1 MRKRVISWLLT
12 VVMVVSM
19 LPTSVLADTLAADQ
33 EQQTQQEQIAPADTE
48 NTVPAGNEE
57 TQEQQEPA
65 EEVPVSRS
73 ARSGGAAPMLAA
85 AGAVQNIGTAEEF
98 AAMEPGGNYQ
108 LTADITVT
116 APYANE
122 FTDFSGTFD
131 GNGHTVTLA
140 ISGDSDYQALF
151 AKLAAGAVVKN
162 VMVDGEVTG
171 TDNIGGIAG
180 IATNATIIACANK
193 ATVAATGRYVGGL
206 VGKGTGL
213 TMTSCYNQGAV
224 SSTRTRPINM
234 GGIAGYVDGGAS
246 VENCYNTGSI
256 TGSGS
261 NTAAVVGWDAAT
273 VKNCYYLESTYKV
286 GACGNDGYTD
296 PTVSKTDAEMRS
308 GDIVALLGSAF
319 MVKSGDYPAL
329 SWETPTAAVKFTVSP
344 ANAVVEINGVK
355 YTGSCTV
362 GLPVGDYT
370 YTVSCPGYTQ
380 QTGSVTVTGE
390 DNPVANPNSV
400 SVTLEK
406 DAAKWVTVT
415 FTVTPE
421 NATLTLKDGETQVT
435 PTEGTTYKLLKG
447 VTYTYTAVSDDE
459 GYEPASGEVTPTADG
474 TQTVALKKVQSIAV
488 KNGSTHKTEFEQG
501 DALDTT
507 GLTVTVTYSDNSTK
521 DITEGFT
528 VTGFNS
534 VNVAENQTLTVH
546 YKGAETTYSVKINK
560 KLFPSK
566 AFNALEGYATV
577 EYSHTG
583 KYTAGDGKEFV
594 DDAQEGALR
603 SNSAGMNSTTVT
615 VTITFL
621 ENAPKM
627 LLSFDYKVSSESNY
641 DKLLVAQN
649 RETKLTKSGTVAW
662 TADNSLTVKG
672 GDIVTLTYS
681 KDRSTASGSDC
692 IWLKNFTVS
701 PLYTLT
707 IAPNQTDATVTLKDK
722 EGKTVSGSN
731 GVFAVK
737 AAADYTYTVTKKGY
751 EPATG
756 KVTMS
761 AENQTVNVTLVKL
774 PVITLQFTPDDAAV
788 TLKQGNTTVYK
799 ESAASST
806 GKNVYIAAK
815 NTDYTYTVSKFG
827 YETATGM
834 ISVATGDVNKT
845 VTLTEAA
852 KYSVTF
858 QITKPEGVSASPTVT
873 VEYNGTKVYEGSG
886 ANCTLP
892 AGDYTYKATLK
903 DCDDLSGSF
912 TVAAAAVTVNLPFEK
927 KLTFADIFQG
937 VEGITASNGTKG
949 FKPIKSAAGNYLES
963 NKSYYG
969 TTSLTLTATKP
980 CVISFE
986 YFAQGHEDNWDE
998 DDSAFFTVK
1007 KGTTTLLTVYEEN
1020 GWKTF
1025 STALN
1030 TGETLTLSFN
1040 ENGNSYYVR
1049 LKNFA
1054 VSPAYTITLTT
1065 TPTADKVELKDES
1078 GNKLTGSGG
1087 KYAVA
1092 PGTYTY
1098 TVSKKDYETATG
1110 EITVTDADVTQ
1121 PVKLTAKP
1129 VITLTA
1135 TPADATVKLEKGSL
1149 PASPKTTDK
1158 ETGVYTY
1165 VVEKGAEYTYTV
1177 SKFGYETETG
1187 SITVNADVN
1196 KTVTLSEL
1204 ASCTLTFAVTPA
1216 ENAKVTVTHPVGGT
1230 IKPEA
1235 DGGYKLY
1242 LGETYA
1248 YTVAKADYITVS
1260 GSFTAAKNDTITVTL
1275 TYAGAGWDGTTK
1287 TAPTQDKSGVYLID
1301 TAAKLAWFA
1310 DAVNGGQ
1317 KAINGKLTANINL
1330 NGKPWT
1336 AIGTSSNKFA
1346 GTLDGDNYTVSGLV
1360 TTGLVGELAEGGV
1373 VENLRVNCAI
1383 VSTSSLLG
1391 GVANSSAGTIRNCMV
1406 SGSITFSSE
1415 GHNGASAI
1423 GGIAGRTTGNGVI
1436 SGCVSRAV
1444 VKDAYDNSTYGT
1456 SAPLGGIAGY
1466 AYGVVENCYFT
1477 GTLAVKKTQPN
1488 KIIQQKRGGLVG
1500 ELNANA
1506 ELKGSYVAGEFAI
1519 ADESKFGAVVGKVN
1533 SGATITNCAYLD
1545 TVAPQAAADGTTS
1558 GMTAHTADYMRSAEF
1573 AVDMGMNQDDG
1584 TLNGGFP
1591 VLPWQGG
1598 TVLSADDLKA
1608 AAAAANALELRGMS
1622 AADAAKK
1629 AKADWYAET
1638 VLGLYD
1644 LTDYNDKADLCEK
1657 YGIEAPGEAVT
1668 NLHDYF
1674 LNALQKHFYKELGLD
1689 AENAD
1694 RLKADATGVYQLRG
1708 LTPVSGDP
1716 EEEEETAQTYTA
1728 CLTLPASVTVPV
1740 EGSGEK
1746 IVSLTWTADNALV
1759 NTATGA
1765 LTAPAADKVTVTLT
1779 ATLQSGAA
1787 TKTKTFTL
1795 CLWSENAE
1803 KVQTLEDIAAE
1814 FARKNTAVQPLQGMG
1829 LYDETNITQAFR
1841 RLLAEQGYADVADN
1855 SEITYVN
1862 GSAKA
1867 NGFDGTKV
1875 QYIADNGKITY
1886 FTGDG
1891 TARQTVQYT
1900 GLKFNITYA
1909 GVTKEITLRATV
1921 GRSADAVQKLLES
1934 AAESLNWEL
1943 IRGENTNGATQSEV
1957 AGWTLYTVNDRITS
1971 NLTLPSSIAGRYDV
1985 KVQWGTRNTE
1995 WLYITNGTNGTGV
2008 GTVNRPLQPADG
2020 TALPEKSGKF
2030 RLIARVTY
2038 DAFDDYTLAHITGD
2052 NGVEVYADVFFDAT
2066 VAPFD
2071 SSVTS
2076 EMQNALAEKY
2086 QGLLRDFVD
2095 KTKPVDLTAVSD
2107 DMQMPRPALL
2117 EEKGIMSDSYNQKV
2131 TMVSL
2136 TPDVLDFNGYHAMVY
2151 RPLPGEKPVE
2161 AKYVVTIT
2169 TRSSGLLLARQEFSF
2184 TIQPFT
2190 QPELD
2195 GAAAF
2200 MTEAL
2205 TGDVYWDGIKNKNTV
2220 KTKVTSD
2227 LYPFAEICKNEDG
2240 TLKYVRG
2247 TVNMT
2252 FDGIEADDIPGWL
2265 DTEKYRCFRSSRPSV
2280 IENELLRVHQPEYNT
2295 TVTLDSVLTYTKY
2308 AQYWEKFGINGTEES
2323 KERYKDFAQFYKQPI
2338 HIDLTVIGEK
2348 NAADPNENQTLT
2360 VKVKVDG
2367 YNKNGHTFQGIS
2379 DFTFT
2384 GKANEDPTA
2393 WDAVKA
2399 CLDSAKYTYTG
2410 SGAYIKSIT
2419 DAAGHTLKEKGDG
2432 KSSGWMFG
2440 IAVKGGNETL
2450 PKTTLDNTY
2459 LKDGDTLR
2467 LFFTDTYIPLDPTD
2481 PMVPGAEVPG
2491 FDEAYAGAKAYIQSA
2506 VSAPVVSYLFG
2517 EWAVLGQAR
2526 AKVPLSEAYIAAYY
2540 EKVVAYVKANIGS
2553 DGILRKP
2560 DDKNTPVI
2568 TDNER
2573 IILALTAIGKDPTNV
2588 GDKNLLTALQDKD
2601 IMKVTDTSK
2610 TDING
2615 LVMGLLAL
2623 NSRNYTSDTS
2633 WLVQAVLEQQN
2644 KDGSWSASADTK
2656 PVGDVDMTAM
2666 ALQALA
2672 PYHKDGGNE
2681 TVNTAVE
2688 KALNWLS
2695 GKYRSGYDSSE
2706 SCAQVVIALSAL
2718 NLDANTDA
2726 RFTKTVEGKTL
2737 SVLGNLLQYRVAENG
2752 GFKHQF
2758 ADKAVN
2764 EMATEQALCAM
2775 AAYAR
2780 FTEKA
2785 NALYDMTDAACAH
2798 RFGEWK
2804 VTVAATCTKDG
2815 VSRRIC
2821 SICGVVEEK
2830 PVPATGHKFSAWT
2843 VTKAATCTESG
2854 ISTRKCSVCG
2864 TKETMIVP
2872 SLGHS
2877 MTATAGKAATC
2888 TEAGNSAYWTCSR
2901 CHKYFSDAAGKT
2913 EIAKDSWIIAAL
2925 GHDEATRAAV
2935 AATCYAS
2942 GHEADT
2948 YCKRCGIVIT
2958 AGATIP
2964 ATGKH
2969 TYVDGVC
2976 TTCGTRNP
2984 AGGIKGDDLK
2994 VDSKDN
3000 TIVTG
3005 GGLTIKTDKPVT
3017 DEKLA
3022 EIKAAVENG
3031 SIVITVNNTPILQL
3045 TKEDKESDGGKKAL
3059 MQAGAAASGEL
3070 KKELDKLAEKLDAL
3084 RGDKSRKN
3092 AQLEKVVDVTVALVK
3107 TEGNEI
3113 KTVAQLIE
3121 LPHSVTLT
3129 IPITDELYAALQ
3141 GKHVC
3146 VVRSHTDS
3154 SGNVTTAELSAT
3166 LGGTKGNYVLTF
3178 QTDKASAFAI
3188 VSYETVSSGYYYGGS
3203 GTADSGKK
3211 DSANTADDSQM
3222 VLWLGSAV
3230 LAAAAVVVLT
3240 RKKRVSK

>member
-1 MRKRVISWLLT
+1 MKKRVISWLLT
-12 VVMVVSM
+12 VVMVVSL

-33 EQQTQQEQIAPADTE
+33 EQQTQQEQIAPVDTE

-65 EEVPVSRS
+65 PETPVSQM

-85 AGAVQNIGTAEEF
+85 AGAVQDIGTAEAF

-108 LTADITVT
+108 LTANITVT
-116 APYANE
+116 APYAND
-122 FTDFSGTFD
+122 FTGTFD
-131 GNGHTVTLA
+131 GNGHTVTLDITA
-140 ISGDSDYQALF
+140 STANVGLF
-151 AKLAAGAVVKN
+151 SKLAGGAVVKN
-162 VMVDGEVTG
+162 VITAGSISSTEKYVGGIAGFANTYSGDVTIENCKNTAAVQGGNGVGGIFGYCSGSAHSVTITGCANTGTISGARNSGGICGTLENAHFIKNCYNSGAVTG
-171 TDNIGGIAG
+171 SNIGGIL
-180 IATNATIIACANK
+180 
-193 ATVAATGRYVGGL
+193 GRGA
-206 VGKGTGL
+206 KGVL
-213 TMTSCYNQGAV
+213 
-224 SSTRTRPINM
+224 I
-234 GGIAGYVDGGAS
+234 
-246 VENCYNTGSI
+246 ENCYNLENI
-256 TGSGS
+256 S
-261 NTAAVVGWDAAT
+261 NGNAILAFAYKQGNPIE
-273 VKNCYYLESTYKV
+273 VKNCYALKGSASLLV
-286 GACGNDGYTD
+286 PADNV
-296 PTVSKTDAEMRS
+296 TVDRASGFKTETEMKS
-308 GDIVALLGSAF
+308 PAFAALLGDGF

-329 SWETPTAAVKFTVSP
+329 KWETPTAAVRFTIAP
-344 ANAVVEINGVK
+344 ANATLEINGGT
-355 YTGSCTV
+355 YTGSTTV
-362 GLPVGDYT
+362 ALPAADAPYS

-380 QTGSVTVTGE
+380 QTGSVTVTNK
-390 DNPVANPNSV
+390 DNPVATPD
-400 SVTLEK
+400 SVTVTLAE
-406 DAAKWVTVT
+406 DAAQWVTVT

-421 NATLTLKDGETQVT
+421 NATLTLKDGETQVA
-435 PTEGTTYKLLKG
+435 PTEGTTYQLLKG
-447 VTYTYTAVSDDE
+447 HAYTYTAETTEE
-459 GYEPASGEVTPTADG
+459 GYEPAVGTVTPTENS

-488 KNGSTHKTEFEQG
+488 TKAPTKTEYYKG
-501 DALDTT
+501 DAELDLT
-507 GLTVTVTYSDNSTK
+507 GMVLTVNYDGTDETRTITDGYDAAGVTYEGFSTENPTDSQTVTVKYRGKTAAFTIKVNDKLRFADFFTAISESITATDDTTSPFTPVQKPEGNYLESSNTSNYSSSKITLKATK
-521 DITEGFT
+521 N
-528 VTGFNS
+528 VT
-534 VNVAENQTLTVH
+534 
-546 YKGAETTYSVKINK
+546 
-560 KLFPSK
+560 
-566 AFNALEGYATV
+566 
-577 EYSHTG
+577 
-583 KYTAGDGKEFV
+583 
-594 DDAQEGALR
+594 
-603 SNSAGMNSTTVT
+603 
-615 VTITFL
+615 
-621 ENAPKM
+621 
-627 LLSFDYKVSSESNY
+627 LSFDYLGSASS
-641 DKLLVAQN
+641 
-649 RETKLTKSGTVAW
+649 
-662 TADNSLTVKG
+662 NSYYCFTVKKG
-672 GDIVTLTYS
+672 SSTLLTSYSSSAWKSFSVDMAAGDTVTLKFEHPYS
-681 KDRSTASGSDC
+681 YGSHYSVK
-692 IWLKNFTVS
+692 LKNFAVS
-701 PLYTLT
+701 PMYTLT
-707 IAPNQTDATVTLKDK
+707 IAPDQTDATVTLKDK

-799 ESAASST
+799 ESADSEK

-827 YETATGM
+827 YETATGT
-834 ISVATGDVNKT
+834 IKVETGDVNKT

-858 QITKPEGVSASPTVT
+858 NITKPEGVNAEPTIT
-873 VEYNGTKVYEGSG
+873 VESGSTQVYTGNGAACRLPEG
-886 ANCTLP
+886 T
-892 AGDYTYKATLK
+892 YTYTAKLDGCDTLF
-903 DCDDLSGSF
+903 GSF
-912 TVAAAAVTVNLPFEK
+912 VVQAAKTIGLEFVK
-927 KLTFADIFQG
+927 SLTFDDFFAGLD
-937 VEGITASNGTKG
+937 GITATNGTSG
-949 FKPIKSAAGNYLES
+949 FKPVKDAAGNYLES
-963 NKSYYG
+963 NRNYSG
-969 TTSLTLTATKP
+969 TTSLTLTATESRL
-980 CVISFE
+980 VSFR
-986 YFAQGHEDNWDE
+986 YLAKGNKAEDYWE
-998 DDSAFFTVK
+998 SDSVFSVK
-1007 KGTTTLLTVYEEN
+1007 KGTSTLLTAYEEN

-1025 STALN
+1025 STVLN
-1030 TGETLTLSFN
+1030 KDEKLTLSFS
-1040 ENGNSYYVR
+1040 ESGSSYYVR
-1049 LKNFA
+1049 LKDFA
-1054 VSPAYTITLTT
+1054 AAAAHTLTLNTPDGATVVLKDRSGAEITGKNGAYT
-1065 TPTADKVELKDES
+1065 
-1078 GNKLTGSGG
+1078 
-1087 KYAVA
+1087 VA
-1092 PGTYTY
+1092 AGT
-1098 TVSKKDYETATG
+1098 
-1110 EITVTDADVTQ
+1110 
-1121 PVKLTAKP
+1121 
-1129 VITLTA
+1129 
-1135 TPADATVKLEKGSL
+1135 
-1149 PASPKTTDK
+1149 
-1158 ETGVYTY
+1158 
-1165 VVEKGAEYTYTV
+1165 YTYTV
-1177 SKFGYETETG
+1177 SKFGYETKTG
-1187 SITVNADVN
+1187 NITVSADVN
-1196 KTVTLSEL
+1196 ETVTLSEL
-1204 ASCTLTFAVTPA
+1204 ATRTLTFAVTPA
-1216 ENAKVTVTHPVGGT
+1216 DATVTVTHPVGGT

-1488 KIIQQKRGGLVG
+1488 KIIQRKRGGLVG

-1545 TVAPQAAADGTTS
+1545 TIAPQAAADGTTS

-1638 VLGLYD
+1638 VLRFYD

-1657 YGIEAPGEAVT
+1657 YGIEEPGEAVT
-1668 NLHDYF
+1668 DLHDYF
-1674 LNALQKHFYKELGLD
+1674 LTALQKHFYKELGLD

-1694 RLKADATGVYQLRG
+1694 LLKADATGVYQLRG
-1708 LTPVSGDP
+1708 LTPVSSDP
-1716 EEEEETAQTYTA
+1716 EEEEEIAQTHTA

-1740 EGSGEK
+1740 DGEEK
-1746 IVSLTWTADNALV
+1746 TVSLTWTADNALV

-1814 FARKNTAVQPLQGMG
+1814 FTRKNTAVQPLEGVG

-1867 NGFDGTKV
+1867 NGFDDTKV
-1875 QYIADNGKITY
+1875 KYIADNGKITY

-1934 AAESLNWEL
+1934 AAGSLNWEL

-1971 NLTLPSSIAGRYDV
+1971 NLTLPSGIAGRYDV

-2020 TALPEKSGKF
+2020 TALPEKAGKF

-2095 KTKPVDLTAVSD
+2095 KTKPVDLTAVGD

-2190 QPELD
+2190 QQELN

-2200 MTEAL
+2200 MTEAR
-2205 TGDVYWDGIKNKNTV
+2205 TENAYWNGIKNENTV
-2220 KTKVTSD
+2220 KTEVTSD

-2308 AQYWEKFGINGTEES
+2308 AQYWEKFGINGTEET

-2338 HIDLTVIGEK
+2338 QIDLTVPGTTGQ
-2348 NAADPNENQTLT
+2348 NDPNENQTLT

-2367 YNKNGHTFQGIS
+2367 YNKNGHTFTGIS
-2379 DFTFT
+2379 GFTFT

-2410 SGAYIKSIT
+2410 SGTYIKSIT
-2419 DAAGHTLKEKGDG
+2419 DAAGNTLKEKGDG

-2440 IAVKGGNETL
+2440 LTLQGGTETL

-2540 EKVVAYVKANIGS
+2540 EKVVAYVQKNMGA
-2553 DGILRKP
+2553 DGVLVDPESRNP
-2560 DDKNTPVI
+2560 TV

-2573 IILALTAIGKDPTNV
+2573 IILALTAIGKDPANV
-2588 GDKNLLTALQDKD
+2588 GGKNLLTALQDKD
-2601 IMKVTDTSK
+2601 IMKVTDTSN

-2633 WLVQAVLEQQN
+2633 WLVQAVLAQQN
-2644 KDGSWSASADTK
+2644 EDGSWSASADTK
-2656 PVGDVDMTAM
+2656 SVGDVDMTAM

-2672 PYHKDGGNE
+2672 PYYKDGGNE

-2758 ADKAVN
+2758 TDKAVN

-2798 RFGEWK
+2798 RFGEWQL
-2804 VTVAATCTKDG
+2804 TVAATCTKDG

-2821 SICGVVEEK
+2821 SICGAVEEK
-2830 PVPATGHKFSAWT
+2830 PVPATGHKFGAWT

-2864 TKETMIVP
+2864 TEETMIVP

-2901 CHKYFSDAAGKT
+2901 CHKFFSDAAGKT
-2913 EIAKDSWIIAAL
+2913 EIAKDSWVIAAL

-2969 TYVDGVC
+2969 TYVNGVC
-2976 TTCGTRNP
+2976 TVCGVKNP
-2984 AGGIKGDDLK
+2984 LADVKSDNIK

-3000 TIVTG
+3000 KTAAGDGLVIKADDTITG
-3005 GGLTIKTDKPVT
+3005 EV
-3017 DEKLA
+3017 LA
-3022 EIKAAVENG
+3022 DIKAAVSDG
-3031 SIVITVNNTPILQL
+3031 AITVTVTDTLQL
-3045 TKEDKESDGGKKAL
+3045 TNEQKAADGGKSAL
-3059 MQAGAAASGEL
+3059 TEAAKTAGDEV
-3070 KKELDKLAEKLDAL
+3070 KKELNKLAEKLDAL

-3121 LPHSVTLT
+3121 LPHSVTVT

-3141 GKHVC
+3141 GKRVC

-3230 LAAAAVVVLT
+3230 LAAAAVVALT
-3240 RKKRVSK
+3240 HKRKRVSK

>member
-12 VVMVVSM
+12 VVMVVSL

-33 EQQTQQEQIAPADTE
+33 EQQTQQEQITPVDTE
-48 NTVPAGNEE
+48 NTVLAEDEE

-65 EEVPVSRS
+65 PETSVSRS
-73 ARSGGAAPMLAA
+73 ARSGGTAPMLAE
-85 AGAVQNIGTAEEF
+85 GTVSSAEEF
-98 AAMEPGGNYQ
+98 AAMVAGGSYT
-108 LTADITVT
+108 LTKDIIVT
-116 APYANE
+116 EPYAS
-122 FTDFSGTFD
+122 DFSGTFD
-131 GNGHTVTLA
+131 GDGHTVTLA

-162 VMVDGEVTG
+162 VTVEGKVTG
-171 TDNIGGIAG
+171 KKCVAGIAG
-180 IATNATIIACANK
+180 QATDATITGCANK
-193 ATVAATGRYVGGL
+193 ADILATDRYVGGI
-206 VGKGTGL
+206 VAESKN
-213 TMTSCYNQGAV
+213 TSI
-224 SSTRTRPINM
+224 S
-234 GGIAGYVDGGAS
+234 
-246 VENCYNTGSI
+246 NCYNTGTISSDRSDKGVCLGGIVGNATNNTGGGTTVTNCYSI
-256 TGSGS
+256 GTISATADTS
-261 NTAAVVGWDAAT
+261 NYAAIAGWCYNST
-273 VKNCYYLESTYKV
+273 VTNCYYLDTTASA
-286 GACGNDGYTD
+286 GANGNSQTA
-296 PTVSKTDAEMRS
+296 TSKTADEMKS
-308 GDIVALLGSAF
+308 PAFAALLGDGF

-329 SWETPTAAVKFTVSP
+329 SWETPTAAVLFTIAP
-344 ANAVVEINGVK
+344 ANATLEINGGT
-355 YTGSCTV
+355 YTGSTTV
-362 GLPVGDYT
+362 ALPAADAPYS
-370 YTVSCPGYTQ
+370 YTVSCPGYTTK
-380 QTGSVTVTGE
+380 TGSVTVTDK
-390 DNPVANPNSV
+390 DNPVATPDSV
-400 SVTLEK
+400 TVTLEK

-415 FTVTPE
+415 F
-421 NATLTLKDGETQVT
+421 NVT
-435 PTEGTTYKLLKG
+435 PTGAALTVKRGDTEIEPQSDGSYKLLKG
-447 VTYTYTAVSDDE
+447 VTYTYTAVSTEE
-459 GYEPASGEVTPTADG
+459 GYEPASGEVTPDESS
-474 TQTVALKKVQSIAV
+474 TQTVALKKVQSITL
-488 KNGSTHKTEFEQG
+488 KGSYKTEYEQR
-501 DALDTT
+501 DELDTS
-507 GLTVTVTYSDNSTK
+507 GLTVTVTYTDGTTR

-528 VTGFNS
+528 VTGFDSTNAMES
-534 VNVAENQTLTVH
+534 QTLTVT
-546 YKGAETTYSVKINK
+546 YRGATAPYTIKINE
-560 KLFPSK
+560 KLFPSTV
-566 AFNALEGYATV
+566 FNSLKGYATV
-577 EYSHTG
+577 EYSHNSSYTG
-583 KYTAGDGKEFV
+583 EDGKEFV
-594 DDAQEGALR
+594 DEDGTLV
-603 SNSAGMNSTTVT
+603 SNNKKTKNASVT
-615 VTITFL
+615 ITITFL
-621 ENAPKM
+621 EDIKTSE
-627 LLSFDYKVSSESNY
+627 LTFDYRISSESS
-641 DKLLVAQN
+641 DKVTIKKNSEQLLS
-649 RETKLTKSGTVAW
+649 KGGTVDW
-662 TADNSLTVKG
+662 TNQTIEVKA
-672 GDIVTLTYS
+672 GDEVTITYA
-681 KDRSTASGSDC
+681 KDYSVDTGSDC

-707 IAPNQTDATVTLKDK
+707 IAPDQTDATVTLKDK
-722 EGKTVSGSN
+722 EGKAVSGSN

-827 YETATGM
+827 YETATGT
-834 ISVATGDVNKT
+834 ISVATADVNKT
-845 VTLTEAA
+845 VKLTELA
-852 KYSVTF
+852 KQTVTF
-858 QITKPEGVSASPTVT
+858 NITKPEGVTAEPTIT
-873 VEYNGTKVYEGSG
+873 VKSGSITAYTGSG
-886 ANCTLP
+886 ADCTLP
-892 AGDYTYKATLK
+892 AGDYTYTAKL
-903 DCDDLSGSF
+903 DGCDTLSGSF
-912 TVAAAAVTVNLPFEK
+912 VVKAAKTIGLEFVK
-927 KLTFADIFQG
+927 SLTFDDFFADLD
-937 VEGITASNGTKG
+937 GITAENGTRYG
-949 FKPIKSAAGNYLES
+949 FEPVRAAGGNYLES
-963 NKSYYG
+963 NRRSYG
-969 TTSLTLTATKP
+969 TTSLTLTATESRL
-980 CVISFE
+980 VSFQ
-986 YFAQGHEDNWDE
+986 YLAKGNKADYSWD
-998 DDSAFFTVK
+998 DDSAFSVK
-1007 KGTTTLLTVYEEN
+1007 KGTSTLLTAYEEN

-1025 STALN
+1025 STVLN
-1030 TGETLTLSFN
+1030 TGEKLTLSFS
-1040 ENGNSYYVR
+1040 ESGSSYYVR
-1049 LKNFA
+1049 LKDFA
-1054 VSPAYTITLTT
+1054 AAAAHTLTLNTPDGATVVLKDRSGAEITGKNGAYT
-1065 TPTADKVELKDES
+1065 
-1078 GNKLTGSGG
+1078 
-1087 KYAVA
+1087 VA
-1092 PGTYTY
+1092 AGTYTY
-1098 TVSKKDYETATG
+1098 TVSKYGYETKTG
-1110 EITVTDADVTQ
+1110 TIKVEGGDVSKD
-1121 PVKLTAKP
+1121 VALTA
-1129 VITLTA
+1129 LTA
-1135 TPADATVKLEKGSL
+1135 YQVKFVADPADAS
-1149 PASPKTTDK
+1149 
-1158 ETGVYTY
+1158 
-1165 VVEKGAEYTYTV
+1165 
-1177 SKFGYETETG
+1177 
-1187 SITVNADVN
+1187 
-1196 KTVTLSEL
+1196 VTL
-1204 ASCTLTFAVTPA
+1204 
-1216 ENAKVTVTHPVGGT
+1216 THPVGGT
-1230 IKPEA
+1230 IKPGA

-1598 TVLSADDLKA
+1598 TPVDNADLKA
-1608 AAAAANALELRGMS
+1608 AADAANALQLRGMS

-1638 VLGLYD
+1638 VLGLYE
-1644 LTDYNDKADLCEK
+1644 LTDGNYNKADLCEK
-1657 YGIEAPGEAVT
+1657 YGIEEPGEAVT
-1668 NLHDYF
+1668 DLHDYF
-1674 LNALQKHFYKELGLD
+1674 LTALQKHFYKELGLD

-1694 RLKADATGVYQLRG
+1694 LLKADATGVYQLRG

-1814 FARKNTAVQPLQGMG
+1814 FARKNTAVQPLQGVG

-1841 RLLAEQGYADVADN
+1841 RLLAEQGYADVADKA
-1855 SEITYVN
+1855 EITYVN

-1875 QYIADNGKITY
+1875 QYIADNGDIIY

-1934 AAESLNWEL
+1934 AAGSLNWEL

-1995 WLYITNGTNGTGV
+1995 WLYITNGTNGTNGTGV

-2020 TALPEKSGKF
+2020 TPLPEKAGKF

-2095 KTKPVDLTAVSD
+2095 KTKSVDTTAVSD

-2117 EEKGIMSDSYNQKV
+2117 EKAGIMTDSYNQKV
-2131 TMVSL
+2131 TMVSR

-2151 RPLPGEKPVE
+2151 RPLPGEE
-2161 AKYVVTIT
+2161 AAEARYVVTIT
-2169 TRSSGLLLARQEFSF
+2169 TRSSGLLLARKEFSF

-2190 QPELD
+2190 QQELD
-2195 GAAAF
+2195 GAAVF
-2200 MTEAL
+2200 MTKAL
-2205 TGDVYWDGIKNKNTV
+2205 TGDVYWNGIKNENTD

-2323 KERYKDFAQFYKQPI
+2323 KERYKNFAQFYKQPI
-2338 HIDLTVIGEK
+2338 QIDLTVPGTTGQ
-2348 NAADPNENQTLT
+2348 NDPNENQTLT

-2367 YNKNGHTFQGIS
+2367 YNKNGHTFRGIS

-2399 CLDSAKYTYTG
+2399 CLDSANYTYTG
-2410 SGAYIKSIT
+2410 SGTYIKSIT

-2540 EKVVAYVKANIGS
+2540 EKVVAYVQKNMGA
-2553 DGILRKP
+2553 DGVLVDPESRNP
-2560 DDKNTPVI
+2560 TV

-2573 IILALTAIGKDPTNV
+2573 IILALTAIGKDPANV
-2588 GDKNLLTALQDKD
+2588 GGKNLLTALQDKD
-2601 IMKVTDTSK
+2601 IMQVTDTSN

-2644 KDGSWSASADTK
+2644 KDGSWRVSADTK

-2672 PYHKDGGNE
+2672 PYYKDGGNE

-2798 RFGEWK
+2798 SFGDWQVVSPATCTADGSRQRVCTRCGAVEVQTLPAAGHKFGEW
-2804 VTVAATCTKDG
+2804 TTTK
-2815 VSRRIC
+2815 
-2821 SICGVVEEK
+2821 K
-2830 PVPATGHKFSAWT
+2830 P
-2843 VTKAATCTESG
+2843 TCTETG
-2854 ISTRKCSVCG
+2854 TEKRTCSVCS
-2864 TKETMIVP
+2864 KEETRV
-2872 SLGHS
+2872 
-2877 MTATAGKAATC
+2877 
-2888 TEAGNSAYWTCSR
+2888 
-2901 CHKYFSDAAGKT
+2901 
-2913 EIAKDSWIIAAL
+2913 IAAL
-2925 GHDEATRAAV
+2925 GHTPGTEVSVDKNDHWNICEVCHQPVNKT
-2935 AATCYAS
+2935 
-2942 GHEADT
+2942 
-2948 YCKRCGIVIT
+2948 
-2958 AGATIP
+2958 
-2964 ATGKH
+2964 KH
-2969 TYVDGVC
+2969 TYVNGIQCVCGVRKGAEGDAD
-2976 TTCGTRNP
+2976 TT
-2984 AGGIKGDDLK
+2984 IKRVVVSDEITFALEDNDKLNTPDKVKAELQLQITLK
-2994 VDSKDN
+2994 NSKSNKDN
-3000 TIVTG
+3000 TVFMDVS
-3005 GGLTIKTDKPVT
+3005 LLVF
-3017 DEKLA
+3017 EH
-3022 EIKAAVENG
+3022 NG
-3031 SIVITVNNTPILQL
+3031 WRPA
-3045 TKEDKESDGGKKAL
+3045 TKEDLTAGKITVLLPYPEAV
-3059 MQAGAAASGEL
+3059 AAKYGQYNFTVAHMVAMADCGLDVGTVEFPAVTKTASGL
-3070 KKELDKLAEKLDAL
+3070 L
-3084 RGDKSRKN
+3084 
-3092 AQLEKVVDVTVALVK
+3092 
-3107 TEGNEI
+3107 
-3113 KTVAQLIE
+3113 
-3121 LPHSVTLT
+3121 VTLT
-3129 IPITDELYAALQ
+3129 
-3141 GKHVC
+3141 G
-3146 VVRSHTDS
+3146 
-3154 SGNVTTAELSAT
+3154 LSP
-3166 LGGTKGNYVLTF
+3166 V
-3178 QTDKASAFAI
+3178 AI
-3188 VSYETVSSGYYYGGS
+3188 SWTESTNHYYYNPA
-3203 GTADSGKK
+3203 TTPDKT

-3222 VLWLGSAV
+3222 VLWLGSAA
-3230 LAAAAVVVLT
+3230 LAAAAVVVLA

>member
-33 EQQTQQEQIAPADTE
+33 EQQTQQEQTAPADTE

-73 ARSGGAAPMLAA
+73 ARSGGVALALA
-85 AGAVQNIGTAEEF
+85 EGTVSSAEEF
-98 AAMEPGGNYQ
+98 AEMDASGSYT
-108 LTADITVT
+108 LTKDIIVT
-116 APYANE
+116 EPYAN
-122 FTDFSGTFD
+122 DFSGTFD
-131 GNGHTVTLA
+131 GDGHTVTLNIA
-140 ISGDSDYQALF
+140 ASTPNVGLF
-151 AKLAAGAVVKN
+151 SKLAGGAVVKN
-162 VMVDGEVTG
+162 VITAGSISGKVNNV
-171 TDNIGGIAG
+171 GGIAG
-180 IATNATIIACANK
+180 TADGNVTIENCKNTASIKGGKGAGGILGYSEPGSGFVTISSCANMGSVSGTRK
-193 ATVAATGRYVGGL
+193 QVGGIAGNV
-206 VGKGTGL
+206 VGTHIIRN
-213 TMTSCYNQGAV
+213 CYNQGDISDGA
-224 SSTRTRPINM
+224 
-234 GGIAGYVDGGAS
+234 GILGRGTKGVL
-246 VENCYNTGSI
+246 VENCYTVGSVETNGAI
-256 TGSGS
+256 IAVSSSSYSSDEPCRIVNCYAPSETVTALVPSTVKISNSGTKS
-261 NTAAVVGWDAAT
+261 SAEMQSAEFAAT
-273 VKNCYYLESTYKV
+273 
-286 GACGNDGYTD
+286 
-296 PTVSKTDAEMRS
+296 
-308 GDIVALLGSAF
+308 LGSAF
-319 MVKSGDYPAL
+319 QYNGGGYPTLKDPEPVVEKNVVSISVKSAKTTCYTGDELELSVTVTYDDNSSEVITKGFTVAGFDNTAPGKQTVTVTYKEKTDSIEIEVIKKPEFDDFFAGIVNSVEVTNDATYPYVVDMTDSDGLCLRSSNPVQGNTSSTSTITLKAKANVTLSFKYWGCNYDSSYAALTIVKNNSYNPEMRSWGSTQWKDFTIDLKKGDTLRLNLIKTYVSGDYY
-329 SWETPTAAVKFTVSP
+329 VKLKDFTVSSLYEVKLTAEP
-344 ANAVVEINGVK
+344 EEADAVVALKDSTGAELKGTNGV
-355 YTGSCTV
+355 YIVSAGE
-362 GLPVGDYT
+362 YT
-370 YTVSCPGYTQ
+370 YTVSAYGYDTVTETINVAADVAKTVPLTKSAAYSVAFDISRPAGITADPTVTVKTNGKAVYTGDGTGCSLSNGSYAYTVACDGCDNAGGIFSVNGDKMNITVTLAKKAIFEDFFANCQGITVSGDKGKFTIEGAGKDSYLKTTETTTLALTATKNVKLSFSYIANAVGYVEGDWENDEPDEYYYFTIKKNSTQVKRAYSETSWKDFSVELTQGDVLTISYDGYTR
-380 QTGSVTVTGE
+380 
-390 DNPVANPNSV
+390 DYY
-400 SVTLEK
+400 
-406 DAAKWVTVT
+406 AALKNFAAVP
-415 FTVTPE
+415 FY
-421 NATLTLKDGETQVT
+421 TLTLKT
-435 PTEGTTYKLLKG
+435 PAG
-447 VTYTYTAVSDDE
+447 
-459 GYEPASGEVTPTADG
+459 
-474 TQTVALKKVQSIAV
+474 
-488 KNGSTHKTEFEQG
+488 
-501 DALDTT
+501 
-507 GLTVTVTYSDNSTK
+507 
-521 DITEGFT
+521 
-528 VTGFNS
+528 
-534 VNVAENQTLTVH
+534 
-546 YKGAETTYSVKINK
+546 
-560 KLFPSK
+560 
-566 AFNALEGYATV
+566 ATV
-577 EYSHTG
+577 
-583 KYTAGDGKEFV
+583 V
-594 DDAQEGALR
+594 L
-603 SNSAGMNSTTVT
+603 
-615 VTITFL
+615 
-621 ENAPKM
+621 
-627 LLSFDYKVSSESNY
+627 
-641 DKLLVAQN
+641 
-649 RETKLTKSGTVAW
+649 
-662 TADNSLTVKG
+662 
-672 GDIVTLTYS
+672 
-681 KDRSTASGSDC
+681 KDRSG
-692 IWLKNFTVS
+692 
-701 PLYTLT
+701 
-707 IAPNQTDATVTLKDK
+707 
-722 EGKTVSGSN
+722 
-731 GVFAVK
+731 
-737 AAADYTYTVTKKGY
+737 
-751 EPATG
+751 
-756 KVTMS
+756 
-761 AENQTVNVTLVKL
+761 AE
-774 PVITLQFTPDDAAV
+774 I
-788 TLKQGNTTVYK
+788 
-799 ESAASST
+799 T
-806 GKNVYIAAK
+806 GKN
-815 NTDYTYTVSKFG
+815 
-827 YETATGM
+827 
-834 ISVATGDVNKT
+834 
-845 VTLTEAA
+845 
-852 KYSVTF
+852 
-858 QITKPEGVSASPTVT
+858 
-873 VEYNGTKVYEGSG
+873 G
-886 ANCTLP
+886 A
-892 AGDYTYKATLK
+892 Y
-903 DCDDLSGSF
+903 
-912 TVAAAAVTVNLPFEK
+912 TVAA
-927 KLTFADIFQG
+927 
-937 VEGITASNGTKG
+937 
-949 FKPIKSAAGNYLES
+949 
-963 NKSYYG
+963 
-969 TTSLTLTATKP
+969 
-980 CVISFE
+980 
-986 YFAQGHEDNWDE
+986 
-998 DDSAFFTVK
+998 
-1007 KGTTTLLTVYEEN
+1007 
-1020 GWKTF
+1020 
-1025 STALN
+1025 
-1030 TGETLTLSFN
+1030 
-1040 ENGNSYYVR
+1040 
-1049 LKNFA
+1049 
-1054 VSPAYTITLTT
+1054 
-1065 TPTADKVELKDES
+1065 
-1078 GNKLTGSGG
+1078 
-1087 KYAVA
+1087 
-1092 PGTYTY
+1092 GTY
-1098 TVSKKDYETATG
+1098 A
-1110 EITVTDADVTQ
+1110 
-1121 PVKLTAKP
+1121 
-1129 VITLTA
+1129 
-1135 TPADATVKLEKGSL
+1135 
-1149 PASPKTTDK
+1149 
-1158 ETGVYTY
+1158 
-1165 VVEKGAEYTYTV
+1165 YTV

-1230 IKPEA
+1230 IKPET

-1248 YTVAKADYITVS
+1248 YTVAKAGYIPVH
-1260 GSFTAAKNDTITVTL
+1260 GSITAAEDKTLSFTL
-1275 TYAGAGWDGTTK
+1275 TYAGEGWDGTAK
-1287 TAPTQDKSGVYLID
+1287 TAPTQDKNGVYQIG
-1301 TAAKLAWFA
+1301 TAAELAWFA
-1310 DAVNGGQ
+1310 DAVNKGGTT
-1317 KAINGKLTANINL
+1317 ISGKLTANINL
-1330 NGKPWT
+1330 NGKTWT
-1336 AIGTSSNKFA
+1336 AIGTDSNKFA
-1346 GTLDGDNYTVSGLV
+1346 GTLDGDNYTVSGLAG
-1360 TTGLVGELAEGGV
+1360 TGGLVYYLSANGTVKSLCV
-1373 VENLRVNCAI
+1373 DCAI
-1383 VSTSSLLG
+1383 DGTSN
-1391 GVANSSAGTIRNCMV
+1391 V
-1406 SGSITFSSE
+1406 
-1415 GHNGASAI
+1415 
-1423 GGIAGRTTGNGVI
+1423 GGIADKSEGRIENCLVSGYIKGGDDVIFGVGGIVGHGVAGNVI
-1436 SGCVSRAV
+1436 SGCVSTADILFKYSRYAV
-1444 VKDAYDNSTYGT
+1444 QNGAGGIVGYTYGT
-1456 SAPLGGIAGY
+1456 
-1466 AYGVVENCYFT
+1466 VENCYFAGNVHT
-1477 GTLAVKKTQPN
+1477 NAKSVSAGGF
-1488 KIIQQKRGGLVG
+1488 GGLVG
-1500 ELNANA
+1500 CARSNAVMKDCYTVGA
-1506 ELKGSYVAGEFAI
+1506 VTGP
-1519 ADESKFGAVVGKVN
+1519 ESSFGAVVGKVN

-1558 GMTAHTADYMRSAEF
+1558 GMTARTADYMRTPEF
-1573 AVDMGMNQDDG
+1573 AAEMGMHLDSGNS
-1584 TLNGGFP
+1584 NGGFP

-1598 TVLSADDLKA
+1598 TPVDNADLKA

-1638 VLGLYD
+1638 VLRFYD

-1657 YGIEAPGEAVT
+1657 YGIEEPGEAVT
-1668 NLHDYF
+1668 DLHDYF

-1694 RLKADATGVYQLRG
+1694 LLKADATGVYQLRG
-1708 LTPVSGDP
+1708 LTPVSSDP
-1716 EEEEETAQTYTA
+1716 EEEEEIAQTYTGF
-1728 CLTLPASVTVPV
+1728 LTLPASVTVPV

-1746 IVSLTWTADNALV
+1746 TVSLAWTADNALV

-1803 KVQTLEDIAAE
+1803 KVQTLEDIAVE
-1814 FARKNTAVQPLQGMG
+1814 FTRKNTAVQPLQGVG

-1875 QYIADNGKITY
+1875 QYIADNGDIIY

-1934 AAESLNWEL
+1934 AAGSLNWEL

-2020 TALPEKSGKF
+2020 TALPEKAGKF

-2052 NGVEVYADVFFDAT
+2052 NGVEVYADVLFDAT

-2095 KTKPVDLTAVSD
+2095 KTKPVDTTAVGD

-2117 EEKGIMSDSYNQKV
+2117 EKAGIMTDSYNQKV

-2200 MTEAL
+2200 MTEAR
-2205 TGDVYWDGIKNKNTV
+2205 TEDAYWDGIKNKNTV

-2240 TLKYVRG
+2240 TLKYIRG

-2308 AQYWEKFGINGTEES
+2308 AQYWEKFGLNGTEES

-2338 HIDLTVIGEK
+2338 QIDLTVPGTTGQ
-2348 NAADPNENQTLT
+2348 NDPNENQTLT

-2367 YNKNGHTFQGIS
+2367 YNKNGHTFRGIS

-2440 IAVKGGNETL
+2440 LTLQGGTETL

-2481 PMVPGAEVPG
+2481 PAVPGAEVPG

-2540 EKVVAYVKANIGS
+2540 EKVVAYVQKNMGA
-2553 DGILRKP
+2553 DGVLVDPESRNP
-2560 DDKNTPVI
+2560 TV

-2573 IILALTAIGKDPTNV
+2573 IILALTAIGKDPANV
-2588 GDKNLLTALQDKD
+2588 GGENLLKALQNKD
-2601 IMKVTDTSK
+2601 IMQVTDTSN

-2633 WLVQAVLEQQN
+2633 WLVQAVLAQQN
-2644 KDGSWSASADTK
+2644 EDGSWRASADTK

-2672 PYHKDGGNE
+2672 PYYKDGGNE

-2864 TKETMIVP
+2864 TEETMIVP

-2901 CHKYFSDAAGKT
+2901 CHKFFSDAAGKT
-2913 EIAKDSWIIAAL
+2913 EIAKDSWVIAAL

-3121 LPHSVTLT
+3121 LPHSVTVT

-3146 VVRSHTDS
+3146 VVRSHTDANGS
-3154 SGNVTTAELSAT
+3154 VTTAELPAT

-3188 VSYETVSSGYYYGGS
+3188 VSYETVSSGYYYGGNGS
-3203 GTADSGKK
+3203 ADSGKK

-3222 VLWLGSAV
+3222 VLWLGSAA

>member
-1 MRKRVISWLLT
+1 MKKRVISWLLT
-12 VVMVVSM
+12 VVMVVSL

-33 EQQTQQEQIAPADTE
+33 EQQTQQEQIAPVDME
-48 NTVPAGNEE
+48 NTVLAEDEE
-57 TQEQQEPA
+57 TQEQQEQQEPA
-65 EEVPVSRS
+65 PETPASQM
-73 ARSGGAAPMLAA
+73 ARRGGAAPMLAA
-85 AGAVQNIGTAEEF
+85 AGAVQDIGTAEAF
-98 AAMEPGGNYQ
+98 AAMEPDGNYQ

-116 APYANE
+116 APYGNDITG
-122 FTDFSGTFD
+122 FTGFTGTFD
-131 GNGHTVTLA
+131 GNGHTVTLDITA
-140 ISGDSDYQALF
+140 STANVGLF
-151 AKLAAGAVVKN
+151 SKLAGGAVVKN
-162 VMVDGEVTG
+162 VITAGSVTVDHTNKKSYVGGIAGYANAYENPILIENCKNTAAISGYKAVGGILGQGTNTNGITIYSCANTG
-171 TDNIGGIAG
+171 TIAGANTQIGGIAG
-180 IATNATIIACANK
+180 SITATATIE
-193 ATVAATGRYVGGL
+193 
-206 VGKGTGL
+206 
-213 TMTSCYNQGAV
+213 S
-224 SSTRTRPINM
+224 
-234 GGIAGYVDGGAS
+234 
-246 VENCYNTGSI
+246 CYNTGDVNGFSNVAGI
-256 TGSGS
+256 VGSGS
-261 NTAAVVGWDAAT
+261 SGTSLQ
-273 VKNCYYLESTYKV
+273 VKNCYTTGQIGIIEGSSNLSYGLVGGGKNKCSVANSYALENTASSKALVPKANSSSYQIQI
-286 GACGNDGYTD
+286 DD
-296 PTVSKTDAEMRS
+296 VSCFKPLDEMQSAEF
-308 GDIVALLGSAF
+308 AATLGSAF
-319 MVKSGDYPAL
+319 QYNVGGYPTLKDPEPVVEKNVVSISVKSAKTTCYTGDELELSVTVTYDDNSSEVITKGFTVAGFDSTAPGKQTVTVTYKEKTDSIKIEVIKKPEFDDFFAGIVNSVEVTNDATYPYVVDMTDSDGLCLRSSNPVQGNTSSTSTITLKAKANVTLSFKYWGCNYDSSYAALTIVKNNSYNPEMRSWGSTQWKDFTIDLKKGDTLRLNLIKTYVLGDYY
-329 SWETPTAAVKFTVSP
+329 VKLKDFTVSSLYEVKLTAEP
-344 ANAVVEINGVK
+344 EEADAVVALKDSTGAELKGTNGV
-355 YTGSCTV
+355 YIVSAGE
-362 GLPVGDYT
+362 YT
-370 YTVSCPGYTQ
+370 YTVSAYGYDTVTETINVAADVAKTVPLTKSAAYSVAFDISRPAGITADPTVTVRTNGKAVYTGDGTGCSLSNGSYAYTVACDGCDNAGGIFSVNGDKVNITVTLAKKAIFEDFFANCQGITVSGDKGKFTIEGAGKDSYLKTTETTTLALTATKNMKLSFSYIANAAGYVEGDWYDDEPDAYYYFTIKKNSTQVKRADRETSWKDFSVELTQGDVLTISYDGYTRYYY
-380 QTGSVTVTGE
+380 
-390 DNPVANPNSV
+390 
-400 SVTLEK
+400 
-406 DAAKWVTVT
+406 AALKNFAAVP
-415 FTVTPE
+415 FY
-421 NATLTLKDGETQVT
+421 TLTLKTPDG
-435 PTEGTTYKLLKG
+435 
-447 VTYTYTAVSDDE
+447 
-459 GYEPASGEVTPTADG
+459 
-474 TQTVALKKVQSIAV
+474 
-488 KNGSTHKTEFEQG
+488 
-501 DALDTT
+501 
-507 GLTVTVTYSDNSTK
+507 
-521 DITEGFT
+521 
-528 VTGFNS
+528 
-534 VNVAENQTLTVH
+534 
-546 YKGAETTYSVKINK
+546 
-560 KLFPSK
+560 
-566 AFNALEGYATV
+566 ATV
-577 EYSHTG
+577 
-583 KYTAGDGKEFV
+583 V
-594 DDAQEGALR
+594 L
-603 SNSAGMNSTTVT
+603 
-615 VTITFL
+615 
-621 ENAPKM
+621 
-627 LLSFDYKVSSESNY
+627 
-641 DKLLVAQN
+641 
-649 RETKLTKSGTVAW
+649 
-662 TADNSLTVKG
+662 
-672 GDIVTLTYS
+672 
-681 KDRSTASGSDC
+681 KDRSG
-692 IWLKNFTVS
+692 
-701 PLYTLT
+701 
-707 IAPNQTDATVTLKDK
+707 
-722 EGKTVSGSN
+722 
-731 GVFAVK
+731 
-737 AAADYTYTVTKKGY
+737 
-751 EPATG
+751 
-756 KVTMS
+756 
-761 AENQTVNVTLVKL
+761 AE
-774 PVITLQFTPDDAAV
+774 I
-788 TLKQGNTTVYK
+788 
-799 ESAASST
+799 T
-806 GKNVYIAAK
+806 GKN
-815 NTDYTYTVSKFG
+815 
-827 YETATGM
+827 
-834 ISVATGDVNKT
+834 
-845 VTLTEAA
+845 
-852 KYSVTF
+852 
-858 QITKPEGVSASPTVT
+858 
-873 VEYNGTKVYEGSG
+873 G
-886 ANCTLP
+886 A
-892 AGDYTYKATLK
+892 Y
-903 DCDDLSGSF
+903 
-912 TVAAAAVTVNLPFEK
+912 TVAA
-927 KLTFADIFQG
+927 
-937 VEGITASNGTKG
+937 
-949 FKPIKSAAGNYLES
+949 
-963 NKSYYG
+963 
-969 TTSLTLTATKP
+969 
-980 CVISFE
+980 
-986 YFAQGHEDNWDE
+986 
-998 DDSAFFTVK
+998 
-1007 KGTTTLLTVYEEN
+1007 
-1020 GWKTF
+1020 
-1025 STALN
+1025 
-1030 TGETLTLSFN
+1030 
-1040 ENGNSYYVR
+1040 
-1049 LKNFA
+1049 
-1054 VSPAYTITLTT
+1054 
-1065 TPTADKVELKDES
+1065 
-1078 GNKLTGSGG
+1078 
-1087 KYAVA
+1087 
-1092 PGTYTY
+1092 GTYTY
-1098 TVSKKDYETATG
+1098 TVSKYGYETKTG
-1110 EITVTDADVTQ
+1110 TIKVEGGDVSKD
-1121 PVKLTAKP
+1121 VALTA
-1129 VITLTA
+1129 LTA
-1135 TPADATVKLEKGSL
+1135 YQVKFVADPADAS
-1149 PASPKTTDK
+1149 
-1158 ETGVYTY
+1158 
-1165 VVEKGAEYTYTV
+1165 
-1177 SKFGYETETG
+1177 
-1187 SITVNADVN
+1187 
-1196 KTVTLSEL
+1196 VTL
-1204 ASCTLTFAVTPA
+1204 
-1216 ENAKVTVTHPVGGT
+1216 THPVGGT
-1230 IKPEA
+1230 IKPGA

-1317 KAINGKLTANINL
+1317 KAISGKLTANINL
-1330 NGKPWT
+1330 NGKTWT
-1336 AIGTSSNKFA
+1336 AIGTDSNKFA
-1346 GTLDGDNYTVSGLV
+1346 GTLDGDNYTVSGLAG
-1360 TTGLVGELAEGGV
+1360 TGGLVYYLSANGTVKSLCV
-1373 VENLRVNCAI
+1373 DCAI
-1383 VSTSSLLG
+1383 DGTSN
-1391 GVANSSAGTIRNCMV
+1391 V
-1406 SGSITFSSE
+1406 
-1415 GHNGASAI
+1415 
-1423 GGIAGRTTGNGVI
+1423 GGIADKSEGRIENCLVSGYIKGGDDVIFGVGGIVGHGVAGNVI
-1436 SGCVSRAV
+1436 SGCVSTADILFKYSRYAV
-1444 VKDAYDNSTYGT
+1444 QNGAGGIVGYTYGT
-1456 SAPLGGIAGY
+1456 
-1466 AYGVVENCYFT
+1466 VENCYFAGNVHT
-1477 GTLAVKKTQPN
+1477 NAKSVSAGGF
-1488 KIIQQKRGGLVG
+1488 GGLVG
-1500 ELNANA
+1500 CARSNAVMKDCYTVGA
-1506 ELKGSYVAGEFAI
+1506 VTGP
-1519 ADESKFGAVVGKVN
+1519 ESSFGAVVGKVN

-1558 GMTAHTADYMRSAEF
+1558 GMTARTADYMRTPEF
-1573 AVDMGMNQDDG
+1573 AAEMGMHLDSGNS
-1584 TLNGGFP
+1584 NGGFP

-1598 TVLSADDLKA
+1598 TPVDNADLKA
-1608 AAAAANALELRGMS
+1608 AAAAANALQLRGMS

-1629 AKADWYAET
+1629 AKADWNAEN

-1644 LTDYNDKADLCEK
+1644 LTDYSDKADLCEK

-1668 NLHDYF
+1668 DLHGYF
-1674 LNALQKHFYKELGLD
+1674 LNALQKHFYEELGLD

-1694 RLKADATGVYQLRG
+1694 LLKVDANGVYQLRG
-1708 LTPVSGDP
+1708 LTPVSSDP
-1716 EEEEETAQTYTA
+1716 EEEEEIAQTHTA

-1740 EGSGEK
+1740 DGEEK
-1746 IVSLTWTADNALV
+1746 TVSLTWTADNALV

-1765 LTAPAADKVTVTLT
+1765 LTAPAEGKVTVTLT

-1787 TKTKTFTL
+1787 TKVKTFTL

-1814 FARKNTAVQPLQGMG
+1814 FTRKNTAVQPLQGVG
-1829 LYDETNITQAFR
+1829 LYNETNITQAFR

-1867 NGFDGTKV
+1867 NGFDDTKV
-1875 QYIADNGKITY
+1875 KYIADNGNITY

-1934 AAESLNWEL
+1934 AAGSLNWEL

-1971 NLTLPSSIAGRYDV
+1971 NLTLPSGIAGRYDV

-2020 TALPEKSGKF
+2020 TALPEKAGKF
-2030 RLIARVTY
+2030 QLIARVTY

-2117 EEKGIMSDSYNQKV
+2117 EKAGIMTDSYNQKV

-2190 QPELD
+2190 KQELD
-2195 GAAAF
+2195 DAADF
-2200 MTEAL
+2200 MTAAL
-2205 TGDVYWDGIKNKNTV
+2205 TENAYWNGIKNENTD

-2338 HIDLTVIGEK
+2338 QIDLTVPGTTGQ
-2348 NAADPNENQTLT
+2348 NDPNENQTLT

-2367 YNKNGHTFQGIS
+2367 YNKNGHTFRGIS

-2481 PMVPGAEVPG
+2481 PAVPGAEVPG

-2553 DGILRKP
+2553 DGVLVDP
-2560 DDKNTPVI
+2560 ESHNPTV

-2573 IILALTAIGKDPTNV
+2573 IILALTAIGKDPANV
-2588 GDKNLLTALQDKD
+2588 GGENLLKALQNKD
-2601 IMKVTDTSK
+2601 IMKVTDTSN

-2644 KDGSWSASADTK
+2644 KDGSWRASADTK

-2798 RFGEWK
+2798 RFGEWQ

-2821 SICGVVEEK
+2821 SICGAVEEK
-2830 PVPATGHKFSAWT
+2830 PVPATGHKFGAWT

-2864 TKETMIVP
+2864 TEETMIVP

-2888 TEAGNSAYWTCSR
+2888 TEAGNSAYWSCSR
-2901 CHKYFSDAAGKT
+2901 CHKFFSDAAGKT
-2913 EIAKDSWIIAAL
+2913 EIAKDSWVIAAL

-2969 TYVDGVC
+2969 TYVNGVC
-2976 TTCGTRNP
+2976 TVCGVKNP
-2984 AGGIKGDDLK
+2984 MANVKGDDIK

-3005 GGLTIKTDKPVT
+3005 GGLVIKADDTITGEV
-3017 DEKLA
+3017 LA
-3022 EIKAAVENG
+3022 DIKAAVSDG
-3031 SIVITVNNTPILQL
+3031 AITVTVTDTLQL
-3045 TKEDKESDGGKKAL
+3045 TNEQKAADGGKSAL
-3059 MQAGAAASGEL
+3059 TEAAKMAGDEV
-3070 KKELDKLAEKLDAL
+3070 KKELNKLAEKLDAL

-3121 LPHSVTLT
+3121 LPHSVTVT

>member
-33 EQQTQQEQIAPADTE
+33 EQQTQQEQIAPVDTE

-73 ARSGGAAPMLAA
+73 ARSGGADSAPTAINDADGFRDMVAGGSYKLA
-85 AGAVQNIGTAEEF
+85 
-98 AAMEPGGNYQ
+98 
-108 LTADITVT
+108 ADITVT
-116 APYANE
+116 EPYAN
-122 FTDFSGTFD
+122 DFSGTFD
-131 GNGHTVTLA
+131 GNGHTVTLNITA
-140 ISGDSDYQALF
+140 STANVGLF
-151 AKLAAGAVVKN
+151 SKLAGGAVVKN
-162 VMVDGEVTG
+162 VKVDGTVSG
-171 TDNIGGIAG
+171 TEGVAG
-180 IATNATIIACANK
+180 IAAQANGATISGCINCAEIS
-193 ATVAATGRYVGGL
+193 ATQRHVGGI
-206 VGKGTGL
+206 VGKMGGGTVEN
-213 TMTSCYNQGAV
+213 CYNTGAI

-256 TGSGS
+256 TGSGK
-261 NTAAVVGWDAAT
+261 NTAAVVGWNAAT
-273 VKNCYYLESTYKV
+273 VKSCYYLESTYKV
-286 GACGNDGYTD
+286 GSCGNGDYTD
-296 PTVSKTDAEMRS
+296 PTVPKTDTEMRS
-308 GDIVALLGSAF
+308 GDIVTLLGSAF
-319 MVKSGDYPAL
+319 MAKAGDYPAL
-329 SWETPTAAVKFTVSP
+329 SWETPTAAVLFAIAP
-344 ANAVVEINGVK
+344 ANATLEINGGT
-355 YTGSCTV
+355 YTGSTTV
-362 GLPVGDYT
+362 ALPAADTPYS

-380 QTGSVTVTGE
+380 QTGSVTVTDK
-390 DNPVANPNSV
+390 DNPVATPDSV
-400 SVTLEK
+400 TVTLEK

-415 FTVTPE
+415 F
-421 NATLTLKDGETQVT
+421 NIT
-435 PTEGTTYKLLKG
+435 PTGAALTVKRGDTEIEPQSDGNYKLLKG

-459 GYEPASGEVTPTADG
+459 GYEPASGEVTPDESG
-474 TQTVALKKVQSIAV
+474 TQTVALKKVAGIAV
-488 KNGSTHKTEFEQG
+488 TAAPTKKVYYKGDTELDLTSMVLTVNYAGTDETRTITDGYAAAGVTCEGFSTENPVESQ
-501 DALDTT
+501 
-507 GLTVTVTYSDNSTK
+507 TVTVKYRGKTATFTIKVNDKLRFADFFTAISDS
-521 DITEGFT
+521 ITAT
-528 VTGFNS
+528 DD
-534 VNVAENQTLTVH
+534 
-546 YKGAETTYSVKINK
+546 TTYPFTPVQKPEGNYLESSNTSNYSSSKII
-560 KLFPSK
+560 LT
-566 AFNALEGYATV
+566 AT
-577 EYSHTG
+577 
-583 KYTAGDGKEFV
+583 K
-594 DDAQEGALR
+594 
-603 SNSAGMNSTTVT
+603 NVT
-615 VTITFL
+615 
-621 ENAPKM
+621 
-627 LLSFDYKVSSESNY
+627 LSFDYLGSAFSNSY
-641 DKLLVAQN
+641 YCF
-649 RETKLTKSGTVAW
+649 
-662 TADNSLTVKG
+662 TVKKG
-672 GDIVTLTYS
+672 TQPILSSYNSTTWKKCAVDMAAGDTVTLKFEHPYS
-681 KDRSTASGSDC
+681 YGSHYSVK
-692 IWLKNFTVS
+692 LKNFTVS

-707 IAPNQTDATVTLKDK
+707 IAPDQTDATVTLKDK

-774 PVITLQFTPDDAAV
+774 PVITLTATPADA
-788 TLKQGNTTVYK
+788 TVKLTKNGSTVSHDTKNGGEYK
-799 ESAASST
+799 
-806 GKNVYIAAK
+806 YIAAK
-815 NTDYTYTVSKFG
+815 NTAYTYTVSKFG
-827 YETATGM
+827 YETATGT
-834 ISVATGDVNKT
+834 INVATTDVNKT
-845 VTLTEAA
+845 VKLTELA
-852 KYSVTF
+852 KQTVTF
-858 QITKPEGVSASPTVT
+858 NITKPEGVTAEPTIT
-873 VEYNGTKVYEGSG
+873 VKSGSITAYTGSG
-886 ANCTLP
+886 TNCTLP
-892 AGDYTYKATLK
+892 AGDYTYTAKL
-903 DCDDLSGSF
+903 DGCDDLSGSF
-912 TVAAAAVTVNLPFEK
+912 TVAAAAVTVNLPFAK
-927 KLTFADIFQG
+927 KLTFADMFQG
-937 VEGITASNGTKG
+937 IEGITATNGTSG
-949 FKPIKSAAGNYLES
+949 FKPVKDAAGNYLES
-963 NKSYYG
+963 NGKYYG
-969 TTSLTLTATKP
+969 TTSLTLTATESRL
-980 CVISFE
+980 VSFRYLAKGYE
-986 YFAQGHEDNWDE
+986 NNWDE
-998 DDSAFFTVK
+998 DNSAFFTVK
-1007 KGTTTLLTVYEEN
+1007 KGTTTLLTVYEEDD
-1020 GWKTF
+1020 WKTF
-1025 STALN
+1025 STVLN
-1030 TGETLTLSFN
+1030 KDEKLTLSFSESGSN
-1040 ENGNSYYVR
+1040 YYVR
-1049 LKNFA
+1049 LKDFA
-1054 VSPAYTITLTT
+1054 AAAAHTLTLKTPDGATVVLKDRSGAEITGKNGAYT
-1065 TPTADKVELKDES
+1065 
-1078 GNKLTGSGG
+1078 
-1087 KYAVA
+1087 VA
-1092 PGTYTY
+1092 AGT
-1098 TVSKKDYETATG
+1098 
-1110 EITVTDADVTQ
+1110 
-1121 PVKLTAKP
+1121 
-1129 VITLTA
+1129 
-1135 TPADATVKLEKGSL
+1135 
-1149 PASPKTTDK
+1149 
-1158 ETGVYTY
+1158 
-1165 VVEKGAEYTYTV
+1165 YTYTV
-1177 SKFGYETETG
+1177 SKFGYETKTG
-1187 SITVNADVN
+1187 NITVSADVTE
-1196 KTVTLSEL
+1196 TVTLTEL

-1260 GSFTAAKNDTITVTL
+1260 GSFTAAKNDTIKVTL

-1287 TAPTQDKSGVYLID
+1287 TAPTQDKSGVYQIG
-1301 TAAKLAWFA
+1301 TAAELAWFA
-1310 DAVNGGQ
+1310 DAVNKGDTT
-1317 KAINGKLTANINL
+1317 ISGKLTANINL
-1330 NGKPWT
+1330 NGKTWT
-1336 AIGTSSNKFA
+1336 AIGTDSNKFA
-1346 GTLDGDNYTVSGLV
+1346 GTLDGDNCTVSGLV
-1360 TTGLVGELAEGGV
+1360 TTGLVGELAKGGV

-1406 SGSITFSSE
+1406 SGSITFSS
-1415 GHNGASAI
+1415 NGPNAALAI
-1423 GGIAGRTTGNGVI
+1423 GGIVGRTTGNSVI

-1456 SAPLGGIAGY
+1456 TAPLGGITGY
-1466 AYGVVENCYFT
+1466 AHGVVENCYFT

-1488 KIIQQKRGGLVG
+1488 KIIYQKRGGLVG
-1500 ELNANA
+1500 ELQANA

-1519 ADESKFGAVVGKVN
+1519 ADESKFGAVVGVVA
-1533 SGATITNCAYLD
+1533 SSATITNCAYLD

-1598 TVLSADDLKA
+1598 TVLSADDLRA
-1608 AAAAANALELRGMS
+1608 VSQVQQSLSLRGMT

-1629 AKADWYAET
+1629 AKADWYAKN
-1638 VLGLYD
+1638 VLELYD
-1644 LTDYNDKADLCEK
+1644 LADYNDKADLCEE
-1657 YGIEAPGEAVT
+1657 YGIEEPGEAVT

-1674 LNALQKHFYKELGLD
+1674 LTALQKHFYKELGLD

-1694 RLKADATGVYQLRG
+1694 LLKADATGVYQLRG

-1716 EEEEETAQTYTA
+1716 EEEEETAQTYTGF
-1728 CLTLPASVTVPV
+1728 LTLPASVTVPV
-1740 EGSGEK
+1740 GGEEK
-1746 IVSLTWTADNALV
+1746 IVSLAWTADNDLV

-1779 ATLQSGAA
+1779 ATLRSGAA
-1787 TKTKTFTL
+1787 TKVKTFKL

-1814 FARKNTAVQPLQGMG
+1814 FTRKNIAVQPLEGVG
-1829 LYDETNITQAFR
+1829 LYNEKNITDAFR
-1841 RLLAEQGYADVADN
+1841 RLLREQGYADVADN
-1855 SEITYVN
+1855 SKITYVN

-1867 NGFDGTKV
+1867 NGFDGTKI
-1875 QYIADNGKITY
+1875 QYIADNGDITY

-1900 GLKFNITYA
+1900 GLKFKITYA
-1909 GVTKEITLRATV
+1909 GVTKEITLRGTV
-1921 GRSADAVQKLLES
+1921 GRSADAVQQLVES
-1934 AAESLNWEL
+1934 AAASLNWEL
-1943 IRGENTNGATQSEV
+1943 IRGENTNKATRSEGEV
-1957 AGWTLYTVNDRITS
+1957 WTLYTVNDRITS
-1971 NLTLPSSIAGRYDV
+1971 NLTLPSGIAGRYDV

-1995 WLYITNGTNGTGV
+1995 WLYITNGTNGAGV

-2020 TALPEKSGKF
+2020 TPLPEKAGKF

-2038 DAFDDYTLAHITGD
+2038 DGFDDYTLAHITGD

-2095 KTKPVDLTAVSD
+2095 KTKPVNLDAVSD

-2117 EEKGIMSDSYNQKV
+2117 EQTGIMSDSYNQKV

-2151 RPLPGEKPVE
+2151 RPLPGEEPVE
-2161 AKYVVTIT
+2161 AKYVVIIT
-2169 TRSSGLLLARQEFSF
+2169 TRSSGLLLARQEFTF
-2184 TIQPFT
+2184 TIAPFEE
-2190 QPELD
+2190 QELKD
-2195 GAAAF
+2195 AADF
-2200 MTEAL
+2200 MTEAR
-2205 TGDVYWDGIKNKNTV
+2205 TENAYWDGIKNKNTV
-2220 KTKVTSD
+2220 KTEVTSD

-2323 KERYKDFAQFYKQPI
+2323 KERYKNFAQFYKQPI
-2338 HIDLTVIGEK
+2338 QIDLTVPGTTVQ
-2348 NAADPNENQTLT
+2348 NDPNENQTLT

-2367 YNKNGHTFQGIS
+2367 YNKNGHTFTGIS

-2440 IAVKGGNETL
+2440 LTLQGGTETL

-2481 PMVPGAEVPG
+2481 PAVPGAEVPG

-2526 AKVPLSEAYIAAYY
+2526 AGVELSDAYIQAYY
-2540 EKVVAYVKANIGS
+2540 DKVVAYVRKNMGA
-2553 DGILRKP
+2553 DGVLRDP
-2560 DDKNTPVI
+2560 ESHNPAI

-2573 IILALTAIGKDPTNV
+2573 IALALTAIGKDPANV
-2588 GDKNLLTALQDKD
+2588 SGKNLLAALQDKD
-2601 IMKVTDTSK
+2601 IMKVTDTSD

-2633 WLVQAVLEQQN
+2633 WLVQAILGQQN
-2644 KDGSWSASADTK
+2644 ADGSWSASADTK
-2656 PVGDVDMTAM
+2656 SVGDVDMTAM

-2672 PYHKDGGNE
+2672 PYYKDGGNE
-2681 TVNTAVE
+2681 TVNTAVN
-2688 KALNWLS
+2688 KALQWLS
-2695 GKYRSGYDSSE
+2695 DKYKGTGYTSAE

-2737 SVLGNLLQYRVAENG
+2737 SVLGNLLQYRVAKSG

-2821 SICGVVEEK
+2821 SICGAVEEK
-2830 PVPATGHKFSAWT
+2830 SVPAPGHNFGAWT

-2864 TKETMIVP
+2864 TEETIIVP

-2888 TEAGNSAYWTCSR
+2888 TEAGNSAYWSCSR
-2901 CHKYFSDAAGKT
+2901 CGKFFSDAAGKT

-2942 GHEADT
+2942 GRTAET
-2948 YCKRCGIVIT
+2948 YCKRCGMVIN
-2958 AGATIP
+2958 AGANIP

-2969 TYVDGVC
+2969 TYVNGVC
-2976 TTCGTRNP
+2976 TVCGVKNP
-2984 AGGIKGDDLK
+2984 MANVKGDDIK

-3000 TIVTG
+3000 KTAAGDGLVIKADDTITG
-3005 GGLTIKTDKPVT
+3005 EV
-3017 DEKLA
+3017 LA
-3022 EIKAAVENG
+3022 DIKAAVSDG
-3031 SIVITVNNTPILQL
+3031 AITVTVTDTLQL
-3045 TKEDKESDGGKKAL
+3045 TNEQKAADGGKSAL
-3059 MQAGAAASGEL
+3059 TEAAKTAGDEV
-3070 KKELDKLAEKLDAL
+3070 KKELNKLAEKLDAL

-3121 LPHSVTLT
+3121 LPHSVTVT

-3141 GKHVC
+3141 GKRVC

-3211 DSANTADDSQM
+3211 DSVNTADDSQM

>member
-1 MRKRVISWLLT
+1 MKKRVISWLLT
-12 VVMVVSM
+12 VVMVVSL

-33 EQQTQQEQIAPADTE
+33 EQQTQQEQIAPVDTE

-65 EEVPVSRS
+65 PETPVSRS

-85 AGAVQNIGTAEEF
+85 AGAVQDIGTAEAF

-108 LTADITVT
+108 LTADIIVT
-116 APYANE
+116 APYAS
-122 FTDFSGTFD
+122 DFSGTFD
-131 GNGHTVTLA
+131 GNGHTVTLEITA
-140 ISGDSDYQALF
+140 KTNYVGLF
-151 AKLAAGAVVKN
+151 KTLAGGAVVKN
-162 VMVDGEVTG
+162 VITAGSVTTTG
-171 TDNIGGIAG
+171 KK
-180 IATNATIIACANK
+180 C
-193 ATVAATGRYVGGL
+193 VA
-206 VGKGTGL
+206 
-213 TMTSCYNQGAV
+213 
-224 SSTRTRPINM
+224 
-234 GGIAGYVDGGAS
+234 GIAGYATDNVKI
-246 VENCYNTGSI
+246 ENCKNTASI
-256 TGSGS
+256 TGNKNVGGILGEAYNNEESISVGIKNCANEGAVNGTGS
-261 NTAAVVGWDAAT
+261 AVGGIVGKMEGQNSIIDCYNRGNITGFNNYAGIVGQSTGALVAT
-273 VKNCYYLESTYKV
+273 IKNCYSV
-286 GACGNDGYTD
+286 GAVTAYGASTNAGYALIGGGKNYALTNCYAIKQDGLNLAYKGTNATTEECD
-296 PTVSKTDAEMRS
+296 FKSAAEMQS
-308 GDIVALLGSAF
+308 AEFAATLGSAF
-319 MVKSGDYPAL
+319 QYNVGGYPTLKDPEPVVEKNVVSISVKSAKTTCYTGDELELSVTVAYDDNSSEVITKGFTVAGFDNTAPGKQTVTVTYKEKTDSIEIEVIKKPEFDDFFAGIVNSVEVTNDATYPYVVDMTDSDGLCLRSSNPDQGNTSSTSTITLKAKANVTLSFKYWGCNYDSSYAALTIVKNNSYNPEMRSWGSTQWKDFTIDLKKGDTLRLNLIKTYVSGDYY
-329 SWETPTAAVKFTVSP
+329 VKLKDFTVSSLYEVKLTAEP
-344 ANAVVEINGVK
+344 EEADAVVALKDSTGAELKGTNGV
-355 YTGSCTV
+355 YIVSAGE
-362 GLPVGDYT
+362 YT
-370 YTVSCPGYTQ
+370 YTVSAYGYDTVTETINVAADVAKTVPLTKSAAYSVAFDISRPAGITADPTVTVKTNGKAVYTGDGTGCSLSNGSYAYTVACDGCDNAGGLFSVNGDKMNITVTLAKKAIFEDFFANCQGITVSGDKGKFTIEGAGKDSYLKTTETTTLALTATKNVKLSFSYIANAAGYVEGDWDYDEPDEYYYFTIKKNSTQVKRADRETSWKDFSVELTQGDVLTISYDGYT
-380 QTGSVTVTGE
+380 SYYY
-390 DNPVANPNSV
+390 
-400 SVTLEK
+400 
-406 DAAKWVTVT
+406 AALKNFAAVP
-415 FTVTPE
+415 FY
-421 NATLTLKDGETQVT
+421 TLTLNTPDG
-435 PTEGTTYKLLKG
+435 
-447 VTYTYTAVSDDE
+447 
-459 GYEPASGEVTPTADG
+459 
-474 TQTVALKKVQSIAV
+474 
-488 KNGSTHKTEFEQG
+488 
-501 DALDTT
+501 
-507 GLTVTVTYSDNSTK
+507 
-521 DITEGFT
+521 
-528 VTGFNS
+528 
-534 VNVAENQTLTVH
+534 
-546 YKGAETTYSVKINK
+546 
-560 KLFPSK
+560 
-566 AFNALEGYATV
+566 ATV
-577 EYSHTG
+577 
-583 KYTAGDGKEFV
+583 V
-594 DDAQEGALR
+594 L
-603 SNSAGMNSTTVT
+603 
-615 VTITFL
+615 
-621 ENAPKM
+621 
-627 LLSFDYKVSSESNY
+627 
-641 DKLLVAQN
+641 
-649 RETKLTKSGTVAW
+649 
-662 TADNSLTVKG
+662 
-672 GDIVTLTYS
+672 
-681 KDRSTASGSDC
+681 KDRSG
-692 IWLKNFTVS
+692 
-701 PLYTLT
+701 
-707 IAPNQTDATVTLKDK
+707 
-722 EGKTVSGSN
+722 
-731 GVFAVK
+731 
-737 AAADYTYTVTKKGY
+737 
-751 EPATG
+751 
-756 KVTMS
+756 
-761 AENQTVNVTLVKL
+761 AE
-774 PVITLQFTPDDAAV
+774 I
-788 TLKQGNTTVYK
+788 
-799 ESAASST
+799 T
-806 GKNVYIAAK
+806 GKNGAYTVAAG
-815 NTDYTYTVSKFG
+815 TYTYTVSKFG
-827 YETATGM
+827 YETKTGN
-834 ISVATGDVNKT
+834 I
-845 VTLTEAA
+845 
-852 KYSVTF
+852 
-858 QITKPEGVSASPTVT
+858 
-873 VEYNGTKVYEGSG
+873 
-886 ANCTLP
+886 
-892 AGDYTYKATLK
+892 
-903 DCDDLSGSF
+903 
-912 TVAAAAVTVNLPFEK
+912 
-927 KLTFADIFQG
+927 
-937 VEGITASNGTKG
+937 
-949 FKPIKSAAGNYLES
+949 
-963 NKSYYG
+963 
-969 TTSLTLTATKP
+969 
-980 CVISFE
+980 
-986 YFAQGHEDNWDE
+986 
-998 DDSAFFTVK
+998 
-1007 KGTTTLLTVYEEN
+1007 
-1020 GWKTF
+1020 
-1025 STALN
+1025 
-1030 TGETLTLSFN
+1030 
-1040 ENGNSYYVR
+1040 
-1049 LKNFA
+1049 
-1054 VSPAYTITLTT
+1054 
-1065 TPTADKVELKDES
+1065 
-1078 GNKLTGSGG
+1078 
-1087 KYAVA
+1087 
-1092 PGTYTY
+1092 
-1098 TVSKKDYETATG
+1098 TVS
-1110 EITVTDADVTQ
+1110 
-1121 PVKLTAKP
+1121 
-1129 VITLTA
+1129 
-1135 TPADATVKLEKGSL
+1135 
-1149 PASPKTTDK
+1149 
-1158 ETGVYTY
+1158 
-1165 VVEKGAEYTYTV
+1165 
-1177 SKFGYETETG
+1177 
-1187 SITVNADVN
+1187 ADVN
-1196 KTVTLSEL
+1196 ETVTLSEL
-1204 ASCTLTFAVTPA
+1204 ATHTLTFAITPA

-1230 IKPEA
+1230 IKPET

-1248 YTVAKADYITVS
+1248 YTVTKADYIPVH
-1260 GSFTAAKNDTITVTL
+1260 GSITAAEDKTLSFTL
-1275 TYAGAGWDGTTK
+1275 TYAGEGWDGTAK
-1287 TAPTQDKSGVYLID
+1287 TAPTQDKNGVYQIG

-1310 DAVNGGQ
+1310 DAVNKGDTT
-1317 KAINGKLTANINL
+1317 ISGKLTANINL
-1330 NGKPWT
+1330 NGKTWT
-1336 AIGTSSNKFA
+1336 AIGTDSNKFA
-1346 GTLDGDNYTVSGLV
+1346 GTLDGDNYTVSGLAG
-1360 TTGLVGELAEGGV
+1360 TGGLVYYLSANGTVKSLCV
-1373 VENLRVNCAI
+1373 DCAI
-1383 VSTSSLLG
+1383 DGTSN
-1391 GVANSSAGTIRNCMV
+1391 V
-1406 SGSITFSSE
+1406 
-1415 GHNGASAI
+1415 
-1423 GGIAGRTTGNGVI
+1423 GGIADKSEGRIENCLVSGYIKGGDDVIFGVGGIVGHGVAGNVI
-1436 SGCVSRAV
+1436 SGCVSTADILFKYSRYAV
-1444 VKDAYDNSTYGT
+1444 QNGAGGIVGYTYGT
-1456 SAPLGGIAGY
+1456 
-1466 AYGVVENCYFT
+1466 VENCYFAGNVHT
-1477 GTLAVKKTQPN
+1477 NAKSVSAGGF
-1488 KIIQQKRGGLVG
+1488 GGLVG
-1500 ELNANA
+1500 CARSNAVMKDCYTVGA
-1506 ELKGSYVAGEFAI
+1506 VTGP
-1519 ADESKFGAVVGKVN
+1519 ESSFGAVVGKVN

-1558 GMTAHTADYMRSAEF
+1558 GMTARTADYMRTPEF
-1573 AVDMGMNQDDG
+1573 AAEMGMHLDSGNS
-1584 TLNGGFP
+1584 NGGFP

-1598 TVLSADDLKA
+1598 TPVDNADLKA

-1638 VLGLYD
+1638 VLRFYD

-1657 YGIEAPGEAVT
+1657 YGIEEPGEAVT
-1668 NLHDYF
+1668 DLHDYF

-1694 RLKADATGVYQLRG
+1694 LLKADATGVYQLRG
-1708 LTPVSGDP
+1708 LTPVSSDP
-1716 EEEEETAQTYTA
+1716 EEEEEIAQTHTA
-1728 CLTLPASVTVPV
+1728 CLTLPASVTVSV
-1740 EGSGEK
+1740 DGEEK
-1746 IVSLTWTADNALV
+1746 TVSLAWTADNALV

-1765 LTAPAADKVTVTLT
+1765 LTAPAEGKVTVTLT

-1814 FARKNTAVQPLQGMG
+1814 FTRKNTAVQPLQGVG

-1867 NGFDGTKV
+1867 NGFDDTKV
-1875 QYIADNGKITY
+1875 KYIADNGNITY

-1909 GVTKEITLRATV
+1909 RVTKEITLRATV

-1934 AAESLNWEL
+1934 AAGSLNWEL

-1971 NLTLPSSIAGRYDV
+1971 NLTLPSGIAGRYDV

-2020 TALPEKSGKF
+2020 TALPEKAGKF

-2052 NGVEVYADVFFDAT
+2052 NGVEVYADVLFDAT

-2095 KTKPVDLTAVSD
+2095 KTKPVDTTAVGD

-2117 EEKGIMSDSYNQKV
+2117 EKAGIMTDSYNQKV
-2131 TMVSL
+2131 TMVSR

-2200 MTEAL
+2200 MTEAR
-2205 TGDVYWDGIKNKNTV
+2205 TEDAYWDGIKNKNTV

-2419 DAAGHTLKEKGDG
+2419 DAAGNTLKEKGDG

-2440 IAVKGGNETL
+2440 LTLQGGTETL

-2481 PMVPGAEVPG
+2481 PVVPGAEVPG

-2517 EWAVLGQAR
+2517 EWAVLGLAR

-2540 EKVVAYVKANIGS
+2540 EKVVAYVQKNMGA
-2553 DGILRKP
+2553 DGVLVDPESRNP
-2560 DDKNTPVI
+2560 TV

-2573 IILALTAIGKDPTNV
+2573 IILALTAIGKDPANV
-2588 GDKNLLTALQDKD
+2588 GGKNLLTALQDKD

-2672 PYHKDGGNE
+2672 PYYKDGGNE

-2688 KALNWLS
+2688 RALNWLS

-2830 PVPATGHKFSAWT
+2830 PVPATGHKFGEWT

-2864 TKETMIVP
+2864 TEETMIVP

-2888 TEAGNSAYWTCSR
+2888 TEAGNSAYWSCSR
-2901 CHKYFSDAAGKT
+2901 CGKFFSDAAGKT
-2913 EIAKDSWIIAAL
+2913 EIAKDSWIINAL
-2925 GHDEATRAAV
+2925 GHDVGTRGAV
-2935 AATCYAS
+2935 AATCYIS

-3092 AQLEKVVDVTVALVK
+3092 AQLERVVDVTVALVK

-3121 LPHSVTLT
+3121 LPHSVTVT

-3222 VLWLGSAV
+3222 VLWLGSAA

>member
-65 EEVPVSRS
+65 AETPVSQM

-85 AGAVQNIGTAEEF
+85 AGAVQDIGTAEAF

-108 LTADITVT
+108 LTANITVT
-116 APYANE
+116 APYAND
-122 FTDFSGTFD
+122 FTGTFD

-140 ISGDSDYQALF
+140 IDQPSKDNIGLF
-151 AKLAAGAVVKN
+151 SKISSTATIKN
-162 VMVDGEVTG
+162 VTVDGTVTG
-171 TDNIGGIAG
+171 SRCVGGIAG
-180 IATNATIIACANK
+180 TSNGTITQCQNKATITATKNGSGNYSQAGGIVGYAENATITSCANVGNVN
-193 ATVAATGRYVGGL
+193 AAPNDGRRCGGVAGYA
-206 VGKGTGL
+206 K
-213 TMTSCYNQGAV
+213 TSVIENCYNQGQV
-224 SSTRTRPINM
+224 SSCSTGSSAAV
-234 GGIAGYVDGGAS
+234 GGIAGYIDSNAS
-246 VENCYNTGSI
+246 VMNCYN
-256 TGSGS
+256 SGAIS
-261 NTAAVVGWDAAT
+261 CAAPSQVAKLVGWNAGST
-273 VKNCYYLESTYKV
+273 IKNCYYLGDKESE
-286 GACGNDGYTD
+286 GANGYNYTD
-296 PTVSKTDAEMRS
+296 PTQPKTAEEMKS
-308 GDIVALLGSAF
+308 PAFAAQLGEAF

-329 SWETPTAAVKFTVSP
+329 KWETPTAAVLFTIAP
-344 ANAVVEINGVK
+344 ANATLEINGGT
-355 YTGSCTV
+355 YTGSTTV
-362 GLPVGDYT
+362 ALPAADTPYS
-370 YTVSCPGYTQ
+370 YTVSCDGYTTK
-380 QTGSVTVTGE
+380 TGTVSVTGEGNPAADPANVTVTLAE
-390 DNPVANPNSV
+390 DTSA
-400 SVTLEK
+400 
-406 DAAKWVTVT
+406 WVNVT
-415 FTVTPE
+415 F
-421 NATLTLKDGETQVT
+421 NVT
-435 PTEGTTYKLLKG
+435 PTGAALTVKQGDTEIEPQSDGSYKLLKG
-447 VTYTYTAVSDDE
+447 VTYTYTAVSTEE
-459 GYEPASGEVTPTADG
+459 GYEPAAGTVTPDESS
-474 TQTVALKKVQSIAV
+474 TQTVALKKVQSITL
-488 KNGSTHKTEFEQG
+488 KGSYKTEYEQR
-501 DALDTT
+501 DELDTS
-507 GLTVTVTYSDNSTK
+507 GLTVTVTYTDGTTR

-528 VTGFNS
+528 VTGFDSTNAMES
-534 VNVAENQTLTVH
+534 QTLTVT
-546 YKGAETTYSVKINK
+546 YRGATAPYTIKINE
-560 KLFPSK
+560 KLFPSTV
-566 AFNALEGYATV
+566 FNSLKGYATV
-577 EYSHTG
+577 EYSHNSSYTG
-583 KYTAGDGKEFV
+583 EDGKEFV
-594 DDAQEGALR
+594 DEDGTLV
-603 SNSAGMNSTTVT
+603 SNNKKTKNASVT
-615 VTITFL
+615 ITITFL
-621 ENAPKM
+621 EDIKTSE
-627 LLSFDYKVSSESNY
+627 LTFDYRISSESS
-641 DKLLVAQN
+641 DKVTIKKNSEQLLS
-649 RETKLTKSGTVAW
+649 KGGTVDW
-662 TADNSLTVKG
+662 TNQTIEVKA
-672 GDIVTLTYS
+672 GDEVTITYA
-681 KDRSTASGSDC
+681 KDYSVDTGSDC
-692 IWLKNFTVS
+692 VWLKNFTVS

-707 IAPNQTDATVTLKDK
+707 IAPDQTDATVTLKDK
-722 EGKTVSGSN
+722 EGKAVSGSN

-827 YETATGM
+827 YETATGT
-834 ISVATGDVNKT
+834 IKVETGDVNKT

-858 QITKPEGVSASPTVT
+858 NITKPEGVNAEPTIT
-873 VEYNGTKVYEGSG
+873 VESGSITAYTGSG

-1098 TVSKKDYETATG
+1098 TVSK
-1110 EITVTDADVTQ
+1110 
-1121 PVKLTAKP
+1121 
-1129 VITLTA
+1129 
-1135 TPADATVKLEKGSL
+1135 
-1149 PASPKTTDK
+1149 
-1158 ETGVYTY
+1158 
-1165 VVEKGAEYTYTV
+1165 
-1177 SKFGYETETG
+1177 FGYETETG

-1230 IKPEA
+1230 IKPET

-1248 YTVAKADYITVS
+1248 YTVAKAGYIPVH
-1260 GSFTAAKNDTITVTL
+1260 GSITAAEDKTLSFTL
-1275 TYAGAGWDGTTK
+1275 TYAGEGWDGTAK
-1287 TAPTQDKSGVYLID
+1287 TAPTQDKNGVYQIG
-1301 TAAKLAWFA
+1301 TAAELAWFA
-1310 DAVNGGQ
+1310 DAVNKGGTT
-1317 KAINGKLTANINL
+1317 ISGKLTANINL
-1330 NGKPWT
+1330 NGKTWT
-1336 AIGTSSNKFA
+1336 AIGTDSNKFA
-1346 GTLDGDNYTVSGLV
+1346 GTLDGDNYTVSGLAG
-1360 TTGLVGELAEGGV
+1360 TGGLVYYLSANGTVKSLCV
-1373 VENLRVNCAI
+1373 DCAI
-1383 VSTSSLLG
+1383 DGTSN
-1391 GVANSSAGTIRNCMV
+1391 V
-1406 SGSITFSSE
+1406 
-1415 GHNGASAI
+1415 
-1423 GGIAGRTTGNGVI
+1423 GGIADKSEGRIKNCLVSGYIKGGDDVIFGVGGIVGHGVAGNVI
-1436 SGCVSRAV
+1436 SGCVSTADILFKYSRYAV
-1444 VKDAYDNSTYGT
+1444 QNGAGGIVGYTYGT
-1456 SAPLGGIAGY
+1456 
-1466 AYGVVENCYFT
+1466 VENCYFAGNVHT
-1477 GTLAVKKTQPN
+1477 NAKSVSAGGF
-1488 KIIQQKRGGLVG
+1488 GGLVG
-1500 ELNANA
+1500 CARSNAVMKDCYTVGA
-1506 ELKGSYVAGEFAI
+1506 VTGP
-1519 ADESKFGAVVGKVN
+1519 ESSFGAVVGKVN

-1558 GMTAHTADYMRSAEF
+1558 GMTARTADYMRTPEF
-1573 AVDMGMNQDDG
+1573 AAEMGMHLDSGNS
-1584 TLNGGFP
+1584 NGGFP

-1598 TVLSADDLKA
+1598 TPVDNADLKA

-1638 VLGLYD
+1638 VLRFYD

-1657 YGIEAPGEAVT
+1657 YGIEEPGEAVT
-1668 NLHDYF
+1668 DLHDYF

-1694 RLKADATGVYQLRG
+1694 LLKADATGVYQLRG
-1708 LTPVSGDP
+1708 LTPVSSDP
-1716 EEEEETAQTYTA
+1716 EEEEEIAQTYTGF
-1728 CLTLPASVTVPV
+1728 LTLPASVTVPV

-1746 IVSLTWTADNALV
+1746 TVSLAWTADNALV

-1814 FARKNTAVQPLQGMG
+1814 FTRKNTAVQPLQGVG
-1829 LYDETNITQAFR
+1829 LYNETNITQAFR
-1841 RLLAEQGYADVADN
+1841 RLLAEQGYADVADKA
-1855 SEITYVN
+1855 EITYVN

-1934 AAESLNWEL
+1934 AAGSLNWEL

-1971 NLTLPSSIAGRYDV
+1971 NLTLPSGIAGRYDV

-2020 TALPEKSGKF
+2020 TPLPEKAGKF

-2136 TPDVLDFNGYHAMVY
+2136 TPDVLDFYGYHARVY

-2205 TGDVYWDGIKNKNTV
+2205 TEAVYWNGISNGNTD
-2220 KTKVTSD
+2220 KDNITGD
-2227 LYPFAEICKNEDG
+2227 LKPFVEIHKEQDG
-2240 TLKYVRG
+2240 TLTYVYG
-2247 TVNMT
+2247 AVNMD
-2252 FDGIEADDIPGWL
+2252 FSGIKADDIPGWYAS
-2265 DTEKYRCFRSSRPSV
+2265 EKYRTFYSSRPTV
-2280 IENELLRVHQPEYNT
+2280 IEHELLRVHPAEYNAKV
-2295 TVTLDSVLTYTKY
+2295 TVNSVLSYSKY

-2367 YNKNGHTFQGIS
+2367 YDKNGHTFTGIS
-2379 DFTFT
+2379 GFTFT

-2481 PMVPGAEVPG
+2481 PAVPGAEVPG

-2573 IILALTAIGKDPTNV
+2573 IILALTAIGKDPANV
-2588 GDKNLLTALQDKD
+2588 GGKNLLTALQDKD

-2672 PYHKDGGNE
+2672 PYYKDGGNE
-2681 TVNTAVE
+2681 TVNTAVK

-2854 ISTRKCSVCG
+2854 ISTCKCSVCG
-2864 TKETMIVP
+2864 TEETMIVP

-2901 CHKYFSDAAGKT
+2901 CHKFFSDAAGKT
-2913 EIAKDSWIIAAL
+2913 EIAKDSWVIAAL

-2969 TYVDGVC
+2969 TYVNGVC
-2976 TTCGTRNP
+2976 TVCGVKNP
-2984 AGGIKGDDLK
+2984 MANVKGDDIK

-3000 TIVTG
+3000 KTAAGDGLVIKADDTITG
-3005 GGLTIKTDKPVT
+3005 EV
-3017 DEKLA
+3017 LA
-3022 EIKAAVENG
+3022 DIKAAVSDG
-3031 SIVITVNNTPILQL
+3031 AITVTVTDTLQL
-3045 TKEDKESDGGKKAL
+3045 TNEQKAADGGKSAL
-3059 MQAGAAASGEL
+3059 TEAAKTAGDEV
-3070 KKELDKLAEKLDAL
+3070 KKELNKLAEKLDAL

-3121 LPHSVTLT
+3121 LPHSVTVT

-3203 GTADSGKK
+3203 GTADSGKT
-3211 DSANTADDSQM
+3211 DSSNTADDSQM

>member
-1 MRKRVISWLLT
+1 MKKRVISWLLT
-12 VVMVVSM
+12 VVMVVSL

-33 EQQTQQEQIAPADTE
+33 EQQTQQEQIAPVDTE
-48 NTVPAGNEE
+48 NTVPAENEE

-65 EEVPVSRS
+65 PETPVSRS
-73 ARSGGAAPMLAA
+73 ARSGGTALALA
-85 AGAVQNIGTAEEF
+85 EGTVSSAKEF
-98 AAMEPGGNYQ
+98 AAMDASGSYT
-108 LTADITVT
+108 LTKDIIVT
-116 APYANE
+116 EPYAS
-122 FTDFSGTFD
+122 DFSGTFD

-162 VMVDGEVTG
+162 VTVEGKVTG
-171 TDNIGGIAG
+171 KKCVAGIAG
-180 IATNATIIACANK
+180 QATDATITGCANK
-193 ATVAATGRYVGGL
+193 ADILATDRYVGGI
-206 VGKGTGL
+206 VAESKN
-213 TMTSCYNQGAV
+213 TSI
-224 SSTRTRPINM
+224 S
-234 GGIAGYVDGGAS
+234 
-246 VENCYNTGSI
+246 NCYNTGTISSDRSDKGVCLGGIVGNATNNTGGGTTVTNCYSI
-256 TGSGS
+256 GTISATADTS
-261 NTAAVVGWDAAT
+261 NYAAIAGWCYNST
-273 VKNCYYLESTYKV
+273 VTNCYYLDTTASA
-286 GACGNDGYTD
+286 GANGNSQTA
-296 PTVSKTDAEMRS
+296 TSKTADEMKS
-308 GDIVALLGSAF
+308 PAFAALLGDGF

-329 SWETPTAAVKFTVSP
+329 SWETPTAAVRFTIAP
-344 ANAVVEINGVK
+344 ANATLEINGGT
-355 YTGSCTV
+355 YTGSTTV
-362 GLPVGDYT
+362 ALPAADAPYS

-380 QTGSVTVTGE
+380 QTGSVTVTDK
-390 DNPVANPNSV
+390 DNPVADPANV
-400 SVTLEK
+400 TVTLAE
-406 DAAKWVTVT
+406 DAAQWVTVT

-421 NATLTLKDGETQVT
+421 NATLTLKDGETQVA
-435 PTEGTTYKLLKG
+435 PTEGTTYQMLKG
-447 VTYTYTAVSDDE
+447 HAYTYTAETTEE
-459 GYEPASGEVTPTADG
+459 GYEPASGTVTPNENS

-488 KNGSTHKTEFEQG
+488 TKAPTKTEYYKGDAELDLTGMVLTVNYDGTNETRTIEGDYAAAGVTCEGFSTENPTDSQIVTVKYRGKTATFTIKVKDAMLFADFFTGLNGIATAQNSTSYKFEPVLLDGGYVLKSTNEKKGNTTSSLTLTFAKAAQLTFDCKTDSEKNYDGLRVDINNQQGNQFGSTGGGYSGEKQDWKEFSIAVNAG
-501 DALDTT
+501 DK
-507 GLTVTVTYSDNSTK
+507 VTVNYRK
-521 DITEGFT
+521 DSSGD
-528 VTGFNS
+528 
-534 VNVAENQTLTVH
+534 
-546 YKGAETTYSVKINK
+546 KG
-560 KLFPSK
+560 
-566 AFNALEGYATV
+566 
-577 EYSHTG
+577 
-583 KYTAGDGKEFV
+583 
-594 DDAQEGALR
+594 Q
-603 SNSAGMNSTTVT
+603 
-615 VTITFL
+615 
-621 ENAPKM
+621 
-627 LLSFDYKVSSESNY
+627 
-641 DKLLVAQN
+641 
-649 RETKLTKSGTVAW
+649 
-662 TADNSLTVKG
+662 
-672 GDIVTLTYS
+672 
-681 KDRSTASGSDC
+681 DC
-692 IWLKNFTVS
+692 IWLRNFRAEVLPTVRFDVKDAAG
-701 PLYTLT
+701 TA
-707 IAPNQTDATVTLKDK
+707 IDATVTLKKGYTGLTAGTD
-722 EGKTVSGSN
+722 GSYALTVGE
-731 GVFAVK
+731 K
-737 AAADYTYTVTKKGY
+737 YTYTVEKKGY
-751 EPATG
+751 E
-756 KVTMS
+756 KVTQEFT
-761 AENQTVNVTLVKL
+761 AQEGNNTITVTLVKL
-774 PVITLQFTPDDAAV
+774 PVITLKFTPDDAAV

-799 ESAASST
+799 ESADSEK

-827 YETATGM
+827 YETATGT
-834 ISVATGDVNKT
+834 ISVATTDVNKT
-845 VTLTEAA
+845 VKLTELA
-852 KYSVTF
+852 KQTVTF
-858 QITKPEGVSASPTVT
+858 NITKPEGVNAEPTIT
-873 VEYNGTKVYEGSG
+873 VKSGSITAYTGSG

-892 AGDYTYKATLK
+892 AGDYTYTAKL
-903 DCDDLSGSF
+903 DGCDTLSGSF
-912 TVAAAAVTVNLPFEK
+912 VVKAAKTIGLEFVK
-927 KLTFADIFQG
+927 SLTFNDFFAGLD
-937 VEGITASNGTKG
+937 GITAENGTRYG
-949 FKPIKSAAGNYLES
+949 FEPVRAAGGNYLES
-963 NKSYYG
+963 NRRSYG
-969 TTSLTLTATKP
+969 ATSLTLTATESRL
-980 CVISFE
+980 VSFRYLAKGNKAE
-986 YFAQGHEDNWDE
+986 YSWE
-998 DDSAFFTVK
+998 DDSAFTVK
-1007 KGTTTLLTVYEEN
+1007 KGTTLLTAYEEN

-1025 STALN
+1025 STVLN
-1030 TGETLTLSFN
+1030 KDEKLTLSFS
-1040 ENGNSYYVR
+1040 ESGSSYYVR
-1049 LKNFA
+1049 LKDFA
-1054 VSPAYTITLTT
+1054 AAAAHTLTLKTPDGATVVLKDRSGAEITGKNGAYT
-1065 TPTADKVELKDES
+1065 
-1078 GNKLTGSGG
+1078 
-1087 KYAVA
+1087 VA
-1092 PGTYTY
+1092 AGTYTY
-1098 TVSKKDYETATG
+1098 TVSKYGYETKTG
-1110 EITVTDADVTQ
+1110 TIKVEGGDVSKD
-1121 PVKLTAKP
+1121 VALTA
-1129 VITLTA
+1129 LTA
-1135 TPADATVKLEKGSL
+1135 YQVKFVADPADAS
-1149 PASPKTTDK
+1149 
-1158 ETGVYTY
+1158 
-1165 VVEKGAEYTYTV
+1165 
-1177 SKFGYETETG
+1177 
-1187 SITVNADVN
+1187 
-1196 KTVTLSEL
+1196 VTL
-1204 ASCTLTFAVTPA
+1204 
-1216 ENAKVTVTHPVGGT
+1216 THPVGGP
-1230 IKPEA
+1230 IAA
-1235 DGGYKLY
+1235 DENGAYIVY

-1248 YTVAKADYITVS
+1248 YTVTKADYITVS

-1310 DAVNGGQ
+1310 DAVNKGGTT
-1317 KAINGKLTANINL
+1317 ISGKLTANINL
-1330 NGKPWT
+1330 NGKTWT
-1336 AIGTSSNKFA
+1336 AIGTDSNKFA
-1346 GTLDGDNYTVSGLV
+1346 GTLDGDSHTVSGLAG
-1360 TTGLVGELAEGGV
+1360 TGGLVYYLSANGTVKSLCV
-1373 VENLRVNCAI
+1373 DCAI
-1383 VSTSSLLG
+1383 DGTSN
-1391 GVANSSAGTIRNCMV
+1391 V
-1406 SGSITFSSE
+1406 
-1415 GHNGASAI
+1415 
-1423 GGIAGRTTGNGVI
+1423 GGIADKSEGRIENCLVSGYIKGGNDTIFGVGGIVGHGVAGNVI
-1436 SGCVSRAV
+1436 SGCVSTADILFKYSRYAV
-1444 VKDAYDNSTYGT
+1444 QNGAGGIVGYTYGT
-1456 SAPLGGIAGY
+1456 
-1466 AYGVVENCYFT
+1466 VENCYFAGNVHT
-1477 GTLAVKKTQPN
+1477 NAKSVSAGGF
-1488 KIIQQKRGGLVG
+1488 GGLVG
-1500 ELNANA
+1500 CARSNAVMKDCYTVGA
-1506 ELKGSYVAGEFAI
+1506 VTGP
-1519 ADESKFGAVVGKVN
+1519 ESSFGAVVGKVN

-1558 GMTAHTADYMRSAEF
+1558 GMTARTADYMRTPEF
-1573 AVDMGMNQDDG
+1573 AAEMGMHLDSGNS
-1584 TLNGGFP
+1584 NGGFP

-1598 TVLSADDLKA
+1598 TPVDNADLKA

-1644 LTDYNDKADLCEK
+1644 LTDYNDKGDLCEK

-1814 FARKNTAVQPLQGMG
+1814 FARKNTAVQPLQGVG

-1934 AAESLNWEL
+1934 AAGSLNWEL

-2020 TALPEKSGKF
+2020 TALPEKAGKF

-2052 NGVEVYADVFFDAT
+2052 NGVEVYADVLFDAT

-2095 KTKPVDLTAVSD
+2095 KTKPVDTTAVGD

-2117 EEKGIMSDSYNQKV
+2117 EKAGIMTDSYNQKV

-2195 GAAAF
+2195 GAVAF

-2240 TLKYVRG
+2240 TLKYIRG

-2338 HIDLTVIGEK
+2338 QIDLTVPGTTGQ
-2348 NAADPNENQTLT
+2348 NDPNENQTLT

-2367 YNKNGHTFQGIS
+2367 YNKNGHTFRGIS

-2540 EKVVAYVKANIGS
+2540 EKVVAYVQKNMGA
-2553 DGILRKP
+2553 DGVLVDPESRNP
-2560 DDKNTPVI
+2560 TV

-2573 IILALTAIGKDPTNV
+2573 IILALTAIGKDPANV
-2588 GDKNLLTALQDKD
+2588 GGENLLKALQNKD

-2644 KDGSWSASADTK
+2644 KDGSWRASADTK

-2672 PYHKDGGNE
+2672 PYYKDGGNE
-2681 TVNTAVE
+2681 TVNTAVK

-2830 PVPATGHKFSAWT
+2830 PVPATGHNFGAWT

-2864 TKETMIVP
+2864 TEETMIVP

-2901 CHKYFSDAAGKT
+2901 CHKFFSDAAGKT
-2913 EIAKDSWIIAAL
+2913 EIAKDSWVIAAL

-2969 TYVDGVC
+2969 TYVNGVC
-2976 TTCGTRNP
+2976 TVCGVKNP
-2984 AGGIKGDDLK
+2984 MANVKGDDIK

-3000 TIVTG
+3000 KTAAGDGLVIKADDTITG
-3005 GGLTIKTDKPVT
+3005 EV
-3017 DEKLA
+3017 LA
-3022 EIKAAVENG
+3022 DIKAAVSDG
-3031 SIVITVNNTPILQL
+3031 AITVTVTDTLQL
-3045 TKEDKESDGGKKAL
+3045 TNEQKAADGGKSAL
-3059 MQAGAAASGEL
+3059 TEAAKTAGDEV
-3070 KKELDKLAEKLDAL
+3070 KKELNKLAEKLDAL

-3121 LPHSVTLT
+3121 LPHSVTVT

-3141 GKHVC
+3141 GKRVC

-3203 GTADSGKK
+3203 GTADSGKT

-3222 VLWLGSAV
+3222 VLWLGSAA

>member
-1 MRKRVISWLLT
+1 MKKRVISWLLT
-12 VVMVVSM
+12 VVMVVSL
-19 LPTSVLADTLAADQ
+19 LPTSVLADTLAAEQ
-33 EQQTQQEQIAPADTE
+33 EQQTQQEQTAPADTVS
-48 NTVPAGNEE
+48 NVPTEDEE

-65 EEVPVSRS
+65 PETPVSRS

-85 AGAVQNIGTAEEF
+85 AGAVQDIGTAEAF
-98 AAMEPGGNYQ
+98 AAMEPDGNYQ
-108 LTADITVT
+108 LTADIIVT
-116 APYANE
+116 APYAS
-122 FTDFSGTFD
+122 DFSGTFD
-131 GNGHTVTLA
+131 GNGHTVTLDIEGNSA
-140 ISGDSDYQALF
+140 NVGLF
-151 AKLAAGAVVKN
+151 RKLGGGATVKN
-162 VMVDGEVTG
+162 VTVAGQVTATG
-171 TDNIGGIAG
+171 KNNVGGIAG
-180 IATNATIIACANK
+180 NADGNVTIENCKNTASIKGSKAVGGILGYSEPGSGFVTISSCANMGSVSGTRK
-193 ATVAATGRYVGGL
+193 QVGGIAGNV
-206 VGKGTGL
+206 VGTHIIRN
-213 TMTSCYNQGAV
+213 CYNQGDISDGA
-224 SSTRTRPINM
+224 
-234 GGIAGYVDGGAS
+234 GILGRGTKGVL
-246 VENCYNTGSI
+246 VENCYTVGSVETNGAI
-256 TGSGS
+256 MAVSSSSYSSDEPCRIVNCYAPSETVTALVPSTVKISNSGTKS
-261 NTAAVVGWDAAT
+261 SAEMQSAEFAAT
-273 VKNCYYLESTYKV
+273 
-286 GACGNDGYTD
+286 
-296 PTVSKTDAEMRS
+296 
-308 GDIVALLGSAF
+308 LGSAF
-319 MVKSGDYPAL
+319 QYNGGGYPTLKDPEPVVEKNVVSISVKSAKTTCYTGDELELSVTVTYDDNSSEVITKGFTVAGFDNTAPGKQTVTVTYKEKTDSIEIEVIKKPEFDDFFAGIVNSVEVTNDATYPYVVDMTDSDGLCLRSSNPVQGNTSSTSTITLKAKANVTLSFKYWGCNYDSSYAALTIVKNNSYNPEMRSWGSTQWKDFTIDLKKGDTLRLNLIKTYVSGDYY
-329 SWETPTAAVKFTVSP
+329 VKLKDFTVSSLYEVKLTAEP
-344 ANAVVEINGVK
+344 EEADAVVALKDSTGAELKGTNGV
-355 YTGSCTV
+355 YIVSAGE
-362 GLPVGDYT
+362 YT
-370 YTVSCPGYTQ
+370 YTVSAYGYDTVTETINVAADVAKTVPLTKSAAYSVAFDISRPAGITADPTVTVKTNGKAVYTGDGTGCSLSNGSYAYTVACDGCDNAGGIFSVNGDKMNITVTLAKKAIFEDFFANCQGITVSGDKGKFTIEGAGKDSYLKTTETTTLALTATKNVKLSFSYIANAVGYVEGDWENDEPDEYYYFTIKKNSTQVKRAYSETSWKDFSVELTQGDVLTISYDGYTRDYYAALKNFA
-380 QTGSVTVTGE
+380 TV
-390 DNPVANPNSV
+390 P
-400 SVTLEK
+400 
-406 DAAKWVTVT
+406 
-415 FTVTPE
+415 FY
-421 NATLTLKDGETQVT
+421 TLTLKTPDG
-435 PTEGTTYKLLKG
+435 
-447 VTYTYTAVSDDE
+447 
-459 GYEPASGEVTPTADG
+459 
-474 TQTVALKKVQSIAV
+474 
-488 KNGSTHKTEFEQG
+488 
-501 DALDTT
+501 
-507 GLTVTVTYSDNSTK
+507 
-521 DITEGFT
+521 
-528 VTGFNS
+528 
-534 VNVAENQTLTVH
+534 
-546 YKGAETTYSVKINK
+546 
-560 KLFPSK
+560 
-566 AFNALEGYATV
+566 ATV
-577 EYSHTG
+577 
-583 KYTAGDGKEFV
+583 V
-594 DDAQEGALR
+594 L
-603 SNSAGMNSTTVT
+603 
-615 VTITFL
+615 
-621 ENAPKM
+621 
-627 LLSFDYKVSSESNY
+627 
-641 DKLLVAQN
+641 
-649 RETKLTKSGTVAW
+649 
-662 TADNSLTVKG
+662 
-672 GDIVTLTYS
+672 
-681 KDRSTASGSDC
+681 KDRSG
-692 IWLKNFTVS
+692 
-701 PLYTLT
+701 
-707 IAPNQTDATVTLKDK
+707 
-722 EGKTVSGSN
+722 
-731 GVFAVK
+731 
-737 AAADYTYTVTKKGY
+737 
-751 EPATG
+751 
-756 KVTMS
+756 
-761 AENQTVNVTLVKL
+761 AE
-774 PVITLQFTPDDAAV
+774 I
-788 TLKQGNTTVYK
+788 
-799 ESAASST
+799 T
-806 GKNVYIAAK
+806 GKN
-815 NTDYTYTVSKFG
+815 
-827 YETATGM
+827 
-834 ISVATGDVNKT
+834 
-845 VTLTEAA
+845 
-852 KYSVTF
+852 
-858 QITKPEGVSASPTVT
+858 
-873 VEYNGTKVYEGSG
+873 G
-886 ANCTLP
+886 A
-892 AGDYTYKATLK
+892 Y
-903 DCDDLSGSF
+903 
-912 TVAAAAVTVNLPFEK
+912 TVAA
-927 KLTFADIFQG
+927 
-937 VEGITASNGTKG
+937 
-949 FKPIKSAAGNYLES
+949 
-963 NKSYYG
+963 
-969 TTSLTLTATKP
+969 
-980 CVISFE
+980 
-986 YFAQGHEDNWDE
+986 
-998 DDSAFFTVK
+998 
-1007 KGTTTLLTVYEEN
+1007 
-1020 GWKTF
+1020 
-1025 STALN
+1025 
-1030 TGETLTLSFN
+1030 
-1040 ENGNSYYVR
+1040 
-1049 LKNFA
+1049 
-1054 VSPAYTITLTT
+1054 
-1065 TPTADKVELKDES
+1065 
-1078 GNKLTGSGG
+1078 
-1087 KYAVA
+1087 
-1092 PGTYTY
+1092 GTY
-1098 TVSKKDYETATG
+1098 A
-1110 EITVTDADVTQ
+1110 
-1121 PVKLTAKP
+1121 
-1129 VITLTA
+1129 
-1135 TPADATVKLEKGSL
+1135 
-1149 PASPKTTDK
+1149 
-1158 ETGVYTY
+1158 
-1165 VVEKGAEYTYTV
+1165 YTV

-1230 IKPEA
+1230 IKPET

-1248 YTVAKADYITVS
+1248 YTVTKADYIPVH
-1260 GSFTAAKNDTITVTL
+1260 GSITAAEDKTLSFTL
-1275 TYAGAGWDGTTK
+1275 TYAGEGWDGTAK
-1287 TAPTQDKSGVYLID
+1287 TAPTQDKNGVYQIG

-1310 DAVNGGQ
+1310 DAVNKGDTT
-1317 KAINGKLTANINL
+1317 ISGKLTANINL
-1330 NGKPWT
+1330 NGKTWT
-1336 AIGTSSNKFA
+1336 AIGTDSNKFA
-1346 GTLDGDNYTVSGLV
+1346 GTLDGDNYTVSGLAG
-1360 TTGLVGELAEGGV
+1360 TGGLVYYLSANGTVKSLCV
-1373 VENLRVNCAI
+1373 DCAI
-1383 VSTSSLLG
+1383 DGTSN
-1391 GVANSSAGTIRNCMV
+1391 V
-1406 SGSITFSSE
+1406 
-1415 GHNGASAI
+1415 
-1423 GGIAGRTTGNGVI
+1423 GGIADKSEGRIENCLVSGYIKGGNDTIFGVGGIVGHGVAGNVI
-1436 SGCVSRAV
+1436 SGCVSTADILFKYSRYV
-1444 VKDAYDNSTYGT
+1444 VQNGAGGIVGYTYGT
-1456 SAPLGGIAGY
+1456 
-1466 AYGVVENCYFT
+1466 VENCYFAGNVHT
-1477 GTLAVKKTQPN
+1477 NAKSVSAGGF
-1488 KIIQQKRGGLVG
+1488 GGLVG
-1500 ELNANA
+1500 CARSNAVMKDCYTVGA
-1506 ELKGSYVAGEFAI
+1506 VTGP
-1519 ADESKFGAVVGKVN
+1519 ESSFGAVVGKVN

-1608 AAAAANALELRGMS
+1608 AAAAANALQLRGMS

-1638 VLGLYD
+1638 VLGFYD

-1668 NLHDYF
+1668 DLHDYF

-1694 RLKADATGVYQLRG
+1694 LLKADATGVYQLRG
-1708 LTPVSGDP
+1708 LTPVSSDP
-1716 EEEEETAQTYTA
+1716 EEEEEIAQTHTA
-1728 CLTLPASVTVPV
+1728 CLTLPASVTVSV
-1740 EGSGEK
+1740 DGEEK
-1746 IVSLTWTADNALV
+1746 TVSLAWTADNALV

-1765 LTAPAADKVTVTLT
+1765 LTAPAEGKVTVTLT

-1814 FARKNTAVQPLQGMG
+1814 FTRKNTAVQPLQGVG

-1867 NGFDGTKV
+1867 NGFDDTKV
-1875 QYIADNGKITY
+1875 KYIADNGNITY

-1909 GVTKEITLRATV
+1909 RVTKEITLRATV

-1934 AAESLNWEL
+1934 AAGSLNWEL

-1971 NLTLPSSIAGRYDV
+1971 NLTLPSGIAGRYDV

-2008 GTVNRPLQPADG
+2008 GTVNRPLQPTDG
-2020 TALPEKSGKF
+2020 TPLPEKAGKF

-2052 NGVEVYADVFFDAT
+2052 NGVEVYADVLFDAT

-2095 KTKPVDLTAVSD
+2095 KTKPVDTTAVGD

-2117 EEKGIMSDSYNQKV
+2117 EKAGIMTDSYNQKV

-2151 RPLPGEKPVE
+2151 RPLPGEKRVE
-2161 AKYVVTIT
+2161 AKYVVIIT

-2190 QPELD
+2190 QQELD
-2195 GAAAF
+2195 GAADF

-2205 TGDVYWDGIKNKNTV
+2205 TEDAYWDGIKNKNTV

-2323 KERYKDFAQFYKQPI
+2323 KERYKNFAQFYKQPI
-2338 HIDLTVIGEK
+2338 QIDLTVPGTTGQ
-2348 NAADPNENQTLT
+2348 NDPNENQTLT

-2367 YNKNGHTFQGIS
+2367 YNKNGHTFTGIS
-2379 DFTFT
+2379 GFTFT

-2440 IAVKGGNETL
+2440 LTLQGGTETL

-2573 IILALTAIGKDPTNV
+2573 IILALTAIGKDPANV

-2672 PYHKDGGNE
+2672 PYHKNGGNE

-2798 RFGEWK
+2798 RFGEWQ

-2821 SICGVVEEK
+2821 SICGAVEEK

-2843 VTKAATCTESG
+2843 TTKEPTCTESG

-2864 TKETMIVP
+2864 TEETMIVP

-2901 CHKYFSDAAGKT
+2901 CHKFFSDAAGKT
-2913 EIAKDSWIIAAL
+2913 EIAKDSWVIAAL

-2969 TYVDGVC
+2969 TYVNGVC
-2976 TTCGTRNP
+2976 TVCGVKNP
-2984 AGGIKGDDLK
+2984 MANVKGDDIK

-3000 TIVTG
+3000 KTAAGDGLVIKADDTITG
-3005 GGLTIKTDKPVT
+3005 EV
-3017 DEKLA
+3017 LA
-3022 EIKAAVENG
+3022 DIKAAVSDG
-3031 SIVITVNNTPILQL
+3031 AITVTVTDTLQL
-3045 TKEDKESDGGKKAL
+3045 TNEQKAADGGKSAL
-3059 MQAGAAASGEL
+3059 TEAAKTAGDEV
-3070 KKELDKLAEKLDAL
+3070 KKELNKLAEKLDAL

-3121 LPHSVTLT
+3121 LPHSVTVT

-3203 GTADSGKK
+3203 GTADSGKT

>member
-1 MRKRVISWLLT
+1 MKKRVISWLLT
-12 VVMVVSM
+12 VVMAVSL
-19 LPTSVLADTLAADQ
+19 LPTSVLADTLAAEQ
-33 EQQTQQEQIAPADTE
+33 EQQTQQEQTAPADTDS
-48 NTVPAGNEE
+48 NVPTEDEE

-65 EEVPVSRS
+65 AEVPVSRS
-73 ARSGGAAPMLAA
+73 ARSGGAALALA
-85 AGAVQNIGTAEEF
+85 EGTVSSAKEF
-98 AAMEPGGNYQ
+98 AAMDASGSYT
-108 LTADITVT
+108 LTKDIIVT
-116 APYANE
+116 EPYAS
-122 FTDFSGTFD
+122 DFSGTFD
-131 GNGHTVTLA
+131 GDGHTVTLNITA
-140 ISGDSDYQALF
+140 STANVGLF
-151 AKLAAGAVVKN
+151 SKLAGGAVVKN
-162 VMVDGEVTG
+162 VITAGSVTATGKNNVGGIAGVADTELGAITISNCKNEAAIEGNKVVGGILGGCTEDDYALTISACANEGNISG
-171 TDNIGGIAG
+171 TRNIGGICG
-180 IATNATIIACANK
+180 TLENAHFIKN
-193 ATVAATGRYVGGL
+193 
-206 VGKGTGL
+206 
-213 TMTSCYNQGAV
+213 CYNSGTVTGSTIGGILGRGARGS
-224 SSTRTRPINM
+224 SSTTDTPIL
-234 GGIAGYVDGGAS
+234 
-246 VENCYNTGSI
+246 ENCYNVGNI
-256 TGSGS
+256 VYS
-261 NTAAVVGWDAAT
+261 NTNGSAIVGTGYAKKPVE
-273 VKNCYYLESTYKV
+273 VKNCYALEGSAKAFV
-286 GACGNDGYTD
+286 VNGVNAISNSDFK
-296 PTVSKTDAEMRS
+296 SAEEMKS
-308 GDIVALLGSAF
+308 AEFAATLGSAF
-319 MVKSGDYPAL
+319 QYNVGGYPTLKDPEPVVEKNVVSISVKSAKTTCYTGDELELSVTVTYDDNSSEVITKGFTVAGFDNTAPGKQTVTVTYKEKTDSIEIEVIKKPEFDDFFAGIVNSVEVTNDATYPYVVDMTDSDGLCLRSSNPDQGNTSSTSTITLKAKANVTLSFKYWGCNYDSSYAALTIVKNNSYNPEMRSWGSTQWKDFTIDLKKGDTLRLNLIKTYVSGDYY
-329 SWETPTAAVKFTVSP
+329 VKLKDFTVSSLYEVKLTAEP
-344 ANAVVEINGVK
+344 EEADAVVALKDSTGAELKGTNGV
-355 YTGSCTV
+355 YIVSAGE
-362 GLPVGDYT
+362 YT
-370 YTVSCPGYTQ
+370 YTVSAYGYDTVTETINVAADVAKTVPLTKSAAYSVAFDISRPAGITADPTVTVKTNGKAVYTGDGTGCSLSNGSYAYTVACDGCDNAGGIFSVNGDKMNITVTLAKKAIFEDFFANCQGITVSGDKGKFTIEGAGKDSYLKTTETTTLALTATKNVKLSFSYIANAVGYVEGDWENDEPDEYYYFTIKKNSTQVKRAYSETSWKDFSVELTQGDVLTISYDGYTR
-380 QTGSVTVTGE
+380 
-390 DNPVANPNSV
+390 DYY
-400 SVTLEK
+400 
-406 DAAKWVTVT
+406 AALKNFAAVP
-415 FTVTPE
+415 FY
-421 NATLTLKDGETQVT
+421 TLTLKTPDG
-435 PTEGTTYKLLKG
+435 
-447 VTYTYTAVSDDE
+447 
-459 GYEPASGEVTPTADG
+459 
-474 TQTVALKKVQSIAV
+474 
-488 KNGSTHKTEFEQG
+488 
-501 DALDTT
+501 
-507 GLTVTVTYSDNSTK
+507 
-521 DITEGFT
+521 
-528 VTGFNS
+528 
-534 VNVAENQTLTVH
+534 
-546 YKGAETTYSVKINK
+546 
-560 KLFPSK
+560 
-566 AFNALEGYATV
+566 ATV
-577 EYSHTG
+577 
-583 KYTAGDGKEFV
+583 V
-594 DDAQEGALR
+594 L
-603 SNSAGMNSTTVT
+603 
-615 VTITFL
+615 
-621 ENAPKM
+621 
-627 LLSFDYKVSSESNY
+627 
-641 DKLLVAQN
+641 
-649 RETKLTKSGTVAW
+649 
-662 TADNSLTVKG
+662 
-672 GDIVTLTYS
+672 
-681 KDRSTASGSDC
+681 KDRSGAEIT
-692 IWLKNFTVS
+692 
-701 PLYTLT
+701 
-707 IAPNQTDATVTLKDK
+707 
-722 EGKTVSGSN
+722 GSN
-731 GVFAVK
+731 GA
-737 AAADYTYTVTKKGY
+737 YTV
-751 EPATG
+751 
-756 KVTMS
+756 
-761 AENQTVNVTLVKL
+761 
-774 PVITLQFTPDDAAV
+774 AAG
-788 TLKQGNTTVYK
+788 T
-799 ESAASST
+799 
-806 GKNVYIAAK
+806 
-815 NTDYTYTVSKFG
+815 YTYTVSKFG
-827 YETATGM
+827 YETKTGN
-834 ISVATGDVNKT
+834 I
-845 VTLTEAA
+845 
-852 KYSVTF
+852 
-858 QITKPEGVSASPTVT
+858 
-873 VEYNGTKVYEGSG
+873 
-886 ANCTLP
+886 
-892 AGDYTYKATLK
+892 
-903 DCDDLSGSF
+903 
-912 TVAAAAVTVNLPFEK
+912 
-927 KLTFADIFQG
+927 
-937 VEGITASNGTKG
+937 
-949 FKPIKSAAGNYLES
+949 
-963 NKSYYG
+963 
-969 TTSLTLTATKP
+969 
-980 CVISFE
+980 
-986 YFAQGHEDNWDE
+986 
-998 DDSAFFTVK
+998 
-1007 KGTTTLLTVYEEN
+1007 
-1020 GWKTF
+1020 
-1025 STALN
+1025 
-1030 TGETLTLSFN
+1030 
-1040 ENGNSYYVR
+1040 
-1049 LKNFA
+1049 
-1054 VSPAYTITLTT
+1054 
-1065 TPTADKVELKDES
+1065 
-1078 GNKLTGSGG
+1078 
-1087 KYAVA
+1087 
-1092 PGTYTY
+1092 
-1098 TVSKKDYETATG
+1098 TVS
-1110 EITVTDADVTQ
+1110 
-1121 PVKLTAKP
+1121 
-1129 VITLTA
+1129 
-1135 TPADATVKLEKGSL
+1135 
-1149 PASPKTTDK
+1149 
-1158 ETGVYTY
+1158 
-1165 VVEKGAEYTYTV
+1165 
-1177 SKFGYETETG
+1177 
-1187 SITVNADVN
+1187 ADVN
-1196 KTVTLSEL
+1196 ETVTLSEI
-1204 ASCTLTFAVTPA
+1204 ATRTLTFAVTPA
-1216 ENAKVTVTHPVGGT
+1216 DATVTVTHPVGGT
-1230 IKPEA
+1230 IAA
-1235 DGGYKLY
+1235 DENGAYIVY
-1242 LGETYA
+1242 AGETYA

-1287 TAPTQDKSGVYLID
+1287 TAPKTENGVYQIG
-1301 TAAKLAWFA
+1301 TAAELAWFA
-1310 DAVNGGQ
+1310 DAVNNGQ
-1317 KAINGKLTANINL
+1317 TTISGKLTANINL
-1330 NGKPWT
+1330 NGKTWT

-1346 GTLDGDNYTVSGLV
+1346 GTLDGDSHTVSGLV

-1406 SGSITFSSE
+1406 SGSITFSS
-1415 GHNGASAI
+1415 GGYNGASAI

-1545 TVAPQAAADGTTS
+1545 TIAPQAAADGTTS

-1608 AAAAANALELRGMS
+1608 AAAAANALQLRGMS

-1629 AKADWYAET
+1629 AKADWYAEN

-1644 LTDYNDKADLCEK
+1644 LTDNNDKADLCKE
-1657 YGIEAPGEAVT
+1657 YGIEEPGEAVT

-1674 LNALQKHFYKELGLD
+1674 LTALQKHFYKEQGLD

-1694 RLKADATGVYQLRG
+1694 LLKADATGVYQLRG
-1708 LTPVSGDP
+1708 LAPVSGDP
-1716 EEEEETAQTYTA
+1716 EEEEETAQTYTGF
-1728 CLTLPASVTVPV
+1728 LTLPASVTVPV
-1740 EGSGEK
+1740 DEAEK
-1746 IVSLTWTADNALV
+1746 TVAIAWESSNTALV
-1759 NTATGA
+1759 TVKDDGTAA

-1814 FARKNTAVQPLQGMG
+1814 FTRKNTAVQPLEGVG
-1829 LYDETNITQAFR
+1829 LYYETNITQAFR

-1855 SEITYVN
+1855 SEITYVS

-1867 NGFDGTKV
+1867 NGFDDTKV
-1875 QYIADNGKITY
+1875 KYIADNGDITY

-1934 AAESLNWEL
+1934 AAGSLNWEL

-1971 NLTLPSSIAGRYDV
+1971 NLTLPSGIAGRYDV

-2020 TALPEKSGKF
+2020 TALPEKAGKF

-2095 KTKPVDLTAVSD
+2095 KTKPVDTTAVSD

-2151 RPLPGEKPVE
+2151 RPLPGEEPVE

-2205 TGDVYWDGIKNKNTV
+2205 TEAVYWNGISNGNTD
-2220 KTKVTSD
+2220 KDNITGD
-2227 LYPFAEICKNEDG
+2227 LKPFVEIHKEQDG
-2240 TLKYVRG
+2240 TLTYVYG
-2247 TVNMT
+2247 AVNMD
-2252 FDGIEADDIPGWL
+2252 FSGIKADDIPGWYAS
-2265 DTEKYRCFRSSRPSV
+2265 EKYRTFYSSRPTV
-2280 IENELLRVHQPEYNT
+2280 IEHELLRVHPAEYNAKV
-2295 TVTLDSVLTYTKY
+2295 TVNSVLSYSKY

-2367 YNKNGHTFQGIS
+2367 YDKNGHTFTGIS
-2379 DFTFT
+2379 GFTFT

-2481 PMVPGAEVPG
+2481 PAVPGAEVPG

-2517 EWAVLGQAR
+2517 EWAVLGLAR

-2573 IILALTAIGKDPTNV
+2573 IILALTAIGKDPANV
-2588 GDKNLLTALQDKD
+2588 GGENLLKALQNKD
-2601 IMKVTDTSK
+2601 IMQVTDTSN

-2633 WLVQAVLEQQN
+2633 WLVQAVLAQQN
-2644 KDGSWSASADTK
+2644 EDGSWRASADTK

-2672 PYHKDGGNE
+2672 PYYKDGGNE

-2798 RFGEWK
+2798 RFGEWQ

-2821 SICGVVEEK
+2821 SICGAVEEK
-2830 PVPATGHKFSAWT
+2830 SVPATGHNFGAWT

-2854 ISTRKCSVCG
+2854 ISTRKCSVCS
-2864 TKETMIVP
+2864 TEETMIVP

-2877 MTATAGKAATC
+2877 LTATAGKAATC
-2888 TEAGNSAYWTCSR
+2888 TEAGNSAYWSCSR

-2913 EIAKDSWIIAAL
+2913 EIAKDSWIINAL
-2925 GHDEATRAAV
+2925 GHDVGTRGAV
-2935 AATCYAS
+2935 AATCYIS

-2948 YCKRCGIVIT
+2948 YCKRCGIVLT

-3045 TKEDKESDGGKKAL
+3045 TKEDKESDGGKNAL
-3059 MQAGAAASGEL
+3059 MQAGADASGEL

-3121 LPHSVTLT
+3121 LPHSVTVT

-3141 GKHVC
+3141 GKRVC

-3211 DSANTADDSQM
+3211 DSTNTADDSQM

>member
-12 VVMVVSM
+12 VVMVVSL

-33 EQQTQQEQIAPADTE
+33 EQQTQQEQTAPADTE

-65 EEVPVSRS
+65 VETPAPQM
-73 ARSGGAAPMLAA
+73 ARSGGTDSAP
-85 AGAVQNIGTAEEF
+85 TAINDADGF
-98 AAMEPGGNYQ
+98 KKMVASGSYT

-122 FTDFSGTFD
+122 FTGTFD

-256 TGSGS
+256 TGSGD
-261 NTAAVVGWDAAT
+261 NTAAVVGWNAAT

-286 GACGNDGYTD
+286 GSCGNVDYTD

-308 GDIVALLGSAF
+308 GDIVTLLGSAF
-319 MVKSGDYPAL
+319 MAKAGDYPAL
-329 SWETPTAAVKFTVSP
+329 SWETPTAAVRFTIAP
-344 ANAVVEINGVK
+344 ANATLEINGGT
-355 YTGSCTV
+355 YTGSTTV
-362 GLPVGDYT
+362 ALPAADTPYS

-380 QTGSVTVTGE
+380 QTGSVTVTNK
-390 DNPVANPNSV
+390 DNPVATPD
-400 SVTLEK
+400 SVTVTLAE
-406 DAAKWVTVT
+406 DAAQWVTVT
-415 FTVTPE
+415 FTVTP
-421 NATLTLKDGETQVT
+421 AGAALTLKDGETQVA
-435 PTEGTTYKLLKG
+435 PTEGTTYQLLKDH
-447 VTYTYTAVSDDE
+447 TYAYTAETTEE
-459 GYEPASGEVTPTADG
+459 GYEPAAGEVTPNENS

-488 KNGSTHKTEFEQG
+488 TKAPTKTEYYKG
-501 DALDTT
+501 DAELDLT
-507 GLTVTVTYSDNSTK
+507 GMVLTVNYDGTDETRTIEGDYAAAGVTCEGFSTENPTDSQTVTVKYRGKTATFTIKVNDKLRFADFFTAISESITATDDTTSPFTPVQKPEGNYLESSNTSNYSSSKITLKATK
-521 DITEGFT
+521 N
-528 VTGFNS
+528 VT
-534 VNVAENQTLTVH
+534 
-546 YKGAETTYSVKINK
+546 
-560 KLFPSK
+560 
-566 AFNALEGYATV
+566 
-577 EYSHTG
+577 
-583 KYTAGDGKEFV
+583 
-594 DDAQEGALR
+594 
-603 SNSAGMNSTTVT
+603 
-615 VTITFL
+615 
-621 ENAPKM
+621 
-627 LLSFDYKVSSESNY
+627 LSFDYLGSASSSSY
-641 DKLLVAQN
+641 YCF
-649 RETKLTKSGTVAW
+649 
-662 TADNSLTVKG
+662 TVKKG
-672 GDIVTLTYS
+672 YTTVLSSYNSTTWKKCAVDMAVGDTVTLTFEHPYS
-681 KDRSTASGSDC
+681 YGSHYSVK
-692 IWLKNFTVS
+692 LKNFTVS

-707 IAPNQTDATVTLKDK
+707 IAPDQTDATVTLKDK

-731 GVFAVK
+731 GVYAVK
-737 AAADYTYTVTKKGY
+737 PGEYTYTV
-751 EPATG
+751 E
-756 KVTMS
+756 
-761 AENQTVNVTLVKL
+761 
-774 PVITLQFTPDDAAV
+774 
-788 TLKQGNTTVYK
+788 
-799 ESAASST
+799 
-806 GKNVYIAAK
+806 
-815 NTDYTYTVSKFG
+815 KFG
-827 YETATGM
+827 YETATGT
-834 ISVATGDVNKT
+834 ISVATADVNKT
-845 VTLTEAA
+845 VKLTELA
-852 KYSVTF
+852 KQTVTF
-858 QITKPEGVSASPTVT
+858 NITKPEGVTAEPTITVT
-873 VEYNGTKVYEGSG
+873 SGSITAYTGSG
-886 ANCTLP
+886 ADCTLP
-892 AGDYTYKATLK
+892 AGDYTYTAKL
-903 DCDDLSGSF
+903 DGCDDLSGNF
-912 TVAAAAVTVNLPFEK
+912 TVASAAVAVDLPFAK
-927 KLTFADIFQG
+927 KLTFDDMFQG
-937 VEGITASNGTKG
+937 IEGITAANGTKG

-986 YFAQGHEDNWDE
+986 YFAQGYEDNLDE
-998 DDSAFFTVK
+998 YDSSFFTVK
-1007 KGTTTLLTVYEEN
+1007 KAASTLLTAYEEN

-1054 VSPAYTITLTT
+1054 VSPAYTITLTA
-1065 TPTADKVELKDES
+1065 PEGARVVLKDKDD
-1078 GNKLTGSGG
+1078 NTLTGSGG

-1098 TVSKKDYETATG
+1098 TVTKTDYETATG
-1110 EITVTDADVTQ
+1110 KITVTDADVTK
-1121 PVKLTAKP
+1121 PVELTAKP
-1129 VITLTA
+1129 VITLTV
-1135 TPADATVKLEKGSL
+1135 TPADAAVKLEKGSTTVR
-1149 PASPKTTDK
+1149 PKTTDK

-1165 VVEKGAEYTYTV
+1165 VVEKDAEYAYTV
-1177 SKFGYETETG
+1177 SKFGYETKTG
-1187 SITVNADVN
+1187 NITVSADVN
-1196 KTVTLSEL
+1196 ETVTLSEL
-1204 ASCTLTFAVTPA
+1204 ASCTLTFAVKPA
-1216 ENAKVTVTHPVGGT
+1216 EDATVTVTHPVGGT
-1230 IKPEA
+1230 IKPET

-1248 YTVAKADYITVS
+1248 YTVAKAGYIPVH
-1260 GSFTAAKNDTITVTL
+1260 GSITAAEDKTLSFTL
-1275 TYAGAGWDGTTK
+1275 TYAGEGWDGTAK
-1287 TAPTQDKSGVYLID
+1287 TAPTQDKNGVYQIG
-1301 TAAKLAWFA
+1301 TAAELAWFA
-1310 DAVNGGQ
+1310 DAVNKGGTT
-1317 KAINGKLTANINL
+1317 ISGKLTANINL
-1330 NGKPWT
+1330 NGKTWT
-1336 AIGTSSNKFA
+1336 AIGTDSNKFA
-1346 GTLDGDNYTVSGLV
+1346 GTLDGDNYTVSGLAG
-1360 TTGLVGELAEGGV
+1360 TGGLVYYLSANGTVKSLCV
-1373 VENLRVNCAI
+1373 DCAI
-1383 VSTSSLLG
+1383 DGTSN
-1391 GVANSSAGTIRNCMV
+1391 V
-1406 SGSITFSSE
+1406 
-1415 GHNGASAI
+1415 
-1423 GGIAGRTTGNGVI
+1423 GGIADKSEGRIENCLVSGYIKGGDDVIFGVGGIVGHGVAGNVI
-1436 SGCVSRAV
+1436 SGCVSTADILFKYSRYAV
-1444 VKDAYDNSTYGT
+1444 QNGAGGIVGYTYGT
-1456 SAPLGGIAGY
+1456 
-1466 AYGVVENCYFT
+1466 VENCYFAGNVHT
-1477 GTLAVKKTQPN
+1477 NAKSVSAGGF
-1488 KIIQQKRGGLVG
+1488 GGLVG
-1500 ELNANA
+1500 CARSNAVMKDCYTVGA
-1506 ELKGSYVAGEFAI
+1506 VTGP
-1519 ADESKFGAVVGKVN
+1519 ESSFGAVVGKVN

-1558 GMTAHTADYMRSAEF
+1558 GMTARTADYMRTPEF
-1573 AVDMGMNQDDG
+1573 AAEMGMHLDSGNS
-1584 TLNGGFP
+1584 NGGFP

-1598 TVLSADDLKA
+1598 TPVDNADLKA

-1638 VLGLYD
+1638 VLRFYD

-1657 YGIEAPGEAVT
+1657 YGIEEPGEAVT
-1668 NLHDYF
+1668 DLHDYF

-1694 RLKADATGVYQLRG
+1694 LLKADATGVYQLRG
-1708 LTPVSGDP
+1708 LTPVSSDP
-1716 EEEEETAQTYTA
+1716 EEEEEIAQTYTGF
-1728 CLTLPASVTVPV
+1728 LTLPASVTVPV

-1746 IVSLTWTADNALV
+1746 TVSLAWTADNALV

-1787 TKTKTFTL
+1787 TKVKTFTL
-1795 CLWSENAE
+1795 CLWSEKAE
-1803 KVQTLEDIAAE
+1803 KAQTLEDIAVE
-1814 FARKNTAVQPLQGMG
+1814 FTRKNTAVQPLQGVG

-1875 QYIADNGKITY
+1875 QYIADNGDIEY

-1934 AAESLNWEL
+1934 AAGSLNWEL

-1971 NLTLPSSIAGRYDV
+1971 NLTLPSGIAGRYDV

-2020 TALPEKSGKF
+2020 TALPEKAGKF

-2095 KTKPVDLTAVSD
+2095 KTKPVDKTAISD

-2117 EEKGIMSDSYNQKV
+2117 EQEGIMTDSYNQKV

-2151 RPLPGEKPVE
+2151 RPLPGEEPVE
-2161 AKYVVTIT
+2161 AKYVVIIT

-2190 QPELD
+2190 QQELE

-2205 TGDVYWDGIKNKNTV
+2205 TGDVYWDGIKNENTD

-2280 IENELLRVHQPEYNT
+2280 IENELLRVHRPEYNT

-2308 AQYWEKFGINGTEES
+2308 AQYWEKFGINGTEET

-2348 NAADPNENQTLT
+2348 NAVDPNENQTLT

-2419 DAAGHTLKEKGDG
+2419 DAAGNTLKEKGDG

-2440 IAVKGGNETL
+2440 LTLQGGTETL

-2481 PMVPGAEVPG
+2481 PAVPGAEVPG

-2553 DGILRKP
+2553 DGILRAP

-2573 IILALTAIGKDPTNV
+2573 IILALTAIGKDPANV
-2588 GDKNLLTALQDKD
+2588 GGENLLKALQNKD
-2601 IMKVTDTSK
+2601 IMKVTDTSN

-2633 WLVQAVLEQQN
+2633 WLVQAILDQQN
-2644 KDGSWSASADTK
+2644 ADGSWSASAETK
-2656 PVGDVDMTAM
+2656 PASDVDMTAM

-2672 PYHKDGGNE
+2672 PYYKDGGNE

-2798 RFGEWK
+2798 RFGEWQ

-2821 SICGVVEEK
+2821 SICGAVEEK
-2830 PVPATGHKFSAWT
+2830 SVPATGHNFGAWT

-2854 ISTRKCSVCG
+2854 ISTRKCSVCS
-2864 TKETMIVP
+2864 TEETMIVP

-2901 CHKYFSDAAGKT
+2901 CHKFFSDAAGKT
-2913 EIAKDSWIIAAL
+2913 EIAKDSWVIAAL
-2925 GHDEATRAAV
+2925 GHDEVTRAAV

-2969 TYVDGVC
+2969 TYVNGVC
-2976 TTCGTRNP
+2976 TVCGVKNP
-2984 AGGIKGDDLK
+2984 MANVKGDDIK

-3000 TIVTG
+3000 KTAAGDGLVIKADDTITG
-3005 GGLTIKTDKPVT
+3005 EV
-3017 DEKLA
+3017 LA
-3022 EIKAAVENG
+3022 DIKAAVSDG
-3031 SIVITVNNTPILQL
+3031 AITVTVTDTLQL
-3045 TKEDKESDGGKKAL
+3045 TNEQKAADGGKSAL
-3059 MQAGAAASGEL
+3059 TEAAKTAGDEV
-3070 KKELDKLAEKLDAL
+3070 KKELNKLAEKLDAL

-3121 LPHSVTLT
+3121 LPHSVTVT

-3141 GKHVC
+3141 GKRVC

>member
-1 MRKRVISWLLT
+1 MKKRVISWLLT
-12 VVMVVSM
+12 VVMVVSL

-33 EQQTQQEQIAPADTE
+33 EQQTQQEQITPVDTE
-48 NTVPAGNEE
+48 NTVPAEDEE

-65 EEVPVSRS
+65 EEVPVSQM
-73 ARSGGAAPMLAA
+73 ARSGGAALALA
-85 AGAVQNIGTAEEF
+85 EGTVSSAKEF
-98 AAMEPGGNYQ
+98 AAMDASGSYT
-108 LTADITVT
+108 LTKDIIVT
-116 APYANE
+116 EPYAS
-122 FTDFSGTFD
+122 DFSGTFD
-131 GNGHTVTLA
+131 GNGHTVTLDITA
-140 ISGDSDYQALF
+140 STANVGLF
-151 AKLAAGAVVKN
+151 SKLAGGAVVRNVITAGSVTATGKN
-162 VMVDGEVTG
+162 NVGGIAGVADTELGAITISNCKNEAAIEGNKVVGGILGGCTEDDYALTISACANEGNISG
-171 TDNIGGIAG
+171 TRNIGGICG
-180 IATNATIIACANK
+180 TLENAHFIKN
-193 ATVAATGRYVGGL
+193 
-206 VGKGTGL
+206 
-213 TMTSCYNQGAV
+213 CYNSGTVTGSTIGGILGRGARGS
-224 SSTRTRPINM
+224 SSTTDTPIL
-234 GGIAGYVDGGAS
+234 
-246 VENCYNTGSI
+246 ENCYNVGNI
-256 TGSGS
+256 VYS
-261 NTAAVVGWDAAT
+261 NTNGSAIVGTGYAKKPVE
-273 VKNCYYLESTYKV
+273 VKNCYALEGSAKAFV
-286 GACGNDGYTD
+286 VNGVNAISNSDFK
-296 PTVSKTDAEMRS
+296 SAEEMKS
-308 GDIVALLGSAF
+308 AEFAATLGSAF
-319 MVKSGDYPAL
+319 QYNVGGYPTLKDPEPVVEKNVVSISVKSAKTTCYTGDELELSVTVTYDDNSSEVITKGFTVAGFDNTAPGKQTVTVTYKEKTDSIEIEVIKKPEFDDFFAGIVNSVEVTNDATYPYVVDMTDSDGLCLRSSNPDQGNTSSTSTITLKAKANVTLSFKYWGCNYDSSYAALTIVKNNSYNPEMRSWGSTQWKDFTIDLKKGDTLRLNLIKTYVSGDYY
-329 SWETPTAAVKFTVSP
+329 VKLKDFTVSSLYEVKLTAEP
-344 ANAVVEINGVK
+344 EEADAVVALKDSTGAELKGTNGV
-355 YTGSCTV
+355 YIVSAGE
-362 GLPVGDYT
+362 YT
-370 YTVSCPGYTQ
+370 YTVSAYGYDTVTETINVAADVAKTVPLTKSAAYSVAFDISRPAGITADPTVTVKTNGKAVYTGDGTGCSLSNGSYAYTVACDGCDNAGGIFSVNGDKMNITVTLAKKAIFEDFFANCQGITVSGDKGKFTIEGAGKDSYLKTTETTTLALTATKNVKLSFSYIANAVGYVEGDWENDEPDEYYYFTIKKNSTQVKRAYSETSWKDFSVELTQGDVLTISYDGYTR
-380 QTGSVTVTGE
+380 
-390 DNPVANPNSV
+390 DYY
-400 SVTLEK
+400 
-406 DAAKWVTVT
+406 AALKNFAAVP
-415 FTVTPE
+415 FY
-421 NATLTLKDGETQVT
+421 TLTLKT
-435 PTEGTTYKLLKG
+435 PAG
-447 VTYTYTAVSDDE
+447 
-459 GYEPASGEVTPTADG
+459 
-474 TQTVALKKVQSIAV
+474 
-488 KNGSTHKTEFEQG
+488 
-501 DALDTT
+501 
-507 GLTVTVTYSDNSTK
+507 
-521 DITEGFT
+521 
-528 VTGFNS
+528 
-534 VNVAENQTLTVH
+534 
-546 YKGAETTYSVKINK
+546 
-560 KLFPSK
+560 
-566 AFNALEGYATV
+566 ATV
-577 EYSHTG
+577 
-583 KYTAGDGKEFV
+583 V
-594 DDAQEGALR
+594 L
-603 SNSAGMNSTTVT
+603 
-615 VTITFL
+615 
-621 ENAPKM
+621 
-627 LLSFDYKVSSESNY
+627 
-641 DKLLVAQN
+641 
-649 RETKLTKSGTVAW
+649 
-662 TADNSLTVKG
+662 
-672 GDIVTLTYS
+672 
-681 KDRSTASGSDC
+681 KDRSG
-692 IWLKNFTVS
+692 
-701 PLYTLT
+701 
-707 IAPNQTDATVTLKDK
+707 
-722 EGKTVSGSN
+722 
-731 GVFAVK
+731 
-737 AAADYTYTVTKKGY
+737 
-751 EPATG
+751 
-756 KVTMS
+756 
-761 AENQTVNVTLVKL
+761 AE
-774 PVITLQFTPDDAAV
+774 I
-788 TLKQGNTTVYK
+788 
-799 ESAASST
+799 T
-806 GKNVYIAAK
+806 GKN
-815 NTDYTYTVSKFG
+815 
-827 YETATGM
+827 
-834 ISVATGDVNKT
+834 
-845 VTLTEAA
+845 
-852 KYSVTF
+852 
-858 QITKPEGVSASPTVT
+858 
-873 VEYNGTKVYEGSG
+873 G
-886 ANCTLP
+886 A
-892 AGDYTYKATLK
+892 Y
-903 DCDDLSGSF
+903 
-912 TVAAAAVTVNLPFEK
+912 TVAA
-927 KLTFADIFQG
+927 
-937 VEGITASNGTKG
+937 
-949 FKPIKSAAGNYLES
+949 
-963 NKSYYG
+963 
-969 TTSLTLTATKP
+969 
-980 CVISFE
+980 
-986 YFAQGHEDNWDE
+986 
-998 DDSAFFTVK
+998 
-1007 KGTTTLLTVYEEN
+1007 
-1020 GWKTF
+1020 
-1025 STALN
+1025 
-1030 TGETLTLSFN
+1030 
-1040 ENGNSYYVR
+1040 
-1049 LKNFA
+1049 
-1054 VSPAYTITLTT
+1054 
-1065 TPTADKVELKDES
+1065 
-1078 GNKLTGSGG
+1078 
-1087 KYAVA
+1087 
-1092 PGTYTY
+1092 GTY
-1098 TVSKKDYETATG
+1098 A
-1110 EITVTDADVTQ
+1110 
-1121 PVKLTAKP
+1121 
-1129 VITLTA
+1129 
-1135 TPADATVKLEKGSL
+1135 
-1149 PASPKTTDK
+1149 
-1158 ETGVYTY
+1158 
-1165 VVEKGAEYTYTV
+1165 YTV

-1230 IKPEA
+1230 IKPET

-1248 YTVAKADYITVS
+1248 YTVAKAGYIPVH
-1260 GSFTAAKNDTITVTL
+1260 GSITAAEDKTLSFTL
-1275 TYAGAGWDGTTK
+1275 TYAGEGWDGTAK
-1287 TAPTQDKSGVYLID
+1287 TAPTQDKNGVYQIG
-1301 TAAKLAWFA
+1301 TAAELAWFA
-1310 DAVNGGQ
+1310 DAVNKGGTT
-1317 KAINGKLTANINL
+1317 ISGKLTANINL
-1330 NGKPWT
+1330 NGKTWT
-1336 AIGTSSNKFA
+1336 AIGTDSNKFA
-1346 GTLDGDNYTVSGLV
+1346 GTLDGDNYTVSGLAG
-1360 TTGLVGELAEGGV
+1360 TGGLVYYLSANGTVKSLCV
-1373 VENLRVNCAI
+1373 DCAI
-1383 VSTSSLLG
+1383 DGTSN
-1391 GVANSSAGTIRNCMV
+1391 V
-1406 SGSITFSSE
+1406 
-1415 GHNGASAI
+1415 
-1423 GGIAGRTTGNGVI
+1423 GGIADKSEGRIENCLVSGYIKGGDDVIFGVGGIVGHGVAGNVI
-1436 SGCVSRAV
+1436 SGCVSTADILFKYSRYAV
-1444 VKDAYDNSTYGT
+1444 QNGAGGIVGYTYGT
-1456 SAPLGGIAGY
+1456 
-1466 AYGVVENCYFT
+1466 VENCYFAGNVHT
-1477 GTLAVKKTQPN
+1477 NAKSVSAGGF
-1488 KIIQQKRGGLVG
+1488 GGLVG
-1500 ELNANA
+1500 CARSNAVMKDCYTVGA
-1506 ELKGSYVAGEFAI
+1506 VTGP
-1519 ADESKFGAVVGKVN
+1519 ESSFGAVVGKVN
-1533 SGATITNCAYLD
+1533 SGAAITNCAYLD

-1558 GMTAHTADYMRSAEF
+1558 GMTARTADYMRTPEF
-1573 AVDMGMNQDDG
+1573 AADVGMHLDSGNS
-1584 TLNGGFP
+1584 NGGFP

-1598 TVLSADDLKA
+1598 TPVDNADLKA
-1608 AAAAANALELRGMS
+1608 AADAASALQLRGMS

-1638 VLGLYD
+1638 VLGLYE
-1644 LTDYNDKADLCEK
+1644 LTDGNYNKADLCEK
-1657 YGIEAPGEAVT
+1657 YGIEEPGEAVT
-1668 NLHDYF
+1668 DLHDYF

-1694 RLKADATGVYQLRG
+1694 LLKADATGVYQLRG
-1708 LTPVSGDP
+1708 LTPVSSDP
-1716 EEEEETAQTYTA
+1716 EEEEETAQTYTGF
-1728 CLTLPASVTVPV
+1728 LTLPASVTVPV

-1746 IVSLTWTADNALV
+1746 TVSLTWTADNALV

-1787 TKTKTFTL
+1787 TKVKTFTL
-1795 CLWSENAE
+1795 CLWSEKAE
-1803 KVQTLEDIAAE
+1803 KAQTLEDIAAE
-1814 FARKNTAVQPLQGMG
+1814 FTRKNTAVQPLEGVG

-1934 AAESLNWEL
+1934 AAGSLNWEL

-2008 GTVNRPLQPADG
+2008 GTVNRPLQPTDG
-2020 TALPEKSGKF
+2020 TALPEKAGKF

-2190 QPELD
+2190 QQELN
-2195 GAAAF
+2195 GAAVF
-2200 MTEAL
+2200 MTEAR
-2205 TGDVYWDGIKNKNTV
+2205 TENAYWDGIKNKNTV

-2323 KERYKDFAQFYKQPI
+2323 KERYKNFAQFYKQPI
-2338 HIDLTVIGEK
+2338 QIDLTVPGTTGQ
-2348 NAADPNENQTLT
+2348 NDPNENQTLT

-2367 YNKNGHTFQGIS
+2367 YNKNGHTFTGIS
-2379 DFTFT
+2379 GFTFT

-2440 IAVKGGNETL
+2440 LTLQGGTETL

-2481 PMVPGAEVPG
+2481 PAVPGAEVPG

-2553 DGILRKP
+2553 DGILRAP

-2573 IILALTAIGKDPTNV
+2573 IALALTAIGKDPANV
-2588 GDKNLLTALQDKD
+2588 GGENLLKALQNKD
-2601 IMKVTDTSK
+2601 IMQVTDTSN

-2633 WLVQAVLEQQN
+2633 WLVQAVLAQQN
-2644 KDGSWSASADTK
+2644 EDGSWRASADTK

-2672 PYHKDGGNE
+2672 PYYKDGGNE

-2798 RFGEWK
+2798 RFGEWQ

-2821 SICGVVEEK
+2821 SICGAVEEK
-2830 PVPATGHKFSAWT
+2830 SVPATGHNFGAWT

-2864 TKETMIVP
+2864 TEETMIVP

-2913 EIAKDSWIIAAL
+2913 EIAKDSWVIAAL

-2969 TYVDGVC
+2969 TYVNGVC
-2976 TTCGTRNP
+2976 TVCGVKNP
-2984 AGGIKGDDLK
+2984 MANVKGDDIK

-3022 EIKAAVENG
+3022 DIKAAVSDG
-3031 SIVITVNNTPILQL
+3031 AITVTVTDTLQL
-3045 TKEDKESDGGKKAL
+3045 TNEQKAADGGKSAL
-3059 MQAGAAASGEL
+3059 TEAAKTAGDEV
-3070 KKELDKLAEKLDAL
+3070 KKELNKLAEKLDAL

-3121 LPHSVTLT
+3121 LPHSVTVT

-3203 GTADSGKK
+3203 GTADSGKT

>member
-33 EQQTQQEQIAPADTE
+33 EQQTQQEQIAPVDTE

-85 AGAVQNIGTAEEF
+85 AGAVQNIGTAEKF
-98 AAMEPGGNYQ
+98 AEMQPGGTYQ
-108 LTADITVT
+108 LTADIAVKE
-116 APYANE
+116 PYDKD
-122 FTDFSGTFD
+122 FTGTFD
-131 GNGHTVTLA
+131 GNGHTVTLDITA
-140 ISGDSDYQALF
+140 STANVGLF
-151 AKLAAGAVVKN
+151 SKLAGGAVVKN
-162 VMVDGEVTG
+162 VITAGSISGKVNNV
-171 TDNIGGIAG
+171 GGIAG
-180 IATNATIIACANK
+180 TADGNVTIENCKNTASIKGGKGAGGILGYSEPGSGFVTISSCANMGSVSGTRK
-193 ATVAATGRYVGGL
+193 QVGGIAGNV
-206 VGKGTGL
+206 VGTHIIRN
-213 TMTSCYNQGAV
+213 CYNQGDISDGA
-224 SSTRTRPINM
+224 
-234 GGIAGYVDGGAS
+234 GILGRGTKGVL
-246 VENCYNTGSI
+246 VENCYTVGSVETNGAI
-256 TGSGS
+256 IAVSSSSYSSDEPCRIVNCYAPSETVTALVPSTVKISHSGTKS
-261 NTAAVVGWDAAT
+261 SAEMQSADFAAT
-273 VKNCYYLESTYKV
+273 
-286 GACGNDGYTD
+286 
-296 PTVSKTDAEMRS
+296 
-308 GDIVALLGSAF
+308 LGSAF
-319 MVKSGDYPAL
+319 QYNGGGYPTLKDPEPVVEKNVVSISVKSAKTTCYTGDELELSVTVTYDDNSSEVITKGFTVAGFDNTAPGKQTVTVTYKEKTDSIEIEVIKKPEFDDFFAGIVNSVEVTNDATYPYVVDMTDSDGLCLRSSNPVQGNTSSTSTITLKAKANVTLSFKYWGCNYDSSYAALTIVKNNSYNPEMRSWGSTQWKDFTIDLKKGDTLRLNLIKTYVLGDYY
-329 SWETPTAAVKFTVSP
+329 VKLKDFTVSSLYEVKLTAEP
-344 ANAVVEINGVK
+344 EEADAVVALKDSTGAELKGTNGV
-355 YTGSCTV
+355 YIVSAGE
-362 GLPVGDYT
+362 YT
-370 YTVSCPGYTQ
+370 YTVSAYGYDTV
-380 QTGSVTVTGE
+380 TETINVAADVAKTVPLTKSAAYSVAFDISRPAGITADPTVTVKTNGKAVYTGDGTGCSLSNGSYAYTVACDGC
-390 DNPVANPNSV
+390 DNAGGVFSV
-400 SVTLEK
+400 NGDKVNITVTLAKKAIFEDFFANCQGITVSGDKGKFTIEGAGK
-406 DAAKWVTVT
+406 DSYLKTTETTTLALTATKNVKLSFSYIANAVGYVEGDWENDEPDEYYYFTIKKNSTQVKRAYSETSWKDFSVELTQGDVLTISYDGYASYYYAALKNFVAVP
-415 FTVTPE
+415 FY
-421 NATLTLKDGETQVT
+421 TLTLKTPDG
-435 PTEGTTYKLLKG
+435 
-447 VTYTYTAVSDDE
+447 
-459 GYEPASGEVTPTADG
+459 
-474 TQTVALKKVQSIAV
+474 
-488 KNGSTHKTEFEQG
+488 
-501 DALDTT
+501 
-507 GLTVTVTYSDNSTK
+507 
-521 DITEGFT
+521 
-528 VTGFNS
+528 
-534 VNVAENQTLTVH
+534 
-546 YKGAETTYSVKINK
+546 
-560 KLFPSK
+560 
-566 AFNALEGYATV
+566 ATV
-577 EYSHTG
+577 
-583 KYTAGDGKEFV
+583 V
-594 DDAQEGALR
+594 L
-603 SNSAGMNSTTVT
+603 
-615 VTITFL
+615 
-621 ENAPKM
+621 
-627 LLSFDYKVSSESNY
+627 
-641 DKLLVAQN
+641 
-649 RETKLTKSGTVAW
+649 
-662 TADNSLTVKG
+662 
-672 GDIVTLTYS
+672 
-681 KDRSTASGSDC
+681 KDRSG
-692 IWLKNFTVS
+692 
-701 PLYTLT
+701 
-707 IAPNQTDATVTLKDK
+707 
-722 EGKTVSGSN
+722 
-731 GVFAVK
+731 
-737 AAADYTYTVTKKGY
+737 
-751 EPATG
+751 
-756 KVTMS
+756 
-761 AENQTVNVTLVKL
+761 AE
-774 PVITLQFTPDDAAV
+774 I
-788 TLKQGNTTVYK
+788 
-799 ESAASST
+799 T
-806 GKNVYIAAK
+806 GKN
-815 NTDYTYTVSKFG
+815 
-827 YETATGM
+827 
-834 ISVATGDVNKT
+834 
-845 VTLTEAA
+845 
-852 KYSVTF
+852 
-858 QITKPEGVSASPTVT
+858 
-873 VEYNGTKVYEGSG
+873 G
-886 ANCTLP
+886 A
-892 AGDYTYKATLK
+892 Y
-903 DCDDLSGSF
+903 
-912 TVAAAAVTVNLPFEK
+912 TVAA
-927 KLTFADIFQG
+927 
-937 VEGITASNGTKG
+937 
-949 FKPIKSAAGNYLES
+949 
-963 NKSYYG
+963 
-969 TTSLTLTATKP
+969 
-980 CVISFE
+980 
-986 YFAQGHEDNWDE
+986 
-998 DDSAFFTVK
+998 
-1007 KGTTTLLTVYEEN
+1007 
-1020 GWKTF
+1020 
-1025 STALN
+1025 
-1030 TGETLTLSFN
+1030 
-1040 ENGNSYYVR
+1040 
-1049 LKNFA
+1049 
-1054 VSPAYTITLTT
+1054 
-1065 TPTADKVELKDES
+1065 
-1078 GNKLTGSGG
+1078 
-1087 KYAVA
+1087 
-1092 PGTYTY
+1092 GTY
-1098 TVSKKDYETATG
+1098 A
-1110 EITVTDADVTQ
+1110 
-1121 PVKLTAKP
+1121 
-1129 VITLTA
+1129 
-1135 TPADATVKLEKGSL
+1135 
-1149 PASPKTTDK
+1149 
-1158 ETGVYTY
+1158 
-1165 VVEKGAEYTYTV
+1165 YTV

-1230 IKPEA
+1230 IKPET

-1248 YTVAKADYITVS
+1248 YTVAKAGYITVS
-1260 GSFTAAKNDTITVTL
+1260 GSFTAAKNDTIKVTL
-1275 TYAGAGWDGTTK
+1275 TYAGASWDGTTK
-1287 TAPTQDKSGVYLID
+1287 TKPAQDKSGVYLID

-1310 DAVNGGQ
+1310 DAVNKGDTT
-1317 KAINGKLTANINL
+1317 ISGKLTANINL
-1330 NGKPWT
+1330 NDKAWT
-1336 AIGTSSNKFA
+1336 AIGTDSNKFA
-1346 GTLDGDNYTVSGLV
+1346 GTLDGDNYTVSGLAG
-1360 TTGLVGELAEGGV
+1360 TGGLVYYLSANGTVKSLCV
-1373 VENLRVNCAI
+1373 DCAI
-1383 VSTSSLLG
+1383 DGTSN
-1391 GVANSSAGTIRNCMV
+1391 V
-1406 SGSITFSSE
+1406 
-1415 GHNGASAI
+1415 
-1423 GGIAGRTTGNGVI
+1423 GGIADKSEGRIENCLVSGYIKGGDDVIFGVGGIVGHGVAGNVI
-1436 SGCVSRAV
+1436 SGCVSTADILFKYSRYAV
-1444 VKDAYDNSTYGT
+1444 QNGAGGIVGYTYGT
-1456 SAPLGGIAGY
+1456 
-1466 AYGVVENCYFT
+1466 VENCYFAGNVHT
-1477 GTLAVKKTQPN
+1477 NAKSVSAGGF
-1488 KIIQQKRGGLVG
+1488 GGLVG
-1500 ELNANA
+1500 CARSNAVMKDCYTVGA
-1506 ELKGSYVAGEFAI
+1506 VTGP
-1519 ADESKFGAVVGKVN
+1519 ESSFGAVVGKVN

-1558 GMTAHTADYMRSAEF
+1558 GMTARTADYMRTPEF
-1573 AVDMGMNQDDG
+1573 AAEMGMHLDSGNS
-1584 TLNGGFP
+1584 NGGFP

-1598 TVLSADDLKA
+1598 TPVDNADLKA

-1638 VLGLYD
+1638 VLGLYE
-1644 LTDYNDKADLCEK
+1644 LTDGNYNKADLCKE
-1657 YGIEAPGEAVT
+1657 YGIEEPGEAVT
-1668 NLHDYF
+1668 DLHDYF
-1674 LNALQKHFYKELGLD
+1674 LTALQKHFYKEQGLD

-1694 RLKADATGVYQLRG
+1694 LLKADATGVYQLRG

-1716 EEEEETAQTYTA
+1716 EEEEEIAQTHTA

-1814 FARKNTAVQPLQGMG
+1814 FTRKNTAVQPLEGVG

-1867 NGFDGTKV
+1867 NGFDDTKV

-1934 AAESLNWEL
+1934 AAGSLNWEL

-2020 TALPEKSGKF
+2020 TALPEKAGKF

-2086 QGLLRDFVD
+2086 QRLLRDFVD

-2117 EEKGIMSDSYNQKV
+2117 EQEGIMSDSYNQKV

-2151 RPLPGEKPVE
+2151 RPLPGEEPVE

-2184 TIQPFT
+2184 TIQPFA
-2190 QPELD
+2190 QQELE

-2200 MTEAL
+2200 MTKAL
-2205 TGDVYWDGIKNKNTV
+2205 TGDVYWNGIKNENTD

-2308 AQYWEKFGINGTEES
+2308 AQYWEKFGINGTEET

-2348 NAADPNENQTLT
+2348 NAVDPNENQTLT

-2367 YNKNGHTFQGIS
+2367 YNKNGHTFTGIS

-2399 CLDSAKYTYTG
+2399 CLDSANYTYTG
-2410 SGAYIKSIT
+2410 SGTYIKSIT
-2419 DAAGHTLKEKGDG
+2419 DAAGNTLKEKGDG

-2440 IAVKGGNETL
+2440 LTLQGGTETL

-2481 PMVPGAEVPG
+2481 PAVPGAEVPG

-2553 DGILRKP
+2553 DGVLVDP
-2560 DDKNTPVI
+2560 ESHNPTV

-2573 IILALTAIGKDPTNV
+2573 IILALTAIGKDPANV
-2588 GDKNLLTALQDKD
+2588 GGENLLKALQNKD
-2601 IMKVTDTSK
+2601 IMQVTDTSN

-2633 WLVQAVLEQQN
+2633 WLVQAVLAQQN
-2644 KDGSWSASADTK
+2644 EDGSWRASADTK

-2672 PYHKDGGNE
+2672 PYYKDGGNE

-2764 EMATEQALCAM
+2764 EMTTEQALCAM

-2798 RFGEWK
+2798 RFGEWQ

-2821 SICGVVEEK
+2821 SICGAVEEK

-2864 TKETMIVP
+2864 TEETMIVP

-2901 CHKYFSDAAGKT
+2901 CHKFFSDAAGKT
-2913 EIAKDSWIIAAL
+2913 EIAKDSWVIAAL

-2948 YCKRCGIVIT
+2948 YCKRCGIVLA

-3045 TKEDKESDGGKKAL
+3045 TKEDKEADGGKNAL

-3121 LPHSVTLT
+3121 LPHSVTVT

-3141 GKHVC
+3141 GKRVC

-3154 SGNVTTAELSAT
+3154 SGNVTTAELFAT

-3203 GTADSGKK
+3203 STAGSGKK

>member
-1 MRKRVISWLLT
+1 MKKRVISWLLT

-33 EQQTQQEQIAPADTE
+33 EQQTQQEQIAPVDTE
-48 NTVPAGNEE
+48 NTVPAEDEE

-65 EEVPVSRS
+65 PETPVSRS
-73 ARSGGAAPMLAA
+73 ARIGGTALALA
-85 AGAVQNIGTAEEF
+85 EGTVSSAEEF
-98 AAMEPGGNYQ
+98 AAMEPSGNYQ
-108 LTADITVT
+108 LTEDITVT
-116 APYANE
+116 APYGNDITG
-122 FTDFSGTFD
+122 FTGFTGTFD
-131 GNGHTVTLA
+131 GNGHTVTLDITASTAYVGLFSKLAGGAVVRNVITAGSVTATGKNNVGGIAGFANTYSGDVTIENCKNTAA
-140 ISGDSDYQALF
+140 ISGYKAVGGILGQGTNTNGITIYSCANTGTI
-151 AKLAAGAVVKN
+151 AGAN
-162 VMVDGEVTG
+162 TQ
-171 TDNIGGIAG
+171 IGGIAG
-180 IATNATIIACANK
+180 SITATATIE
-193 ATVAATGRYVGGL
+193 
-206 VGKGTGL
+206 
-213 TMTSCYNQGAV
+213 S
-224 SSTRTRPINM
+224 
-234 GGIAGYVDGGAS
+234 
-246 VENCYNTGSI
+246 CYNTGDVNGFSNVAGI
-256 TGSGS
+256 VGSGS
-261 NTAAVVGWDAAT
+261 SGTSLQ
-273 VKNCYYLESTYKV
+273 VKNCYTTGQIGIIEGSSNLSYGLVGGGKNKCSVANSYALENTASSKALVPKANSSSYQIQI
-286 GACGNDGYTD
+286 DD
-296 PTVSKTDAEMRS
+296 VSCFKPLDEMQSAEF
-308 GDIVALLGSAF
+308 AATLGSAF
-319 MVKSGDYPAL
+319 QYNGGGYPTLKDPEPVVEKNVVSISVKSAKTTCYTGDELELSVTVTYDDNSSEVITKGFTVAGFDNTAPGKQTVTVTYKEKTDSIEIEVIKKPEFDDFFAGIVNSVEVTNDATYPYVVDMTDSDGLCLRSSNPAQGNTSSTSTITLKAKANVTLSFKYWGCNYDSSYAALTIVKNNSYNPEMRSWGSTQWKDFTIDLKKGDTLRLNLIKTYVSGDYY
-329 SWETPTAAVKFTVSP
+329 VKLKDFTVSSLYEVKLTAEP
-344 ANAVVEINGVK
+344 EEADAVVALKDSTGAELKGTNGV
-355 YTGSCTV
+355 YIVSAGE
-362 GLPVGDYT
+362 YT
-370 YTVSCPGYTQ
+370 YTVSAYGYDTVTETINVAADVAKTVPLTKSAAYSVAFDISRPAGITADPTVTVRTNGKAVYTGDGTGCSLSNGSYAYTVACDGCDNAGGIFSVNGDKVNITVTLAKKAIFEDFFANCQGITVSGDKGKFTIEGAGKDSYLKTTETTTLALTATKNVKLSFSYIANAAGCVEGDWYDEPDEYYYFTIKKNSKQVKLADRETSWKDFSVELTQGDVLTISYDGYT
-380 QTGSVTVTGE
+380 SYYY
-390 DNPVANPNSV
+390 
-400 SVTLEK
+400 
-406 DAAKWVTVT
+406 AALKNFAAVP
-415 FTVTPE
+415 FY
-421 NATLTLKDGETQVT
+421 TLTLKTPDG
-435 PTEGTTYKLLKG
+435 
-447 VTYTYTAVSDDE
+447 
-459 GYEPASGEVTPTADG
+459 
-474 TQTVALKKVQSIAV
+474 
-488 KNGSTHKTEFEQG
+488 
-501 DALDTT
+501 
-507 GLTVTVTYSDNSTK
+507 
-521 DITEGFT
+521 
-528 VTGFNS
+528 
-534 VNVAENQTLTVH
+534 
-546 YKGAETTYSVKINK
+546 
-560 KLFPSK
+560 
-566 AFNALEGYATV
+566 ATV
-577 EYSHTG
+577 
-583 KYTAGDGKEFV
+583 V
-594 DDAQEGALR
+594 L
-603 SNSAGMNSTTVT
+603 
-615 VTITFL
+615 
-621 ENAPKM
+621 
-627 LLSFDYKVSSESNY
+627 
-641 DKLLVAQN
+641 
-649 RETKLTKSGTVAW
+649 
-662 TADNSLTVKG
+662 
-672 GDIVTLTYS
+672 
-681 KDRSTASGSDC
+681 KDRSG
-692 IWLKNFTVS
+692 
-701 PLYTLT
+701 
-707 IAPNQTDATVTLKDK
+707 
-722 EGKTVSGSN
+722 
-731 GVFAVK
+731 
-737 AAADYTYTVTKKGY
+737 
-751 EPATG
+751 
-756 KVTMS
+756 
-761 AENQTVNVTLVKL
+761 AE
-774 PVITLQFTPDDAAV
+774 I
-788 TLKQGNTTVYK
+788 
-799 ESAASST
+799 T
-806 GKNVYIAAK
+806 GKNGAYTVAAG
-815 NTDYTYTVSKFG
+815 TYAYTVSKFG
-827 YETATGM
+827 YETKTGN
-834 ISVATGDVNKT
+834 I
-845 VTLTEAA
+845 
-852 KYSVTF
+852 
-858 QITKPEGVSASPTVT
+858 
-873 VEYNGTKVYEGSG
+873 
-886 ANCTLP
+886 
-892 AGDYTYKATLK
+892 
-903 DCDDLSGSF
+903 
-912 TVAAAAVTVNLPFEK
+912 
-927 KLTFADIFQG
+927 
-937 VEGITASNGTKG
+937 
-949 FKPIKSAAGNYLES
+949 
-963 NKSYYG
+963 
-969 TTSLTLTATKP
+969 
-980 CVISFE
+980 
-986 YFAQGHEDNWDE
+986 
-998 DDSAFFTVK
+998 
-1007 KGTTTLLTVYEEN
+1007 
-1020 GWKTF
+1020 
-1025 STALN
+1025 
-1030 TGETLTLSFN
+1030 
-1040 ENGNSYYVR
+1040 
-1049 LKNFA
+1049 
-1054 VSPAYTITLTT
+1054 
-1065 TPTADKVELKDES
+1065 
-1078 GNKLTGSGG
+1078 
-1087 KYAVA
+1087 
-1092 PGTYTY
+1092 
-1098 TVSKKDYETATG
+1098 TVS
-1110 EITVTDADVTQ
+1110 
-1121 PVKLTAKP
+1121 
-1129 VITLTA
+1129 
-1135 TPADATVKLEKGSL
+1135 
-1149 PASPKTTDK
+1149 
-1158 ETGVYTY
+1158 
-1165 VVEKGAEYTYTV
+1165 
-1177 SKFGYETETG
+1177 
-1187 SITVNADVN
+1187 ADVN
-1196 KTVTLSEL
+1196 ETVTLSEL

-1235 DGGYKLY
+1235 NGGYKLY

-1248 YTVAKADYITVS
+1248 YTVTKADYVPVH
-1260 GSFTAAKNDTITVTL
+1260 GSITAAEDKTLSFTL
-1275 TYAGAGWDGTTK
+1275 TYAGEGWDGTAK
-1287 TAPTQDKSGVYLID
+1287 TAPTQDKNGVYQIG
-1301 TAAKLAWFA
+1301 TAAELAWFA
-1310 DAVNGGQ
+1310 DAVQTGQ
-1317 KAINGKLTANINL
+1317 TAISAKLTANINL
-1330 NGKPWT
+1330 NGKTWT
-1336 AIGTSSNKFA
+1336 AFGKYDYKLEGKSGFA
-1346 GTLDGDNYTVSGLV
+1346 GTLDGDRHIVSGLKS
-1360 TTGLVGELAEGGV
+1360 TEGLVSCL
-1373 VENLRVNCAI
+1373 
-1383 VSTSSLLG
+1383 
-1391 GVANSSAGTIRNCMV
+1391 SSAGTVKNLTVIGTV
-1406 SGSITFSSE
+1406 SGSSHVGGIAATSSGTVE
-1415 GHNGASAI
+1415 NCLFDGTVTTSSSSASAGGIVGRASKGNRIVNCVNTGDIKNTCTSYSSTLNIGGIVGYTYGTVENCYSTGNVSARTDRDTNKGI
-1423 GGIAGRTTGNGVI
+1423 GGIAGQVYASAVLRNCYVTGAVTGPKAGI
-1436 SGCVSRAV
+1436 SPV
-1444 VKDAYDNSTYGT
+1444 VNLVASGAT
-1456 SAPLGGIAGY
+1456 
-1466 AYGVVENCYFT
+1466 VENCYYLHAAGIGAST
-1477 GTLAVKKTQPN
+1477 AGALQKT
-1488 KIIQQKRGGLVG
+1488 
-1500 ELNANA
+1500 A
-1506 ELKGSYVAGEFAI
+1506 EEMRTPEFA
-1519 ADESKFGAVVGKVN
+1519 
-1533 SGATITNCAYLD
+1533 
-1545 TVAPQAAADGTTS
+1545 
-1558 GMTAHTADYMRSAEF
+1558 AE
-1573 AVDMGMNQDDG
+1573 MGMHLDSGNS
-1584 TLNGGFP
+1584 NGGFP

-1598 TVLSADDLKA
+1598 TPVDNADLKA

-1629 AKADWYAET
+1629 AKADWNAEN
-1638 VLGLYD
+1638 VLGIYD
-1644 LTDYNDKADLCEK
+1644 LTDYDDKADLCEE

-1694 RLKADATGVYQLRG
+1694 LLKADATGVYQLRG
-1708 LTPVSGDP
+1708 LTPVSSDP
-1716 EEEEETAQTYTA
+1716 EEEEEIAQTHTA
-1728 CLTLPASVTVPV
+1728 CLTLPASVTVSV
-1740 EGSGEK
+1740 DGEEK
-1746 IVSLTWTADNALV
+1746 TVSLAWTADNALV

-1765 LTAPAADKVTVTLT
+1765 LTAPAEGKVTVTLT

-1814 FARKNTAVQPLQGMG
+1814 FTRKNTAVQPLQGVG

-1867 NGFDGTKV
+1867 NGFDDTKV
-1875 QYIADNGKITY
+1875 KYIADNGNITY

-1909 GVTKEITLRATV
+1909 RVTKEITLRATV

-1934 AAESLNWEL
+1934 AAGSLNWEL

-1971 NLTLPSSIAGRYDV
+1971 NLTLPSGIAGRYDV

-2008 GTVNRPLQPADG
+2008 GTVNRPLQPTDG
-2020 TALPEKSGKF
+2020 TPLPEKAGKF

-2200 MTEAL
+2200 MTEAR
-2205 TGDVYWDGIKNKNTV
+2205 TEDAYWDGIKNKNTV

-2323 KERYKDFAQFYKQPI
+2323 KERYKNFAQFYKQPI
-2338 HIDLTVIGEK
+2338 QIDLTVPGTTGQ
-2348 NAADPNENQTLT
+2348 NDPNENQTLT

-2367 YNKNGHTFQGIS
+2367 YNKNGHTFTGIS
-2379 DFTFT
+2379 GFTFT

-2410 SGAYIKSIT
+2410 SGTYIKSIT
-2419 DAAGHTLKEKGDG
+2419 DAAGNTLKEKGDG

-2506 VSAPVVSYLFG
+2506 VSAPVISYLFG

-2913 EIAKDSWIIAAL
+2913 EIAKDSWIINAL
-2925 GHDEATRAAV
+2925 GHDVGTRGAV

-2969 TYVDGVC
+2969 TYVNGVC
-2976 TTCGTRNP
+2976 TVCGVKNP
-2984 AGGIKGDDLK
+2984 MANVKGDDIK

-3000 TIVTG
+3000 KTAAGDGLVIKADDTITG
-3005 GGLTIKTDKPVT
+3005 EV
-3017 DEKLA
+3017 LA
-3022 EIKAAVENG
+3022 DIKAAVSDG
-3031 SIVITVNNTPILQL
+3031 AITVTVTDTLQL
-3045 TKEDKESDGGKKAL
+3045 TNEQKAADGGKSAL
-3059 MQAGAAASGEL
+3059 TEAAKTAGDEV
-3070 KKELDKLAEKLDAL
+3070 KKELNKLAEKLDAL

-3121 LPHSVTLT
+3121 LPHSVTVT

>member
-33 EQQTQQEQIAPADTE
+33 EQQTQQEQIAPVDTE

-65 EEVPVSRS
+65 PETPASQMT
-73 ARSGGAAPMLAA
+73 RSGGTDSAP
-85 AGAVQNIGTAEEF
+85 TAINDADGF
-98 AAMEPGGNYQ
+98 RDMDASGSYK

-116 APYANE
+116 EPYAY
-122 FTDFSGTFD
+122 DFSGTFD
-131 GNGHTVTLA
+131 GDGHTVTLA

-162 VMVDGEVTG
+162 VTVEGKVTG
-171 TDNIGGIAG
+171 KKCVAGIAG
-180 IATNATIIACANK
+180 QATDATITGCANK
-193 ATVAATGRYVGGL
+193 ADILATDRYVGGI
-206 VGKGTGL
+206 VAESKN
-213 TMTSCYNQGAV
+213 TSI
-224 SSTRTRPINM
+224 S
-234 GGIAGYVDGGAS
+234 
-246 VENCYNTGSI
+246 NCYNTGTISSDRSDKGVCLGGIVGNATNNTGGGTTVTNCYSI
-256 TGSGS
+256 GTISATADTS
-261 NTAAVVGWDAAT
+261 NYAAIAGWCYNST
-273 VKNCYYLESTYKV
+273 VTNCYYLDTTASA
-286 GACGNDGYTD
+286 GANGNSQTA
-296 PTVSKTDAEMRS
+296 TSKTADEMKS
-308 GDIVALLGSAF
+308 PAFAALLGDGF

-329 SWETPTAAVKFTVSP
+329 SWETPTAAVSFTIAP
-344 ANAVVEINGVK
+344 ANATLEINGGT
-355 YTGSCTV
+355 YTGPTTV
-362 GLPVGDYT
+362 ALPAADAPYS
-370 YTVSCPGYTQ
+370 YTVSCPGYTTK
-380 QTGSVTVTGE
+380 TGSATVTDK
-390 DNPVANPNSV
+390 DNPVATPDSV
-400 SVTLEK
+400 TVTLEK

-415 FTVTPE
+415 FTVTP
-421 NATLTLKDGETQVT
+421 AGAALTLKDGETQVA
-435 PTEGTTYKLLKG
+435 PTEGTTYQLLKG
-447 VTYTYTAVSDDE
+447 HAYTYTAETTEE
-459 GYEPASGEVTPTADG
+459 GYEPASGTVTPNENS

-507 GLTVTVTYSDNSTK
+507 GLTVTVTYTDNSTK

-534 VNVAENQTLTVH
+534 VNVAENQALTVH

-583 KYTAGDGKEFV
+583 NKYTGGNGKEFV
-594 DDAQEGALR
+594 DDADENALR
-603 SNSAGMNSTTVT
+603 SNSAGMDSTTVT

-621 ENAPKM
+621 PNAPKM
-627 LLSFDYKVSSESNY
+627 LLSFDYKVSSEGSASN
-641 DKLLVAQN
+641 DWDGIKIN
-649 RETKLTKSGTVAW
+649 
-662 TADNSLTVKG
+662 G
-672 GDIVTLTYS
+672 GKTIGGVQSAYTTYEQAVNAGEKFTIAYK
-681 KDRSTASGSDC
+681 KDSSNAKGSDC
-692 IWLKNFTVS
+692 IWLKNFAVT
-701 PLYTLT
+701 PLYELT
-707 IAPNQTDATVTLKDK
+707 IAPDQEGASITLKDA
-722 EGKTVSGSN
+722 GRKTVSGKN

-774 PVITLQFTPDDAAV
+774 PVITLTATPADA
-788 TLKQGNTTVYK
+788 TVKLTKNGSTVSHDTKNGGEYK
-799 ESAASST
+799 
-806 GKNVYIAAK
+806 YIAAK
-815 NTDYTYTVSKFG
+815 NTAYTYTVSKFG
-827 YETATGM
+827 YETATGT
-834 ISVATGDVNKT
+834 INVATADVNKT
-845 VTLTEAA
+845 VKLTELA
-852 KYSVTF
+852 KQTVTF
-858 QITKPEGVSASPTVT
+858 NITKPEGVTAAPTVT
-873 VEYNGTKVYEGSG
+873 VKYNGTKVYEGSG
-886 ANCTLP
+886 TNCTLP
-892 AGDYTYKATLK
+892 AGNYTYTAKL
-903 DCDDLSGSF
+903 DGCDDLSGSF
-912 TVAAAAVTVNLPFEK
+912 TVAAAAVTVNLPFAK
-927 KLTFADIFQG
+927 KLTFDDIFQDI
-937 VEGITASNGTKG
+937 EGITATNGTSG
-949 FKPIKSAAGNYLES
+949 FKPVKDSAGNYLES
-963 NKSYYG
+963 NGKYYG
-969 TTSLTLTATKP
+969 TTSLTLTATESRL
-980 CVISFE
+980 VSFRYLAKGYE
-986 YFAQGHEDNWDE
+986 NNWDE
-998 DDSAFFTVK
+998 DNSAFFTVK
-1007 KGTTTLLTVYEEN
+1007 KGTTTLLTVYEEDD
-1020 GWKTF
+1020 WKTF
-1025 STALN
+1025 STVLN
-1030 TGETLTLSFN
+1030 KDEKLTLSFSESGSN
-1040 ENGNSYYVR
+1040 YYVR
-1049 LKNFA
+1049 LKDFA
-1054 VSPAYTITLTT
+1054 AAAAHTLTLN
-1065 TPTADKVELKDES
+1065 TPTGAAVVLKDRS
-1078 GNKLTGSGG
+1078 GTEITG
-1087 KYAVA
+1087 KN
-1092 PGTYTY
+1092 GTYTVAAG
-1098 TVSKKDYETATG
+1098 T
-1110 EITVTDADVTQ
+1110 
-1121 PVKLTAKP
+1121 
-1129 VITLTA
+1129 
-1135 TPADATVKLEKGSL
+1135 
-1149 PASPKTTDK
+1149 
-1158 ETGVYTY
+1158 
-1165 VVEKGAEYTYTV
+1165 YTYTV
-1177 SKFGYETETG
+1177 SKFGYETKTG
-1187 SITVNADVN
+1187 NITVSADVN
-1196 KTVTLSEL
+1196 ETVTLTEL

-1216 ENAKVTVTHPVGGT
+1216 DAKVTVTHPVGGP
-1230 IKPEA
+1230 IAAEA

-1248 YTVAKADYITVS
+1248 YTVAKAEYITVS
-1260 GSFTAAKNDTITVTL
+1260 GSFTAAKNDTIKVTL

-1287 TAPTQDKSGVYLID
+1287 TAPTQDKSGVYQIG
-1301 TAAKLAWFA
+1301 TAAELAWFA
-1310 DAVNGGQ
+1310 DAVQNGQ
-1317 KAINGKLTANINL
+1317 TAISAKLTANINL
-1330 NGKPWT
+1330 NGKAWT
-1336 AIGTSSNKFA
+1336 AFGKYDYKLEGKSGFA
-1346 GTLDGDNYTVSGLV
+1346 GTLDGDRHIVSGLKS
-1360 TTGLVGELAEGGV
+1360 TEGLVSCL
-1373 VENLRVNCAI
+1373 
-1383 VSTSSLLG
+1383 
-1391 GVANSSAGTIRNCMV
+1391 SSAGTVKNLTVIGTV
-1406 SGSITFSSE
+1406 SGSSHVGGIAATSYGAVENCLFDGTVTTSS
-1415 GHNGASAI
+1415 GSASAGGIVGRAQKGNRIVNCVNTGDIKNTCAYYNSTLNIGGIVGYTYGTVENCYSTGNVSARTDRGTNKGI
-1423 GGIAGRTTGNGVI
+1423 GGIAGQVYASAVLRNCYVTGTVTGPEAGI
-1436 SGCVSRAV
+1436 SPV
-1444 VKDAYDNSTYGT
+1444 VNLVA
-1456 SAPLGGIAGY
+1456 AG
-1466 AYGVVENCYFT
+1466 ATVENCYYLQAAGT
-1477 GTLAVKKTQPN
+1477 GAATAGTAQKT
-1488 KIIQQKRGGLVG
+1488 
-1500 ELNANA
+1500 A
-1506 ELKGSYVAGEFAI
+1506 EEMRTPEFA
-1519 ADESKFGAVVGKVN
+1519 
-1533 SGATITNCAYLD
+1533 
-1545 TVAPQAAADGTTS
+1545 
-1558 GMTAHTADYMRSAEF
+1558 AE
-1573 AVDMGMNQDDG
+1573 MGMHLDSDNS
-1584 TLNGGFP
+1584 NGGFP

-1598 TVLSADDLKA
+1598 TPVDNADLKA
-1608 AAAAANALELRGMS
+1608 AAAAANALQLRGMS

-1629 AKADWYAET
+1629 AKADWYAEN
-1638 VLGLYD
+1638 VLGLYN
-1644 LTDYNDKADLCEK
+1644 LENYSDKADLCEK
-1657 YGIEAPGEAVT
+1657 YGIEEPSEEVT
-1668 NLHDYF
+1668 NPHDYF
-1674 LNALQKHFYKELGLD
+1674 LTALQKHFYKELGLD
-1689 AENAD
+1689 DENAD
-1694 RLKADATGVYQLRG
+1694 LLKADASGVYQLRG

-1716 EEEEETAQTYTA
+1716 EEDESAQTYTGF
-1728 CLTLPASVTVPV
+1728 LTLPKSVTASV

-1746 IVSLTWTADNALV
+1746 TVSLTWTADKALV

-1765 LTAPAADKVTVTLT
+1765 LTVPAADKVTVTLT
-1779 ATLQSGAA
+1779 ATLRSGAA
-1787 TKTKTFTL
+1787 TKVKTFKL

-1803 KVQTLEDIAAE
+1803 KAQTLEDIAAE
-1814 FARKNTAVQPLQGMG
+1814 FTRKNIAVQPLQGVG
-1829 LYDETNITQAFR
+1829 LYDETNITDAFC
-1841 RLLAEQGYADVADN
+1841 RLLREQGYADVADKA
-1855 SEITYVN
+1855 EITYVN

-1875 QYIADNGKITY
+1875 QYIADNGDITY

-1909 GVTKEITLRATV
+1909 GVTKEITLRGTV
-1921 GRSADAVQKLLES
+1921 GRSADAVQQLVES
-1934 AAESLNWEL
+1934 AAGSLNWEL

-1971 NLTLPSSIAGRYDV
+1971 NLTLPSGIAGRYDV

-1995 WLYITNGTNGTGV
+1995 WLYITNGTNGAGV

-2020 TALPEKSGKF
+2020 TPLPEKAGKF

-2038 DAFDDYTLAHITGD
+2038 DGFDDYTLAHITGD
-2052 NGVEVYADVFFDAT
+2052 NGVEVYADVLFDAT

-2095 KTKPVDLTAVSD
+2095 KTKSVNLDAVSD

-2151 RPLPGEKPVE
+2151 RPLPGEEPVE
-2161 AKYVVTIT
+2161 AKYVVIIT

-2190 QPELD
+2190 QQELD
-2195 GAAAF
+2195 DAAAF
-2200 MTEAL
+2200 MTKAL
-2205 TGDVYWDGIKNKNTV
+2205 TGDVYWDGIKNKNTD

-2295 TVTLDSVLTYTKY
+2295 TVRLDSVLTYTKY
-2308 AQYWEKFGINGTEES
+2308 AQYWEKFGINGTEET

-2338 HIDLTVIGEK
+2338 HIDLTVSGTTEQ
-2348 NAADPNENQTLT
+2348 NDPNENQTLT

-2367 YNKNGHTFQGIS
+2367 YNKNGHTFTGIS

-2384 GKANEDPTA
+2384 GKVNEDPTA

-2399 CLDSAKYTYTG
+2399 CLGSANYTYTG
-2410 SGAYIKSIT
+2410 SGTYIKSIT
-2419 DAAGHTLKEKGDG
+2419 DAAGNTLKEKGDG

-2440 IAVKGGNETL
+2440 LAVKGGTETL

-2481 PMVPGAEVPG
+2481 PTVPGTEVPG

-2573 IILALTAIGKDPTNV
+2573 IALALTAIGKDPANV
-2588 GDKNLLTALQDKD
+2588 GGESLLKALQNKD
-2601 IMKVTDTSK
+2601 IMKVTDTSN

-2633 WLVQAVLEQQN
+2633 WLVQAILGQQN
-2644 KDGSWSASADTK
+2644 ADGSWSASADTK
-2656 PVGDVDMTAM
+2656 PASDVDMTAM

-2672 PYHKDGGNE
+2672 PYYKDGGNE

-2688 KALNWLS
+2688 RALNWLS
-2695 GKYRSGYDSSE
+2695 GKYQSGYDSSE

-2821 SICGVVEEK
+2821 SICGAVEEK
-2830 PVPATGHKFSAWT
+2830 SVPAPGHNFGAWT

-2864 TKETMIVP
+2864 TEETMIVP

-2888 TEAGNSAYWTCSR
+2888 TEAGHSAYWSCSR
-2901 CHKYFSDAAGKT
+2901 CGKFFSDAAGKT
-2913 EIAKDSWIIAAL
+2913 EIAKDSWVIAAL

-2948 YCKRCGIVIT
+2948 YCKRCGIVLA
-2958 AGATIP
+2958 AGANIP

-2969 TYVDGVC
+2969 TYVNGVC
-2976 TTCGTRNP
+2976 TVCGVKNP
-2984 AGGIKGDDLK
+2984 MANVKGDDIK

-3000 TIVTG
+3000 KTAAGDGLVIKADDTITG
-3005 GGLTIKTDKPVT
+3005 EV
-3017 DEKLA
+3017 LA
-3022 EIKAAVENG
+3022 DIKAAVSDG
-3031 SIVITVNNTPILQL
+3031 AITVTVTDTLQL
-3045 TKEDKESDGGKKAL
+3045 TNEQKAADGGKSAL
-3059 MQAGAAASGEL
+3059 TEAAKTAGDEV
-3070 KKELDKLAEKLDAL
+3070 KKELNKLAEKLDAL

-3121 LPHSVTLT
+3121 LPHSVTVT

-3141 GKHVC
+3141 GKRVC
-3146 VVRSHTDS
+3146 VVRSHTDAN
-3154 SGNVTTAELSAT
+3154 GNVTTTELPAT

>member
-1 MRKRVISWLLT
+1 MKKRVISWLLT

-33 EQQTQQEQIAPADTE
+33 EQQTQQEQIAPVDTE

-65 EEVPVSRS
+65 PETP
-73 ARSGGAAPMLAA
+73 APQMTRSGGAALALA
-85 AGAVQNIGTAEEF
+85 EGTVSSAKEF
-98 AAMEPGGNYQ
+98 AAMDASGSYT
-108 LTADITVT
+108 LTKDIIVT
-116 APYANE
+116 EPYAYD
-122 FTDFSGTFD
+122 FTGTFD

-193 ATVAATGRYVGGL
+193 ATVTATGRYVGGL

-256 TGSGS
+256 TGSGD
-261 NTAAVVGWDAAT
+261 NTAAVVGWNAAT

-286 GACGNDGYTD
+286 GSCGKKGGYTD

-308 GDIVALLGSAF
+308 GDIVTLLGSAF

-329 SWETPTAAVKFTVSP
+329 KWETPTAAVRFTIAP
-344 ANAVVEINGVK
+344 ANATLEINGGT
-355 YTGSCTV
+355 YTGSTTV
-362 GLPVGDYT
+362 ALPAADAPYS

-380 QTGSVTVTGE
+380 QTGSVTVMNK
-390 DNPVANPNSV
+390 DNPVATPDSV
-400 SVTLEK
+400 TVTLEK

-415 FTVTPE
+415 F
-421 NATLTLKDGETQVT
+421 NVT
-435 PTEGTTYKLLKG
+435 PTGAALTVKRGDTEIEPQSDGSYKLLKD
-447 VTYTYTAVSDDE
+447 VTYTYTAVSTEE
-459 GYEPASGEVTPTADG
+459 GYEPASGTVTPNENS

-488 KNGSTHKTEFEQG
+488 TKAPTKTEYYKG
-501 DALDTT
+501 DAELDLT
-507 GLTVTVTYSDNSTK
+507 GMVLTVNYEGTDEPRTIEGDYAAAGVTYEGFSTETPAESQTVTVKYRGKTATFTIKVKDAMLFADFFTGLNGIATAQNSTSYK
-521 DITEGFT
+521 FEPVLLDGGYVLKSTNEKKGNTTSSLTMTFAKAAQLTFDCKTDSEKNYDGLRVDINDQ
-528 VTGFNS
+528 TGSQFGS
-534 VNVAENQTLTVH
+534 TGGYSGEKQDWKEFSIAVN
-546 YKGAETTYSVKINK
+546 
-560 KLFPSK
+560 
-566 AFNALEGYATV
+566 
-577 EYSHTG
+577 
-583 KYTAGDGKEFV
+583 AGDK
-594 DDAQEGALR
+594 
-603 SNSAGMNSTTVT
+603 VT
-615 VTITFL
+615 V
-621 ENAPKM
+621 
-627 LLSFDYKVSSESNY
+627 NY
-641 DKLLVAQN
+641 RKD
-649 RETKLTKSGTVAW
+649 S
-662 TADNSLTVKG
+662 G
-672 GDIVTLTYS
+672 GD
-681 KDRSTASGSDC
+681 KGQDC
-692 IWLKNFTVS
+692 IWLRNFCAEVLPTVRFDVKDAAG
-701 PLYTLT
+701 TA
-707 IAPNQTDATVTLKDK
+707 IDATVTLKKGYTGLTAGTD
-722 EGKTVSGSN
+722 GSYALTVGE
-731 GVFAVK
+731 K
-737 AAADYTYTVTKKGY
+737 YTYTVEKKGY
-751 EPATG
+751 E
-756 KVTMS
+756 KVTQEFT
-761 AENQTVNVTLVKL
+761 AQEGNNTITVTLVKL
-774 PVITLQFTPDDAAV
+774 PVITLKFTPDDAAV

-799 ESAASST
+799 ESADSEK

-815 NTDYTYTVSKFG
+815 NTAYTYTVSKFG
-827 YETATGM
+827 YETATGT
-834 ISVATGDVNKT
+834 INVATGDVNKT

-858 QITKPEGVSASPTVT
+858 NITKPEGVTAEPTITVT
-873 VEYNGTKVYEGSG
+873 FGSITAYTGSG
-886 ANCTLP
+886 ADCTLP
-892 AGDYTYKATLK
+892 AGNYTYTATLEG
-903 DCDDLSGSF
+903 CDTLSGSF
-912 TVAAAAVTVNLPFEK
+912 VVQAAKTISLEFVK
-927 KLTFADIFQG
+927 SLTFDDFFADLD
-937 VEGITASNGTKG
+937 GITAENGTRYG
-949 FKPIKSAAGNYLES
+949 FEPVRNAGGNYLES
-963 NKSYYG
+963 NRRSYG
-969 TTSLTLTATKP
+969 ATSLTLTATESRL
-980 CVISFE
+980 VSFRYLAKGNKAE
-986 YFAQGHEDNWDE
+986 YSWE
-998 DDSAFFTVK
+998 DDSAFTVK
-1007 KGTTTLLTVYEEN
+1007 KGTTLLTAYEEN

-1025 STALN
+1025 STVLN
-1030 TGETLTLSFN
+1030 KDEKLTLSFS
-1040 ENGNSYYVR
+1040 ESGSSYYVR
-1049 LKNFA
+1049 LKDFA
-1054 VSPAYTITLTT
+1054 AAAAHTLTLNTPDGATVVLKDRSGAEITGKNGAYT
-1065 TPTADKVELKDES
+1065 
-1078 GNKLTGSGG
+1078 
-1087 KYAVA
+1087 VA
-1092 PGTYTY
+1092 AGTY
-1098 TVSKKDYETATG
+1098 A
-1110 EITVTDADVTQ
+1110 
-1121 PVKLTAKP
+1121 
-1129 VITLTA
+1129 
-1135 TPADATVKLEKGSL
+1135 
-1149 PASPKTTDK
+1149 
-1158 ETGVYTY
+1158 
-1165 VVEKGAEYTYTV
+1165 YTV
-1177 SKFGYETETG
+1177 SKFGYETKTG
-1187 SITVNADVN
+1187 NITVSADVN
-1196 KTVTLSEL
+1196 ETITLSEL
-1204 ASCTLTFAVTPA
+1204 ATRTLTFAVTPA
-1216 ENAKVTVTHPVGGT
+1216 DATVTVTHPVGGT
-1230 IKPEA
+1230 ITA
-1235 DGGYKLY
+1235 DENGAYIVY
-1242 LGETYA
+1242 AGETYA

-1275 TYAGAGWDGTTK
+1275 TYAGEGWDGTTK
-1287 TAPTQDKSGVYLID
+1287 TAPKTENGVYQIG
-1301 TAAKLAWFA
+1301 TAAELAWFA
-1310 DAVNGGQ
+1310 DAVNNGQ
-1317 KAINGKLTANINL
+1317 TTISGKLTANINL
-1330 NGKPWT
+1330 NGKTWT

-1346 GTLDGDNYTVSGLV
+1346 GTLDGDEAHHYTVSGLKGSKGLFDYV
-1360 TTGLVGELAEGGV
+1360 DSTGKVKNLSVDAVLTANGV
-1373 VENLRVNCAI
+1373 VGGIVDFNDGTVENCLFSGSV
-1383 VSTSSLLG
+1383 T
-1391 GVANSSAGTIRNCMV
+1391 NSSSWGAAGGIVGKSEGENSVVRNCV
-1406 SGSITFSSE
+1406 NTGSIKNTT
-1415 GHNGASAI
+1415 ASYGSTLSVGGIVGYTYGKVENCYSTGEVYADPAKTTNKAI
-1423 GGIAGRTTGNGVI
+1423 GGIAG
-1436 SGCVSRAV
+1436 AV
-1444 VKDAYDNSTYGT
+1444 KGSSYYEKWGA
-1456 SAPLGGIAGY
+1456 LI
-1466 AYGVVENCYFT
+1466 NCYVIGTVT
-1477 GTLAVKKTQPN
+1477 GP
-1488 KIIQQKRGGLVG
+1488 
-1500 ELNANA
+1500 
-1506 ELKGSYVAGEFAI
+1506 
-1519 ADESKFGAVVGKVN
+1519 ESGIGAVVGTVD
-1533 SGATITNCAYLD
+1533 SGTSITNCVYLD
-1545 TVAPQAAADGTTS
+1545 TVAHVPAMGNVTA

-1598 TVLSADDLKA
+1598 TVLSADDLRA
-1608 AAAAANALELRGMS
+1608 VSQAQQSLSLRGMS

-1629 AKADWYAET
+1629 AKADWYAES
-1638 VLGLYD
+1638 VLGLYK
-1644 LTDYNDKADLCEK
+1644 LTDGNYNKADLCKE
-1657 YGIEAPGEAVT
+1657 YGIEEPGEAVT
-1668 NLHDYF
+1668 DLHDYF
-1674 LNALQKHFYKELGLD
+1674 LTALQKHFYKELGLD

-1694 RLKADATGVYQLRG
+1694 LLKADATGVYQLRG
-1708 LTPVSGDP
+1708 LTPVSSDP
-1716 EEEEETAQTYTA
+1716 EEEEEIAQTYTGF
-1728 CLTLPASVTVPV
+1728 LTLPASVTVPV

-1746 IVSLTWTADNALV
+1746 TVSLAWTADNALV

-1787 TKTKTFTL
+1787 TKVKTFTL
-1795 CLWSENAE
+1795 CLWSEKAE
-1803 KVQTLEDIAAE
+1803 KAQTLEDIAAE
-1814 FARKNTAVQPLQGMG
+1814 FTRKNTAVQPLEGVG

-1934 AAESLNWEL
+1934 AAGSLNWEL

-1995 WLYITNGTNGTGV
+1995 WLYITNGTGV

-2020 TALPEKSGKF
+2020 TPLPEKAGKF

-2190 QPELD
+2190 QQELD
-2195 GAAAF
+2195 DAADF
-2200 MTEAL
+2200 MTAARTEDA
-2205 TGDVYWDGIKNKNTV
+2205 YWDGIKNKNTV

-2323 KERYKDFAQFYKQPI
+2323 KERYKNFAQFYKQPI
-2338 HIDLTVIGEK
+2338 QIDLTVPGTTGQ
-2348 NAADPNENQTLT
+2348 NDPNENQTLT

-2367 YNKNGHTFQGIS
+2367 YNKNGHTFTGIS
-2379 DFTFT
+2379 GFTFT

-2440 IAVKGGNETL
+2440 LTLQGGTETL

-2481 PMVPGAEVPG
+2481 PAVPGAEVPG

-2553 DGILRKP
+2553 DGILRAP

-2573 IILALTAIGKDPTNV
+2573 IALALTAIGKDPANV
-2588 GDKNLLTALQDKD
+2588 GGENLLKALQNKD
-2601 IMKVTDTSK
+2601 IMQVTDTSN

-2633 WLVQAVLEQQN
+2633 WLVQAVLAQQN
-2644 KDGSWSASADTK
+2644 EDGSWRASADTK

-2672 PYHKDGGNE
+2672 PYYKDGGNE

-2798 RFGEWK
+2798 RFGEWQ

-2821 SICGVVEEK
+2821 SICGAVEEK
-2830 PVPATGHKFSAWT
+2830 SVPATGHNFGAWT

-2864 TKETMIVP
+2864 TEETMIVP

-2913 EIAKDSWIIAAL
+2913 EIAKDSWVIAAL

-2969 TYVDGVC
+2969 TYVNGVC
-2976 TTCGTRNP
+2976 TVCGVKNP
-2984 AGGIKGDDLK
+2984 MANVKGDDIK

-3022 EIKAAVENG
+3022 DIKAAVSDG
-3031 SIVITVNNTPILQL
+3031 AITVTVTDTLQL
-3045 TKEDKESDGGKKAL
+3045 TNEQKAADGGKSAL
-3059 MQAGAAASGEL
+3059 TEAAKTAGDEV
-3070 KKELDKLAEKLDAL
+3070 KKELNKLAEKLDAL

-3121 LPHSVTLT
+3121 LPHSVTVT

-3141 GKHVC
+3141 GKRVC

>member
-1 MRKRVISWLLT
+1 MKKRVISWLLT
-12 VVMVVSM
+12 VVMVVSL

-33 EQQTQQEQIAPADTE
+33 EQQTQQEQIAPVDTE

-65 EEVPVSRS
+65 PETP
-73 ARSGGAAPMLAA
+73 APQMTRSGGAALALA
-85 AGAVQNIGTAEEF
+85 EGTVSSAKEF
-98 AAMEPGGNYQ
+98 AAMDASGSYT
-108 LTADITVT
+108 LTKDIIVT
-116 APYANE
+116 EPYAY
-122 FTDFSGTFD
+122 DFIGTFD
-131 GNGHTVTLA
+131 GNGHTVTLDITA
-140 ISGDSDYQALF
+140 STANVGLF
-151 AKLAAGAVVKN
+151 SKLAGGAVVKN
-162 VMVDGEVTG
+162 VITAGSISGKVNNV
-171 TDNIGGIAG
+171 GGIAG
-180 IATNATIIACANK
+180 TADGNVTIENCKNTASIKGGKGAGGILGYSEPGSGFVTISSCANMGSVSGTRK
-193 ATVAATGRYVGGL
+193 QVGGIAGNV
-206 VGKGTGL
+206 VGTHIIRN
-213 TMTSCYNQGAV
+213 CYNQGDISDGA
-224 SSTRTRPINM
+224 
-234 GGIAGYVDGGAS
+234 GILGRGTKGVL
-246 VENCYNTGSI
+246 VENCYTVGSVETNGAI
-256 TGSGS
+256 IAVSSSSYSSDEPCRIVNCYAPSETVTALVPSTVKISNSGTKS
-261 NTAAVVGWDAAT
+261 SAEMQSAEFAAT
-273 VKNCYYLESTYKV
+273 
-286 GACGNDGYTD
+286 
-296 PTVSKTDAEMRS
+296 
-308 GDIVALLGSAF
+308 LGSAF
-319 MVKSGDYPAL
+319 QYNGGGYPTLKDPEPVVEKNVVSISVKSAKTTCYTGDELELSVTVTYDDNSSEVITKGFTVEGFDNTAPGKQTVTVTYKEKTDSIEIEVIKKPEFDDFFAGIVNSVEVTNDATYPYVVDMTDSDGLCLRSSNPVQGNTSSTSTITLKAKANVTLSFKYWGCNYDSSYAALTIVKNNSYNPEMRSWGSTQWKDFTIDLKKGDTLRLNLIKTYVSGDYY
-329 SWETPTAAVKFTVSP
+329 VKLKDFTVSSLYEVKLTAEP
-344 ANAVVEINGVK
+344 EEADAVVALKDSTGAELKGTNGV
-355 YTGSCTV
+355 YIVSAGE
-362 GLPVGDYT
+362 YT
-370 YTVSCPGYTQ
+370 YTVSAYGYD
-380 QTGSVTVTGE
+380 TVT
-390 DNPVANPNSV
+390 
-400 SVTLEK
+400 
-406 DAAKWVTVT
+406 
-415 FTVTPE
+415 
-421 NATLTLKDGETQVT
+421 ET
-435 PTEGTTYKLLKG
+435 
-447 VTYTYTAVSDDE
+447 
-459 GYEPASGEVTPTADG
+459 
-474 TQTVALKKVQSIAV
+474 I
-488 KNGSTHKTEFEQG
+488 
-501 DALDTT
+501 
-507 GLTVTVTYSDNSTK
+507 
-521 DITEGFT
+521 
-528 VTGFNS
+528 
-534 VNVAENQTLTVH
+534 NVAADVAKTV
-546 YKGAETTYSVKINK
+546 
-560 KLFPSK
+560 P
-566 AFNALEGYATV
+566 
-577 EYSHTG
+577 
-583 KYTAGDGKEFV
+583 
-594 DDAQEGALR
+594 
-603 SNSAGMNSTTVT
+603 
-615 VTITFL
+615 
-621 ENAPKM
+621 
-627 LLSFDYKVSSESNY
+627 
-641 DKLLVAQN
+641 
-649 RETKLTKSGTVAW
+649 LTKSAAYSVAFDISRPAGI
-662 TADNSLTVKG
+662 TAD
-672 GDIVTLTYS
+672 
-681 KDRSTASGSDC
+681 
-692 IWLKNFTVS
+692 
-701 PLYTLT
+701 
-707 IAPNQTDATVTLKDK
+707 
-722 EGKTVSGSN
+722 
-731 GVFAVK
+731 
-737 AAADYTYTVTKKGY
+737 
-751 EPATG
+751 
-756 KVTMS
+756 
-761 AENQTVNVTLVKL
+761 
-774 PVITLQFTPDDAAV
+774 
-788 TLKQGNTTVYK
+788 
-799 ESAASST
+799 
-806 GKNVYIAAK
+806 
-815 NTDYTYTVSKFG
+815 
-827 YETATGM
+827 
-834 ISVATGDVNKT
+834 
-845 VTLTEAA
+845 
-852 KYSVTF
+852 
-858 QITKPEGVSASPTVT
+858 PTVT
-873 VEYNGTKVYEGSG
+873 VKTNGKAVYTGDGTGCSLSNGSYAYTVACDGCDNAGGIFSVNGDKVNITVTLAKKAIFEDFF
-886 ANCTLP
+886 ANC
-892 AGDYTYKATLK
+892 
-903 DCDDLSGSF
+903 
-912 TVAAAAVTVNLPFEK
+912 
-927 KLTFADIFQG
+927 Q
-937 VEGITASNGTKG
+937 GITVSGDKG
-949 FKPIKSAAGNYLES
+949 KFTIEGAGKDSYL
-963 NKSYYG
+963 K
-969 TTSLTLTATKP
+969 TTETTTLALTATK
-980 CVISFE
+980 
-986 YFAQGHEDNWDE
+986 N
-998 DDSAFFTVK
+998 VK
-1007 KGTTTLLTVYEEN
+1007 
-1020 GWKTF
+1020 
-1025 STALN
+1025 
-1030 TGETLTLSFN
+1030 LSFSYIAN
-1040 ENGNSYYVR
+1040 AAGYVEGDWYYDEPDEYYYFTIKKNSTQVKRAYSETSWKDFSVELTQGDVLTISYDGYTSYYYAA

-1054 VSPAYTITLTT
+1054 AVPFYTLTLNTPDGATVVLKDRSGAEITGKNGAYT
-1065 TPTADKVELKDES
+1065 
-1078 GNKLTGSGG
+1078 
-1087 KYAVA
+1087 VA
-1092 PGTYTY
+1092 AGTY
-1098 TVSKKDYETATG
+1098 A
-1110 EITVTDADVTQ
+1110 
-1121 PVKLTAKP
+1121 
-1129 VITLTA
+1129 
-1135 TPADATVKLEKGSL
+1135 
-1149 PASPKTTDK
+1149 
-1158 ETGVYTY
+1158 
-1165 VVEKGAEYTYTV
+1165 YTV

-1230 IKPEA
+1230 IKPET

-1248 YTVAKADYITVS
+1248 YTVTKADYIPVH
-1260 GSFTAAKNDTITVTL
+1260 GSITAAEDKTLSFTL
-1275 TYAGAGWDGTTK
+1275 TYAGEGWDGTAK
-1287 TAPTQDKSGVYLID
+1287 TAPTQDKNGVYQIG
-1301 TAAKLAWFA
+1301 TAAELAWFA
-1310 DAVNGGQ
+1310 DAVNKDGTT
-1317 KAINGKLTANINL
+1317 ISGKLTANINL
-1330 NGKPWT
+1330 NGKTWT
-1336 AIGTSSNKFA
+1336 AIGTDSNKFA
-1346 GTLDGDNYTVSGLV
+1346 GTLDGDNYTVSGLAG
-1360 TTGLVGELAEGGV
+1360 TGGLVYYLSANGTVKSLCV
-1373 VENLRVNCAI
+1373 DCAI
-1383 VSTSSLLG
+1383 DGTSN
-1391 GVANSSAGTIRNCMV
+1391 V
-1406 SGSITFSSE
+1406 
-1415 GHNGASAI
+1415 
-1423 GGIAGRTTGNGVI
+1423 GGIADKSEGRIENCLVSGYIKGGDDVIFGVGGIVGHGVAGNVI
-1436 SGCVSRAV
+1436 SGCVSTADILFKYSRYAV
-1444 VKDAYDNSTYGT
+1444 QNGAGGIVGYTYGT
-1456 SAPLGGIAGY
+1456 
-1466 AYGVVENCYFT
+1466 VENCYFAGNVHT
-1477 GTLAVKKTQPN
+1477 NAKSVSAGGF
-1488 KIIQQKRGGLVG
+1488 GGLVG
-1500 ELNANA
+1500 CARSNAVMKDCYTVGA
-1506 ELKGSYVAGEFAI
+1506 VTGP
-1519 ADESKFGAVVGKVN
+1519 ESSFGAVVGKVN

-1558 GMTAHTADYMRSAEF
+1558 GMTARTADYMRTPEF
-1573 AVDMGMNQDDG
+1573 AAEMGMHLDSGNS
-1584 TLNGGFP
+1584 NGGFP

-1598 TVLSADDLKA
+1598 TPVDNADLKA

-1638 VLGLYD
+1638 VLGFYD

-1657 YGIEAPGEAVT
+1657 YGIEEPGEAVT
-1668 NLHDYF
+1668 DLHDYF

-1694 RLKADATGVYQLRG
+1694 LLKADATGVYQLRG
-1708 LTPVSGDP
+1708 LTPVSSDP
-1716 EEEEETAQTYTA
+1716 EEEEEIAQTYTGF
-1728 CLTLPASVTVPV
+1728 LTLPASVTVPV

-1746 IVSLTWTADNALV
+1746 TVSLAWTADNALV

-1787 TKTKTFTL
+1787 TKVKTFTL
-1795 CLWSENAE
+1795 CLWSEKAE
-1803 KVQTLEDIAAE
+1803 KAQTLEDIAAE
-1814 FARKNTAVQPLQGMG
+1814 FTRKNTAVQPLEGVG

-1934 AAESLNWEL
+1934 AAGSLNWEL

-1995 WLYITNGTNGTGV
+1995 WLYITNGTGV

-2020 TALPEKSGKF
+2020 TPLPEKAGKF

-2190 QPELD
+2190 QQELD
-2195 GAAAF
+2195 DAADF
-2200 MTEAL
+2200 MTAARTEDA
-2205 TGDVYWDGIKNKNTV
+2205 YWDGIKNKNTV

-2323 KERYKDFAQFYKQPI
+2323 KERYKNFAQFYKQPI
-2338 HIDLTVIGEK
+2338 QIDLTVPGTTGQ
-2348 NAADPNENQTLT
+2348 NDPNENQTLT

-2367 YNKNGHTFQGIS
+2367 YNKNGHTFTGIS
-2379 DFTFT
+2379 GFTFT

-2440 IAVKGGNETL
+2440 LTLQGGTETL

-2481 PMVPGAEVPG
+2481 PAVPGAEVLG

-2553 DGILRKP
+2553 DGILRAP

-2573 IILALTAIGKDPTNV
+2573 IALALTAIGKDPANV
-2588 GDKNLLTALQDKD
+2588 GGENLLKALQNKD
-2601 IMKVTDTSK
+2601 IMQVTDTSN

-2633 WLVQAVLEQQN
+2633 WLVQAVLAQQN
-2644 KDGSWSASADTK
+2644 EDGSWRASADTK

-2672 PYHKDGGNE
+2672 PYYKDGGNE

-2798 RFGEWK
+2798 RFGEWQ

-2821 SICGVVEEK
+2821 SICGAVEEK
-2830 PVPATGHKFSAWT
+2830 SVPATGHNFGAWT

-2864 TKETMIVP
+2864 TEETMIVP

-2913 EIAKDSWIIAAL
+2913 EIAKDSWVIAAL

-2969 TYVDGVC
+2969 TYVNGVC
-2976 TTCGTRNP
+2976 TVCGVKNP
-2984 AGGIKGDDLK
+2984 MANVKGDDIK

-3022 EIKAAVENG
+3022 DIKAAVSDG
-3031 SIVITVNNTPILQL
+3031 AITVTVTDTLQL
-3045 TKEDKESDGGKKAL
+3045 TNEQKAADGGKSAL
-3059 MQAGAAASGEL
+3059 TEAAKTAGDEV
-3070 KKELDKLAEKLDAL
+3070 KKELNKLAEKLDAL

-3121 LPHSVTLT
+3121 LPHSVTVT

-3141 GKHVC
+3141 GKRVC

>member
-1 MRKRVISWLLT
+1 MKKRVISWLLT
-12 VVMVVSM
+12 VVMVVSL

-33 EQQTQQEQIAPADTE
+33 EQQTQQEQIAPVDTE
-48 NTVPAGNEE
+48 NTVPAENEE

-65 EEVPVSRS
+65 PETPVSRS
-73 ARSGGAAPMLAA
+73 ARSGGTALALA
-85 AGAVQNIGTAEEF
+85 EGTVSSAKEF
-98 AAMEPGGNYQ
+98 AAMDASGSYT
-108 LTADITVT
+108 LTKDIIVT
-116 APYANE
+116 EPYAS
-122 FTDFSGTFD
+122 DFSGTFD

-162 VMVDGEVTG
+162 VTVEGKVTG
-171 TDNIGGIAG
+171 KKCVAGIAG
-180 IATNATIIACANK
+180 QATDATITGCANK
-193 ATVAATGRYVGGL
+193 ADILATDRYVGGI
-206 VGKGTGL
+206 VAESKN
-213 TMTSCYNQGAV
+213 TSI
-224 SSTRTRPINM
+224 S
-234 GGIAGYVDGGAS
+234 
-246 VENCYNTGSI
+246 NCYNTGTISSDRSDKGVCLGGIVGNATNNTGGGTTVTNCYSI
-256 TGSGS
+256 GTISATADTS
-261 NTAAVVGWDAAT
+261 NYAAIAGWCYNST
-273 VKNCYYLESTYKV
+273 VTNCYYLDTTASA
-286 GACGNDGYTD
+286 GANGNSQTA
-296 PTVSKTDAEMRS
+296 TSKTADEMKS
-308 GDIVALLGSAF
+308 PAFAALLGDGF

-329 SWETPTAAVKFTVSP
+329 SWETPTAAVRFTIAP
-344 ANAVVEINGVK
+344 ANATLEINGGT
-355 YTGSCTV
+355 YTGSTTV
-362 GLPVGDYT
+362 ALPAADAPYS

-380 QTGSVTVTGE
+380 QTGSVTVTDK
-390 DNPVANPNSV
+390 DNPVADPANV
-400 SVTLEK
+400 TVTLAE
-406 DAAKWVTVT
+406 DAAQWVTVT

-421 NATLTLKDGETQVT
+421 NATLTLKDGETQVA
-435 PTEGTTYKLLKG
+435 PTEGTTYQMLKG
-447 VTYTYTAVSDDE
+447 HAYTYTAETTEE
-459 GYEPASGEVTPTADG
+459 GYEPASGTVTPNENS

-488 KNGSTHKTEFEQG
+488 TKAPTKTEYYKGDAELDLTGMVLTVNYDGTNETRTIEGDYAAAGVTCEGFSTENPTDSQIVTVKYRGKTATFTIKVKDAMLFADFFTGLNGIATAQNSTSYKFEPVLLDGGYVLKSTNEKKGNTTSSLTLTFAKAAQLTFDCKTDSEKNYDGLRVDINNQQGNQFGSTGGGYSGEKQDWKEFSIAVNAG
-501 DALDTT
+501 DK
-507 GLTVTVTYSDNSTK
+507 VTVNYRK
-521 DITEGFT
+521 DSSGD
-528 VTGFNS
+528 
-534 VNVAENQTLTVH
+534 
-546 YKGAETTYSVKINK
+546 KG
-560 KLFPSK
+560 
-566 AFNALEGYATV
+566 
-577 EYSHTG
+577 
-583 KYTAGDGKEFV
+583 
-594 DDAQEGALR
+594 Q
-603 SNSAGMNSTTVT
+603 
-615 VTITFL
+615 
-621 ENAPKM
+621 
-627 LLSFDYKVSSESNY
+627 
-641 DKLLVAQN
+641 
-649 RETKLTKSGTVAW
+649 
-662 TADNSLTVKG
+662 
-672 GDIVTLTYS
+672 
-681 KDRSTASGSDC
+681 DC
-692 IWLKNFTVS
+692 IWLRNFRAEVLPTVRFDVKDAAG
-701 PLYTLT
+701 TA
-707 IAPNQTDATVTLKDK
+707 IDATVTLKKGYTGLTAGTD
-722 EGKTVSGSN
+722 GSYALTVGE
-731 GVFAVK
+731 K
-737 AAADYTYTVTKKGY
+737 YTYTVEKKGY
-751 EPATG
+751 E
-756 KVTMS
+756 KVTQEFT
-761 AENQTVNVTLVKL
+761 AQEGNNTITVTLVKL
-774 PVITLQFTPDDAAV
+774 PVITLKFTPDDAAV

-799 ESAASST
+799 ESADSEK

-827 YETATGM
+827 YETATGT
-834 ISVATGDVNKT
+834 ISVATTDVNKT
-845 VTLTEAA
+845 VKLTELA
-852 KYSVTF
+852 KQTVTF
-858 QITKPEGVSASPTVT
+858 NITKPEGVNAEPTIT
-873 VEYNGTKVYEGSG
+873 VKSGSITAYTGSG

-892 AGDYTYKATLK
+892 AGDYTYTAKL
-903 DCDDLSGSF
+903 DGCDTLSGSF
-912 TVAAAAVTVNLPFEK
+912 VVKAAKTIGLEFVK
-927 KLTFADIFQG
+927 SLTFNDFFAGLD
-937 VEGITASNGTKG
+937 GITAENGTRYG
-949 FKPIKSAAGNYLES
+949 FEPVRAAGGNYLES
-963 NKSYYG
+963 NRRSYG
-969 TTSLTLTATKP
+969 ATSLTLTATESRL
-980 CVISFE
+980 VSFRYLAKGNKAE
-986 YFAQGHEDNWDE
+986 YSWE
-998 DDSAFFTVK
+998 DDSAFTVK
-1007 KGTTTLLTVYEEN
+1007 KGTTLLTAYEEN

-1025 STALN
+1025 STVLN
-1030 TGETLTLSFN
+1030 KDEKLTLSFS
-1040 ENGNSYYVR
+1040 ESGSSYYVR
-1049 LKNFA
+1049 LKDFA
-1054 VSPAYTITLTT
+1054 AAAAHTLTLNTPDGATVVLKDRSGAEITGKNGAYT
-1065 TPTADKVELKDES
+1065 
-1078 GNKLTGSGG
+1078 
-1087 KYAVA
+1087 VA
-1092 PGTYTY
+1092 AGTY
-1098 TVSKKDYETATG
+1098 A
-1110 EITVTDADVTQ
+1110 
-1121 PVKLTAKP
+1121 
-1129 VITLTA
+1129 
-1135 TPADATVKLEKGSL
+1135 
-1149 PASPKTTDK
+1149 
-1158 ETGVYTY
+1158 
-1165 VVEKGAEYTYTV
+1165 YTV
-1177 SKFGYETETG
+1177 SKFGYETKTG
-1187 SITVNADVN
+1187 NITVSADVN
-1196 KTVTLSEL
+1196 ETITLSEL
-1204 ASCTLTFAVTPA
+1204 ATRTLTFAVTPA
-1216 ENAKVTVTHPVGGT
+1216 DATVTVTHPVGGT
-1230 IKPEA
+1230 ITA
-1235 DGGYKLY
+1235 DENGAYIVY
-1242 LGETYA
+1242 AGETYA

-1275 TYAGAGWDGTTK
+1275 TYAGEGWDGTTK
-1287 TAPTQDKSGVYLID
+1287 TAPTQDESGVYLID

-1310 DAVNGGQ
+1310 DAVQNGQ
-1317 KAINGKLTANINL
+1317 RDISAKLTANINL
-1330 NGKPWT
+1330 NGKTWT

-1406 SGSITFSSE
+1406 SGSITFSS
-1415 GHNGASAI
+1415 GGYNGASAI
-1423 GGIAGRTTGNGVI
+1423 GGITGRNTGNGVI

-1444 VKDAYDNSTYGT
+1444 VKDAYDNSTYGA
-1456 SAPLGGIAGY
+1456 SASLGGIAGY

-1488 KIIQQKRGGLVG
+1488 KIINQKRGGLVG

-1506 ELKGSYVAGEFAI
+1506 ELKGSYAAGEFAI

-1598 TVLSADDLKA
+1598 TVLSADDLRA
-1608 AAAAANALELRGMS
+1608 VSQAQQSLSLRGMS

-1629 AKADWYAET
+1629 AKADWYAEN

-1644 LTDYNDKADLCEK
+1644 LENYNDKADLCEQ
-1657 YGIEAPGEAVT
+1657 YGIEEPGEAVT
-1668 NLHDYF
+1668 DLHDYF
-1674 LNALQKHFYKELGLD
+1674 LTALQKHFYKELGLD

-1694 RLKADATGVYQLRG
+1694 LLKADATGVYQLRG

-1716 EEEEETAQTYTA
+1716 EEEEETAQTYTGF
-1728 CLTLPASVTVPV
+1728 LTLPTSVTVPA

-1746 IVSLTWTADNALV
+1746 TVSLTWTADNALV

-1765 LTAPAADKVTVTLT
+1765 LTAPAGGKATVTLK
-1779 ATLQSGAA
+1779 ATLTSGSES
-1787 TKTKTFTL
+1787 KVKTFTL
-1795 CLWSENAE
+1795 CLWSKAAE
-1803 KVQTLEDIAAE
+1803 QQQTLDDIAAVIT
-1814 FARKNTAVQPLQGMG
+1814 ARNAAVRPLQGVG
-1829 LYDETNITQAFR
+1829 LYNDTTDANGKGVEKAFR
-1841 RLLAEQGYADVADN
+1841 RLLEEMGYEDVADKAV
-1855 SEITYVN
+1855 ITYTD

-1867 NGFDGTKV
+1867 SGFDGAAHEYITANGDVKFFDGAV
-1875 QYIADNGKITY
+1875 Q
-1886 FTGDG
+1886 
-1891 TARQTVQYT
+1891 
-1900 GLKFNITYA
+1900 LKEAYYA
-1909 GVTKEITLRATV
+1909 GLEFKVAYGGAEKTITTRAIV
-1921 GRSADAVQKLLES
+1921 GRSFDDVQAQLTE
-1934 AAESLNWEL
+1934 AAKTLTWEM
-1943 IRGENTNGATQSEV
+1943 IRGENTNEAETNTAGA
-1957 AGWTLYTVNDRITS
+1957 WDRHAVVGGITS
-1971 NLTLPSSIAGRYDV
+1971 NLTLPYSISGRYDMQ
-1985 KVQWGTRNTE
+1985 VQWAVVDVAEDSNC
-1995 WLYITNGTNGTGV
+1995 LYISSDKDSASGV
-2008 GTVNRPLQPADG
+2008 GNIVRPVRPAEG
-2020 TALPEKSGKF
+2020 ELPEDAGKET
-2030 RLIARVTY
+2030 LIARVTY
-2038 DAFDDYTLAHITGD
+2038 TDFDDDPYIKEHITGQ

-2086 QGLLRDFVD
+2086 RGLLRDFVD
-2095 KTKPVDLTAVSD
+2095 KTKSVDTTAVSD

-2117 EEKGIMSDSYNQKV
+2117 EKAGIMTDSYNQKV
-2131 TMVSL
+2131 TMVSR

-2190 QPELD
+2190 QQELN

-2410 SGAYIKSIT
+2410 SGTYIKSIT
-2419 DAAGHTLKEKGDG
+2419 DAAGNTLKEKGDG

-2440 IAVKGGNETL
+2440 LTLQGGTETL

-2481 PMVPGAEVPG
+2481 PVVPGAEVPG

-2553 DGILRKP
+2553 DGVLVDP
-2560 DDKNTPVI
+2560 ESHNPTV

-2573 IILALTAIGKDPTNV
+2573 IILALTAIGKDPANV
-2588 GDKNLLTALQDKD
+2588 GGENLLKALQNKD
-2601 IMKVTDTSK
+2601 IMQVTDTSN

-2633 WLVQAVLEQQN
+2633 WLVQAVLAQQN
-2644 KDGSWSASADTK
+2644 EDGSWSASADTK

-2672 PYHKDGGNE
+2672 PYYKDGGNE

-2764 EMATEQALCAM
+2764 EMATEQALCVM

-2798 RFGEWK
+2798 SFGDWQVVSPATCTADGSRQRVCTRCGAVEVQKLPAAGHKFGEW
-2804 VTVAATCTKDG
+2804 TTTK
-2815 VSRRIC
+2815 
-2821 SICGVVEEK
+2821 E
-2830 PVPATGHKFSAWT
+2830 P
-2843 VTKAATCTESG
+2843 TCTETGTEKRICTVCSKEE
-2854 ISTRKCSVCG
+2854 TR
-2864 TKETMIVP
+2864 
-2872 SLGHS
+2872 
-2877 MTATAGKAATC
+2877 A
-2888 TEAGNSAYWTCSR
+2888 
-2901 CHKYFSDAAGKT
+2901 
-2913 EIAKDSWIIAAL
+2913 IAAL
-2925 GHDEATRAAV
+2925 GHTPGTEVFVDKNDHWNICEV
-2935 AATCYAS
+2935 C
-2942 GHEADT
+2942 HQPVN
-2948 YCKRCGIVIT
+2948 K
-2958 AGATIP
+2958 
-2964 ATGKH
+2964 TGH
-2969 TYVDGVC
+2969 TYVNGIQCVCGAVKSEDGTMKRIEVSD
-2976 TTCGTRNP
+2976 TITVPDTLRDNEKLNSEEK
-2984 AGGIKGDDLK
+2984 IKAELQLQISRK
-2994 VDSKDN
+2994 DSKN
-3000 TIVTG
+3000 T
-3005 GGLTIKTDKPVT
+3005 
-3017 DEKLA
+3017 A
-3022 EIKAAVENG
+3022 ENTAVFDVRLMIITTVDGEQVETPATKADLVNG
-3031 SIVITVNNTPILQL
+3031 RITVLLPYPEAI
-3045 TKEDKESDGGKKAL
+3045 
-3059 MQAGAAASGEL
+3059 AANYS
-3070 KKELDKLAEKLDAL
+3070 KY
-3084 RGDKSRKN
+3084 SF
-3092 AQLEKVVDVTVALVK
+3092 TVAHMVAMADCGLDVGTVEFPAVTK
-3107 TEGNEI
+3107 TPSG
-3113 KTVAQLIE
+3113 L
-3121 LPHSVTLT
+3121 LVTLT
-3129 IPITDELYAALQ
+3129 
-3141 GKHVC
+3141 G
-3146 VVRSHTDS
+3146 
-3154 SGNVTTAELSAT
+3154 LSP
-3166 LGGTKGNYVLTF
+3166 V
-3178 QTDKASAFAI
+3178 AI
-3188 VSYETVSSGYYYGGS
+3188 SWTESTNHYYYNPA
-3203 GTADSGKK
+3203 TTPDKT

>member
-1 MRKRVISWLLT
+1 MKKRVISWLLT
-12 VVMVVSM
+12 VVMVVSL

-33 EQQTQQEQIAPADTE
+33 EQQTQQEQIAPVDTE
-48 NTVPAGNEE
+48 NTVPAENEE

-65 EEVPVSRS
+65 PETPVSRS
-73 ARSGGAAPMLAA
+73 ARSGGTALALA
-85 AGAVQNIGTAEEF
+85 EGTVSSAKEF
-98 AAMEPGGNYQ
+98 AAMDASGSYT
-108 LTADITVT
+108 LTKDIIVT
-116 APYANE
+116 EPYAS
-122 FTDFSGTFD
+122 DFSGTFD

-162 VMVDGEVTG
+162 VTVEGKVTG
-171 TDNIGGIAG
+171 KKCVAGIAG
-180 IATNATIIACANK
+180 QATDATITGCANK
-193 ATVAATGRYVGGL
+193 ADILATDRYVGGI
-206 VGKGTGL
+206 VAESKN
-213 TMTSCYNQGAV
+213 TSI
-224 SSTRTRPINM
+224 S
-234 GGIAGYVDGGAS
+234 
-246 VENCYNTGSI
+246 NCYNTGTISSDRSDKGVCLGGIVGNATNNTGGGTTVTNCYSI
-256 TGSGS
+256 GTISATADTS
-261 NTAAVVGWDAAT
+261 NYAAIAGWCYNST
-273 VKNCYYLESTYKV
+273 VTNCYYLDTTASA
-286 GACGNDGYTD
+286 GANGNSQTA
-296 PTVSKTDAEMRS
+296 TSKTADEMKS
-308 GDIVALLGSAF
+308 PAFAALLGDGF

-329 SWETPTAAVKFTVSP
+329 SWETPTAAVRFTIAP
-344 ANAVVEINGVK
+344 ANATLEINGGT
-355 YTGSCTV
+355 YTGSTTV
-362 GLPVGDYT
+362 ALPAADAPYS

-380 QTGSVTVTGE
+380 QTGSVTVTDK
-390 DNPVANPNSV
+390 DNPVADPANV
-400 SVTLEK
+400 TVTLAE
-406 DAAKWVTVT
+406 DAAQWVTVT

-421 NATLTLKDGETQVT
+421 NATLTLKDGETQVA
-435 PTEGTTYKLLKG
+435 PTEGTTYQMLKG
-447 VTYTYTAVSDDE
+447 HAYTYTAETTEE
-459 GYEPASGEVTPTADG
+459 GYEPASGTVTPNENS

-488 KNGSTHKTEFEQG
+488 TKAPTKTEYYKGDAELDLTGMVLTVNYDGTNETRTIEGDYAAAGVTCEGFSTENPTDSQIVTVKYRGKTATFTIKVKDAMLFADFFTGLNGIATAQNSTSYKFEPVLLDGGYVLKSTNEKKGNTTSSLTLTFAKAAQLTFDCKTDSEKNYDGLRVDINNQQGNQFGSTGGGYSGEKQDWKEFSIAVNAG
-501 DALDTT
+501 DK
-507 GLTVTVTYSDNSTK
+507 VTVNYRK
-521 DITEGFT
+521 DSSGD
-528 VTGFNS
+528 
-534 VNVAENQTLTVH
+534 
-546 YKGAETTYSVKINK
+546 KG
-560 KLFPSK
+560 
-566 AFNALEGYATV
+566 
-577 EYSHTG
+577 
-583 KYTAGDGKEFV
+583 
-594 DDAQEGALR
+594 Q
-603 SNSAGMNSTTVT
+603 
-615 VTITFL
+615 
-621 ENAPKM
+621 
-627 LLSFDYKVSSESNY
+627 
-641 DKLLVAQN
+641 
-649 RETKLTKSGTVAW
+649 
-662 TADNSLTVKG
+662 
-672 GDIVTLTYS
+672 
-681 KDRSTASGSDC
+681 DC
-692 IWLKNFTVS
+692 IWLRNFRAEVLPTVRFDVKDAAG
-701 PLYTLT
+701 TA
-707 IAPNQTDATVTLKDK
+707 IDATVTLKKGYTGLTAGTD
-722 EGKTVSGSN
+722 GSYALTVGE
-731 GVFAVK
+731 K
-737 AAADYTYTVTKKGY
+737 YTYTVEKKGY
-751 EPATG
+751 E
-756 KVTMS
+756 KVTQEFT
-761 AENQTVNVTLVKL
+761 AQEGNNTITVTLVKL
-774 PVITLQFTPDDAAV
+774 PVITLKFTPDDAAV

-799 ESAASST
+799 ESADSEK

-815 NTDYTYTVSKFG
+815 NTAYTYTVSKFG
-827 YETATGM
+827 YETATGT
-834 ISVATGDVNKT
+834 IKVETGDVNKT
-845 VTLTEAA
+845 VKLTELA
-852 KYSVTF
+852 KQTVTF
-858 QITKPEGVSASPTVT
+858 NITKPEGVTAEPTITVT
-873 VEYNGTKVYEGSG
+873 SGSITAYTGSG
-886 ANCTLP
+886 ADCTLP
-892 AGDYTYKATLK
+892 AGDYTYTAKL
-903 DCDDLSGSF
+903 DGCDTLSGSF
-912 TVAAAAVTVNLPFEK
+912 VVKAAKTIGLEFVK
-927 KLTFADIFQG
+927 SLTFDDFFAGLD
-937 VEGITASNGTKG
+937 GITAENGIRYG
-949 FKPIKSAAGNYLES
+949 FEPVRAAGGNYLES
-963 NKSYYG
+963 NRRSYG
-969 TTSLTLTATKP
+969 TTSLTLTATESRL
-980 CVISFE
+980 VSFQ
-986 YFAQGHEDNWDE
+986 YLAKGNKADYSWD
-998 DDSAFFTVK
+998 DDSAFSVK
-1007 KGTTTLLTVYEEN
+1007 KGTSTLLTAYEEN

-1025 STALN
+1025 STVLN
-1030 TGETLTLSFN
+1030 KDEKLTLSFS
-1040 ENGNSYYVR
+1040 ESGSSYYVR
-1049 LKNFA
+1049 LKDFA
-1054 VSPAYTITLTT
+1054 AAAAHTLTLKTPDGATVVLKDRSGAEITGKNGAYT
-1065 TPTADKVELKDES
+1065 
-1078 GNKLTGSGG
+1078 
-1087 KYAVA
+1087 VA
-1092 PGTYTY
+1092 AGT
-1098 TVSKKDYETATG
+1098 
-1110 EITVTDADVTQ
+1110 
-1121 PVKLTAKP
+1121 
-1129 VITLTA
+1129 
-1135 TPADATVKLEKGSL
+1135 
-1149 PASPKTTDK
+1149 
-1158 ETGVYTY
+1158 
-1165 VVEKGAEYTYTV
+1165 YTYTV
-1177 SKFGYETETG
+1177 SKFGYETKTG
-1187 SITVNADVN
+1187 NITVSADVN
-1196 KTVTLSEL
+1196 ETVTLSEL
-1204 ASCTLTFAVTPA
+1204 ATRTLTFAVTPA
-1216 ENAKVTVTHPVGGT
+1216 DATVTVTHPVGGT

-1814 FARKNTAVQPLQGMG
+1814 FARKNTAVQPLQGVG

-1934 AAESLNWEL
+1934 AAGSLNWEL

-1971 NLTLPSSIAGRYDV
+1971 NLTLPSGIAGRYDV

-2020 TALPEKSGKF
+2020 TPLPEKAGKF

-2161 AKYVVTIT
+2161 AKYVVIIT

-2195 GAAAF
+2195 GAVAF
-2200 MTEAL
+2200 MTEAR
-2205 TGDVYWDGIKNKNTV
+2205 TEDAYWDGIKNKNTV
-2220 KTKVTSD
+2220 KTEVTSD

-2338 HIDLTVIGEK
+2338 QIDLTVPGTTGQ
-2348 NAADPNENQTLT
+2348 NDPNENQTLT

-2367 YNKNGHTFQGIS
+2367 YNKNGHTFTGIS
-2379 DFTFT
+2379 GFTFT

-2440 IAVKGGNETL
+2440 IAVKDGNETL

-2481 PMVPGAEVPG
+2481 PVVPGAEVPG

-2553 DGILRKP
+2553 DGVLVDP
-2560 DDKNTPVI
+2560 ESHNPTV

-2573 IILALTAIGKDPTNV
+2573 IILALTAIGKDPANV
-2588 GDKNLLTALQDKD
+2588 GGENLLKALQNKD
-2601 IMKVTDTSK
+2601 IMKVTDTSN

-2644 KDGSWSASADTK
+2644 KDGSWRASADTK

-2798 RFGEWK
+2798 RFGEWQ

-2821 SICGVVEEK
+2821 SICGAVEEK
-2830 PVPATGHKFSAWT
+2830 PVPATGHKFGAWT

-2854 ISTRKCSVCG
+2854 ISTRKCGVCG
-2864 TKETMIVP
+2864 TEETMIVP

-2888 TEAGNSAYWTCSR
+2888 TEAGNSAYWSCSR
-2901 CHKYFSDAAGKT
+2901 CHKFFSDAAGKT
-2913 EIAKDSWIIAAL
+2913 EIAKDSWVIAAL

-2969 TYVDGVC
+2969 TYVNGVC
-2976 TTCGTRNP
+2976 TVCGVKNP
-2984 AGGIKGDDLK
+2984 MANVKGDDIK

-3005 GGLTIKTDKPVT
+3005 GGLVIKADDTITGEV
-3017 DEKLA
+3017 LA
-3022 EIKAAVENG
+3022 DIKAAVSDG
-3031 SIVITVNNTPILQL
+3031 AITVTVTDTLQL
-3045 TKEDKESDGGKKAL
+3045 TNEQKAADGGKSAL
-3059 MQAGAAASGEL
+3059 TEAAKMAGDEV
-3070 KKELDKLAEKLDAL
+3070 KKELNKLAEKLDAL

-3121 LPHSVTLT
+3121 LPHSVTVT

>member
-1 MRKRVISWLLT
+1 MKKRVISWLLT
-12 VVMVVSM
+12 VVMVVSL

-33 EQQTQQEQIAPADTE
+33 EQQTQQEQIAPVDTE

-65 EEVPVSRS
+65 PETP
-73 ARSGGAAPMLAA
+73 APQMTRSGGAALALA
-85 AGAVQNIGTAEEF
+85 EGTVSSAKEF
-98 AAMEPGGNYQ
+98 AAMDASGSYT
-108 LTADITVT
+108 LTKDIIVT
-116 APYANE
+116 EPYAY
-122 FTDFSGTFD
+122 DFIGTFD
-131 GNGHTVTLA
+131 GNGHTVTLDITA
-140 ISGDSDYQALF
+140 STANVGLF
-151 AKLAAGAVVKN
+151 SKLAGGAVVKN
-162 VMVDGEVTG
+162 VITAGSISGKVNNV
-171 TDNIGGIAG
+171 GGIAG
-180 IATNATIIACANK
+180 TADGNVTIENCKNTASIKGGKGAGGILGYSEPGSGFVTISSCANMGSVSGTRK
-193 ATVAATGRYVGGL
+193 QVGGIAGNV
-206 VGKGTGL
+206 VGTHIIRN
-213 TMTSCYNQGAV
+213 CYNQGDISDGA
-224 SSTRTRPINM
+224 
-234 GGIAGYVDGGAS
+234 GILGRGTKGVL
-246 VENCYNTGSI
+246 VENCYTVGSVETNGAI
-256 TGSGS
+256 IAVSSSSYSSDEPCRIVNCYAPSETVTALVPSTVKISNSGTKS
-261 NTAAVVGWDAAT
+261 SAEMQSAEFAAT
-273 VKNCYYLESTYKV
+273 
-286 GACGNDGYTD
+286 
-296 PTVSKTDAEMRS
+296 
-308 GDIVALLGSAF
+308 LGSAF
-319 MVKSGDYPAL
+319 QYNGGGYPTLKDPEPVVEKNVVSISVKSAKTTCYTGDELELSVTVTYDDNSSEVITKGFTVEGFDNTAPGKQTVTVTYKEKTDSIEIEVIKKPEFDDFFAGIVNSVEVTNDATYPYVVDMTDSDGLCLRSSNPVQGNTSSTSTITLKAKANVTLSFKYWGCNYDSSYAALTIVKNNSYNPEMRSWGSTQWKDFTIDLKKGDTLRLNLIKTYVSGDYY
-329 SWETPTAAVKFTVSP
+329 VKLKDFTVSSLYEVKLTAEP
-344 ANAVVEINGVK
+344 EEADAVVALKDSTGAELKGTNGV
-355 YTGSCTV
+355 YIVSAGE
-362 GLPVGDYT
+362 YT
-370 YTVSCPGYTQ
+370 YTVSAYGYD
-380 QTGSVTVTGE
+380 TVT
-390 DNPVANPNSV
+390 
-400 SVTLEK
+400 
-406 DAAKWVTVT
+406 
-415 FTVTPE
+415 
-421 NATLTLKDGETQVT
+421 ET
-435 PTEGTTYKLLKG
+435 
-447 VTYTYTAVSDDE
+447 
-459 GYEPASGEVTPTADG
+459 
-474 TQTVALKKVQSIAV
+474 I
-488 KNGSTHKTEFEQG
+488 
-501 DALDTT
+501 
-507 GLTVTVTYSDNSTK
+507 
-521 DITEGFT
+521 
-528 VTGFNS
+528 
-534 VNVAENQTLTVH
+534 NVAADVAKTV
-546 YKGAETTYSVKINK
+546 
-560 KLFPSK
+560 P
-566 AFNALEGYATV
+566 
-577 EYSHTG
+577 
-583 KYTAGDGKEFV
+583 
-594 DDAQEGALR
+594 
-603 SNSAGMNSTTVT
+603 
-615 VTITFL
+615 
-621 ENAPKM
+621 
-627 LLSFDYKVSSESNY
+627 
-641 DKLLVAQN
+641 
-649 RETKLTKSGTVAW
+649 LTKSAAYSVAFDISRPAGI
-662 TADNSLTVKG
+662 TAD
-672 GDIVTLTYS
+672 
-681 KDRSTASGSDC
+681 
-692 IWLKNFTVS
+692 
-701 PLYTLT
+701 
-707 IAPNQTDATVTLKDK
+707 
-722 EGKTVSGSN
+722 
-731 GVFAVK
+731 
-737 AAADYTYTVTKKGY
+737 
-751 EPATG
+751 
-756 KVTMS
+756 
-761 AENQTVNVTLVKL
+761 
-774 PVITLQFTPDDAAV
+774 
-788 TLKQGNTTVYK
+788 
-799 ESAASST
+799 
-806 GKNVYIAAK
+806 
-815 NTDYTYTVSKFG
+815 
-827 YETATGM
+827 
-834 ISVATGDVNKT
+834 
-845 VTLTEAA
+845 
-852 KYSVTF
+852 
-858 QITKPEGVSASPTVT
+858 PTVT
-873 VEYNGTKVYEGSG
+873 VKTNGKAVYTGDGTGCSLSNGSYAYTVACDGCDNAGGIFSVNGDKVNITVTLAKKAIFEDFF
-886 ANCTLP
+886 ANC
-892 AGDYTYKATLK
+892 
-903 DCDDLSGSF
+903 
-912 TVAAAAVTVNLPFEK
+912 
-927 KLTFADIFQG
+927 Q
-937 VEGITASNGTKG
+937 GITVSGDKG
-949 FKPIKSAAGNYLES
+949 KFTIEGAGKDSYL
-963 NKSYYG
+963 K
-969 TTSLTLTATKP
+969 TTETTTLALTATK
-980 CVISFE
+980 
-986 YFAQGHEDNWDE
+986 N
-998 DDSAFFTVK
+998 VK
-1007 KGTTTLLTVYEEN
+1007 
-1020 GWKTF
+1020 
-1025 STALN
+1025 
-1030 TGETLTLSFN
+1030 LSFSYIAN
-1040 ENGNSYYVR
+1040 AAGYVEGDWYYDEPDEYYYFTIKKNSTQVKRAYSETSWKDFSVELTQGDVLTISYDGYTSYYYAA

-1054 VSPAYTITLTT
+1054 AVPFYTLTLNTPDGATVVLKDRSGAEITGKNGAYT
-1065 TPTADKVELKDES
+1065 
-1078 GNKLTGSGG
+1078 
-1087 KYAVA
+1087 VA
-1092 PGTYTY
+1092 AGTY
-1098 TVSKKDYETATG
+1098 A
-1110 EITVTDADVTQ
+1110 
-1121 PVKLTAKP
+1121 
-1129 VITLTA
+1129 
-1135 TPADATVKLEKGSL
+1135 
-1149 PASPKTTDK
+1149 
-1158 ETGVYTY
+1158 
-1165 VVEKGAEYTYTV
+1165 YTV

-1204 ASCTLTFAVTPA
+1204 ATRTLTFAVTPA
-1216 ENAKVTVTHPVGGT
+1216 DATVTVTHPVGGT

-1248 YTVAKADYITVS
+1248 YTVAKAEYIPVH
-1260 GSFTAAKNDTITVTL
+1260 GSITAAEDKTLSFTL
-1275 TYAGAGWDGTTK
+1275 TYAGEGWDGTAK
-1287 TAPTQDKSGVYLID
+1287 TAPTQDKNGVYQIG

-1310 DAVNGGQ
+1310 DAVNKGDTT
-1317 KAINGKLTANINL
+1317 ISGKLTANINL
-1330 NGKPWT
+1330 NDKAWT
-1336 AIGTSSNKFA
+1336 AIGTDSNKFA
-1346 GTLDGDNYTVSGLV
+1346 GTLDGDNYTVSGLAG
-1360 TTGLVGELAEGGV
+1360 TGGLVYYLSANGTVKSLCV
-1373 VENLRVNCAI
+1373 DCAI
-1383 VSTSSLLG
+1383 DGTSN
-1391 GVANSSAGTIRNCMV
+1391 V
-1406 SGSITFSSE
+1406 
-1415 GHNGASAI
+1415 
-1423 GGIAGRTTGNGVI
+1423 GGIADKSEGRIENCLVSGYIKGGDDVIFGVGGIVGHGVAGNVI
-1436 SGCVSRAV
+1436 SGCVSTADILFKYSRYAV
-1444 VKDAYDNSTYGT
+1444 QNGAGGIVGYTYGT
-1456 SAPLGGIAGY
+1456 
-1466 AYGVVENCYFT
+1466 VENCYFAGNVHT
-1477 GTLAVKKTQPN
+1477 NAKSVSAGGF
-1488 KIIQQKRGGLVG
+1488 GGLVG
-1500 ELNANA
+1500 CARSNAVMKDCYTVGA
-1506 ELKGSYVAGEFAI
+1506 VTGP
-1519 ADESKFGAVVGKVN
+1519 ESSFGAVVGKVN

-1558 GMTAHTADYMRSAEF
+1558 GMTARTADYMRTPEF
-1573 AVDMGMNQDDG
+1573 AAEMGMHLDSGNS
-1584 TLNGGFP
+1584 NGGFP

-1598 TVLSADDLKA
+1598 TPVDNADLKA

-1638 VLGLYD
+1638 VLRFYD

-1657 YGIEAPGEAVT
+1657 YGIEEPGEAVT
-1668 NLHDYF
+1668 DLHDYF

-1694 RLKADATGVYQLRG
+1694 LLKADATGVYQLRG
-1708 LTPVSGDP
+1708 LTPVSSDP
-1716 EEEEETAQTYTA
+1716 EEEEEIAQTYTGF
-1728 CLTLPASVTVPV
+1728 LTLPASVTVPV

-1746 IVSLTWTADNALV
+1746 TVSLAWTADNALV

-1814 FARKNTAVQPLQGMG
+1814 FTRKNTAVQPLEGVG
-1829 LYDETNITQAFR
+1829 LYYETNITQAFR

-1934 AAESLNWEL
+1934 AAGSLNWEL

-2020 TALPEKSGKF
+2020 TPLPEKAGKF

-2095 KTKPVDLTAVSD
+2095 KTKSVDTTAVSD

-2117 EEKGIMSDSYNQKV
+2117 EKAGIMTDSYNQKV
-2131 TMVSL
+2131 TMVSR

-2195 GAAAF
+2195 GAAVF
-2200 MTEAL
+2200 MTKAL
-2205 TGDVYWDGIKNKNTV
+2205 TGDVYWNGIKNENTD

-2323 KERYKDFAQFYKQPI
+2323 KERYKNFAQFYKQPI
-2338 HIDLTVIGEK
+2338 QIDLTVPGTTGQ
-2348 NAADPNENQTLT
+2348 NDPNENQTLT

-2367 YNKNGHTFQGIS
+2367 YNKNGHTFRGIS

-2399 CLDSAKYTYTG
+2399 CLDSANYTYTG
-2410 SGAYIKSIT
+2410 SGTYIKSIT

-2481 PMVPGAEVPG
+2481 PAVPGAEVPG

-2553 DGILRKP
+2553 DGILRAP

-2573 IILALTAIGKDPTNV
+2573 IALALTAIGKDPANV
-2588 GDKNLLTALQDKD
+2588 GGENLLKALQNKD
-2601 IMKVTDTSK
+2601 IMQVTDTSN

-2633 WLVQAVLEQQN
+2633 WLVQAVLAQQN
-2644 KDGSWSASADTK
+2644 EDGSWRASADTK

-2672 PYHKDGGNE
+2672 PYYKDGGNE

-2798 RFGEWK
+2798 RFGEWQ

-2821 SICGVVEEK
+2821 SICGAVEEK
-2830 PVPATGHKFSAWT
+2830 SVPATGHNFGAWT

-2864 TKETMIVP
+2864 TEETMIVP

-2913 EIAKDSWIIAAL
+2913 EIAKDSWVIAAL

-2969 TYVDGVC
+2969 TYVNGVC
-2976 TTCGTRNP
+2976 TVCGVKNP
-2984 AGGIKGDDLK
+2984 MANVKGDDIK

-3022 EIKAAVENG
+3022 DIKAAVSDG
-3031 SIVITVNNTPILQL
+3031 AITVTVTDTLQL
-3045 TKEDKESDGGKKAL
+3045 TNEQKAADGGKSAL
-3059 MQAGAAASGEL
+3059 TEAAKTAGDEV
-3070 KKELDKLAEKLDAL
+3070 KKELNKLAEKLDAL

-3121 LPHSVTLT
+3121 LPHSVTVT

-3203 GTADSGKK
+3203 GTADSGKT

>member
-1 MRKRVISWLLT
+1 MKKRVISWLLT
-12 VVMVVSM
+12 VVMVVSL

-33 EQQTQQEQIAPADTE
+33 EQQTQQEQIAPVDTE

-65 EEVPVSRS
+65 PETPVSQM

-85 AGAVQNIGTAEEF
+85 AGAVQDIGTAEAF

-108 LTADITVT
+108 LTANITVT
-116 APYANE
+116 APYAND
-122 FTDFSGTFD
+122 FTGTFD
-131 GNGHTVTLA
+131 GNGHTVTLDITA
-140 ISGDSDYQALF
+140 STANVGLF
-151 AKLAAGAVVKN
+151 SKLAGGAVVKN
-162 VMVDGEVTG
+162 VITAGSISGKVNNV
-171 TDNIGGIAG
+171 GGIAG
-180 IATNATIIACANK
+180 TADGNVTIENCKNTASIKGGKGAGGILGYSEPGSGFVTISSCANMGSVSGTRK
-193 ATVAATGRYVGGL
+193 QVGGIAGNV
-206 VGKGTGL
+206 VGTHIIRN
-213 TMTSCYNQGAV
+213 CYNQGDISDGA
-224 SSTRTRPINM
+224 
-234 GGIAGYVDGGAS
+234 GILGRGTKGVL
-246 VENCYNTGSI
+246 VENCYTVGSVETNGAI
-256 TGSGS
+256 MAVSSSSYSSDEPCRIVNCYAPSETVTALVPSTVKISNSGTKS
-261 NTAAVVGWDAAT
+261 SAEMQSAEFAAT
-273 VKNCYYLESTYKV
+273 
-286 GACGNDGYTD
+286 
-296 PTVSKTDAEMRS
+296 
-308 GDIVALLGSAF
+308 LGSAF
-319 MVKSGDYPAL
+319 QYNGGGYPTLKDPEPVVEKNVVSISVKSAKTTCYTGDELELSVTVTYDDNSSEVITKGFTVAGFDNTAPGKQTVTVTYKEKTDSIEIEVIKKPEFDDFFAGIVNSVEVTNDATYPYVVDMTDSDGLCLRSSNPVQGNTSSTSTITLKAKANVTLSFKYWGCNYDSSYAALTIVKNNSYNPEMRSWGSTQWKDFTIDLKKGDTLRLNLIKTYVSGDYY
-329 SWETPTAAVKFTVSP
+329 VKLKDFTVSSLYEVKLTAEP
-344 ANAVVEINGVK
+344 EEADAVVALKDSTGAELKGTNGV
-355 YTGSCTV
+355 YIVSAGE
-362 GLPVGDYT
+362 YT
-370 YTVSCPGYTQ
+370 YTVSAYGYDTVTETINVAADVAKTVPLTKSAAYSVAFDISRPAGITADPTVTVKTNGKAVYTGDGTGCSLSNGSYAYTVACDGCDNAGGIFSVNGDKMNITVTLAKKAIFEDFFANCQGITVSGDKGKFTIEGAGKDSYLKTTETTTLALTATKNVKLSFSYIANAVGYVEGDWENDEPDEYYYFTIKKNSTQVKRAYSETSWKDFSVELTQGDVLTISYDGYTRDYYAALKNFA
-380 QTGSVTVTGE
+380 TV
-390 DNPVANPNSV
+390 P
-400 SVTLEK
+400 
-406 DAAKWVTVT
+406 
-415 FTVTPE
+415 FY
-421 NATLTLKDGETQVT
+421 TLTLKTPDG
-435 PTEGTTYKLLKG
+435 
-447 VTYTYTAVSDDE
+447 
-459 GYEPASGEVTPTADG
+459 
-474 TQTVALKKVQSIAV
+474 
-488 KNGSTHKTEFEQG
+488 
-501 DALDTT
+501 
-507 GLTVTVTYSDNSTK
+507 
-521 DITEGFT
+521 
-528 VTGFNS
+528 
-534 VNVAENQTLTVH
+534 
-546 YKGAETTYSVKINK
+546 
-560 KLFPSK
+560 
-566 AFNALEGYATV
+566 ATV
-577 EYSHTG
+577 
-583 KYTAGDGKEFV
+583 V
-594 DDAQEGALR
+594 L
-603 SNSAGMNSTTVT
+603 
-615 VTITFL
+615 
-621 ENAPKM
+621 
-627 LLSFDYKVSSESNY
+627 
-641 DKLLVAQN
+641 
-649 RETKLTKSGTVAW
+649 
-662 TADNSLTVKG
+662 
-672 GDIVTLTYS
+672 
-681 KDRSTASGSDC
+681 KDRSG
-692 IWLKNFTVS
+692 
-701 PLYTLT
+701 
-707 IAPNQTDATVTLKDK
+707 
-722 EGKTVSGSN
+722 
-731 GVFAVK
+731 
-737 AAADYTYTVTKKGY
+737 
-751 EPATG
+751 
-756 KVTMS
+756 
-761 AENQTVNVTLVKL
+761 AE
-774 PVITLQFTPDDAAV
+774 I
-788 TLKQGNTTVYK
+788 
-799 ESAASST
+799 T
-806 GKNVYIAAK
+806 GKN
-815 NTDYTYTVSKFG
+815 
-827 YETATGM
+827 
-834 ISVATGDVNKT
+834 
-845 VTLTEAA
+845 
-852 KYSVTF
+852 
-858 QITKPEGVSASPTVT
+858 
-873 VEYNGTKVYEGSG
+873 G
-886 ANCTLP
+886 A
-892 AGDYTYKATLK
+892 Y
-903 DCDDLSGSF
+903 
-912 TVAAAAVTVNLPFEK
+912 TVAA
-927 KLTFADIFQG
+927 
-937 VEGITASNGTKG
+937 
-949 FKPIKSAAGNYLES
+949 
-963 NKSYYG
+963 
-969 TTSLTLTATKP
+969 
-980 CVISFE
+980 
-986 YFAQGHEDNWDE
+986 
-998 DDSAFFTVK
+998 
-1007 KGTTTLLTVYEEN
+1007 
-1020 GWKTF
+1020 
-1025 STALN
+1025 
-1030 TGETLTLSFN
+1030 
-1040 ENGNSYYVR
+1040 
-1049 LKNFA
+1049 
-1054 VSPAYTITLTT
+1054 
-1065 TPTADKVELKDES
+1065 
-1078 GNKLTGSGG
+1078 
-1087 KYAVA
+1087 
-1092 PGTYTY
+1092 GTY
-1098 TVSKKDYETATG
+1098 A
-1110 EITVTDADVTQ
+1110 
-1121 PVKLTAKP
+1121 
-1129 VITLTA
+1129 
-1135 TPADATVKLEKGSL
+1135 
-1149 PASPKTTDK
+1149 
-1158 ETGVYTY
+1158 
-1165 VVEKGAEYTYTV
+1165 YTV

-1230 IKPEA
+1230 IKPET

-1248 YTVAKADYITVS
+1248 YTVTKADYIPVH
-1260 GSFTAAKNDTITVTL
+1260 GSITAAEDKTLSFTL
-1275 TYAGAGWDGTTK
+1275 TYAGEGWDGTAK
-1287 TAPTQDKSGVYLID
+1287 TAPTQDKNGVYQIG

-1310 DAVNGGQ
+1310 DAVNKGDTT
-1317 KAINGKLTANINL
+1317 ISGKLTANINL
-1330 NGKPWT
+1330 NGKTWT
-1336 AIGTSSNKFA
+1336 AIGTDSNKFA
-1346 GTLDGDNYTVSGLV
+1346 GTLDGDNYTVSGLAG
-1360 TTGLVGELAEGGV
+1360 TGGLVYYLSANGTVKSLCV
-1373 VENLRVNCAI
+1373 DCAI
-1383 VSTSSLLG
+1383 DGTSN
-1391 GVANSSAGTIRNCMV
+1391 V
-1406 SGSITFSSE
+1406 
-1415 GHNGASAI
+1415 
-1423 GGIAGRTTGNGVI
+1423 GGIADKSEGRIENCLVSGYIKGGNDTIFGVGGIVGHGVAGNVI
-1436 SGCVSRAV
+1436 SGCVSTADILFKYSRYV
-1444 VKDAYDNSTYGT
+1444 VQNGAGGIVGYTYGT
-1456 SAPLGGIAGY
+1456 
-1466 AYGVVENCYFT
+1466 VENCYFAGNVHT
-1477 GTLAVKKTQPN
+1477 NAKSVSAGGF
-1488 KIIQQKRGGLVG
+1488 GGLVG
-1500 ELNANA
+1500 CARSNAVMKDCYTVGA
-1506 ELKGSYVAGEFAI
+1506 VTGP
-1519 ADESKFGAVVGKVN
+1519 ESSFGAVVGKVN

-1558 GMTAHTADYMRSAEF
+1558 GMTARTADYMRTPEF
-1573 AVDMGMNQDDG
+1573 AAEMGMHLDSGNS
-1584 TLNGGFP
+1584 NGGFP

-1598 TVLSADDLKA
+1598 TPVDNADLKA

-1638 VLGLYD
+1638 VLRFYD

-1657 YGIEAPGEAVT
+1657 YGIEEPGEAVT
-1668 NLHDYF
+1668 DLHDYF

-1694 RLKADATGVYQLRG
+1694 LLKADATGVYQLRG
-1708 LTPVSGDP
+1708 LTPVSSDP
-1716 EEEEETAQTYTA
+1716 EEEEEIAQTYTGF
-1728 CLTLPASVTVPV
+1728 LTLPASVTVPV

-1746 IVSLTWTADNALV
+1746 TVSLAWTADNALV

-1814 FARKNTAVQPLQGMG
+1814 FTRKNTAVQPLEGVG

-1875 QYIADNGKITY
+1875 QYIADNGNITY

-1934 AAESLNWEL
+1934 AAGSLNWEL

-1985 KVQWGTRNTE
+1985 KVQWGTRNAE

-2020 TALPEKSGKF
+2020 TPLPEKAGKF

-2095 KTKPVDLTAVSD
+2095 KTKSVDTTAVSD

-2117 EEKGIMSDSYNQKV
+2117 EKAGIMTDSYNQKV
-2131 TMVSL
+2131 TMVSR

-2200 MTEAL
+2200 MTEAR
-2205 TGDVYWDGIKNKNTV
+2205 TEDAYWDGIKNKNTV

-2338 HIDLTVIGEK
+2338 QIDLTVPGTTGQ
-2348 NAADPNENQTLT
+2348 NDPNENQTLT

-2367 YNKNGHTFQGIS
+2367 YNKNGHTFRGIS

-2481 PMVPGAEVPG
+2481 PAVPGAEVPG

-2553 DGILRKP
+2553 DGILRAP

-2573 IILALTAIGKDPTNV
+2573 IALALTAIGKDPANV
-2588 GDKNLLTALQDKD
+2588 GGENLLKALQNKD
-2601 IMKVTDTSK
+2601 IMQVTDTSN

-2633 WLVQAVLEQQN
+2633 WLVQAVLAQQN
-2644 KDGSWSASADTK
+2644 EDGSWRASADTK
-2656 PVGDVDMTAM
+2656 PAGDVDMTAM

-2672 PYHKDGGNE
+2672 PYYKDGGNE

-2798 RFGEWK
+2798 RFGEWQ

-2821 SICGVVEEK
+2821 SICGAVEEK
-2830 PVPATGHKFSAWT
+2830 SVPATGHNFGAWT

-2864 TKETMIVP
+2864 TEETMIVP

-2888 TEAGNSAYWTCSR
+2888 TEAGNSAYWSCSR
-2901 CHKYFSDAAGKT
+2901 CHKFFSDAAGKT
-2913 EIAKDSWIIAAL
+2913 EIAKDSWVIAAL

-2958 AGATIP
+2958 AGATIL

-3022 EIKAAVENG
+3022 EIKAAVSDG
-3031 SIVITVNNTPILQL
+3031 AITVTVTDTLQL
-3045 TKEDKESDGGKKAL
+3045 TNEQKAADGGKSAL
-3059 MQAGAAASGEL
+3059 TEAAKTAGDEV
-3070 KKELDKLAEKLDAL
+3070 KKELNKLAEKLDAL

-3121 LPHSVTLT
+3121 LPHSVTVT

-3166 LGGTKGNYVLTF
+3166 LGGTKDNYVLTF

-3222 VLWLGSAV
+3222 VLWLGSAA

>member
-12 VVMVVSM
+12 VVMVVSL

-33 EQQTQQEQIAPADTE
+33 EQQTQQEQIAPVDTE
-48 NTVPAGNEE
+48 NTVLAEDEE

-65 EEVPVSRS
+65 PETPVSRF
-73 ARSGGAAPMLAA
+73 ARSGGAALALA
-85 AGAVQNIGTAEEF
+85 EGTVSSAKEF
-98 AAMEPGGNYQ
+98 AAMEPSGNYQ

-116 APYANE
+116 APYGNDITG
-122 FTDFSGTFD
+122 FTGFTGTFD
-131 GNGHTVTLA
+131 GNGHTVTLDITA
-140 ISGDSDYQALF
+140 STAYVGLF
-151 AKLAAGAVVKN
+151 SKLAGGAVVRN
-162 VMVDGEVTG
+162 VITAGSISGKVNNV
-171 TDNIGGIAG
+171 GGIAG
-180 IATNATIIACANK
+180 TADGNVTIENCKNTASIKGGKGAGGILGYSEPGSGFVTISSCANMGSVSGTRK
-193 ATVAATGRYVGGL
+193 QVGGIAGNV
-206 VGKGTGL
+206 VGTHIIRN
-213 TMTSCYNQGAV
+213 CYNQGDISDGA
-224 SSTRTRPINM
+224 
-234 GGIAGYVDGGAS
+234 GILGRGTKGVL
-246 VENCYNTGSI
+246 VENCYTVGSVETNGAI
-256 TGSGS
+256 IAVSSSSYSSDEPCRIVNCYAPSETVTALVPSTVKISNSGTKS
-261 NTAAVVGWDAAT
+261 SAEMQSAEFAAT
-273 VKNCYYLESTYKV
+273 
-286 GACGNDGYTD
+286 
-296 PTVSKTDAEMRS
+296 
-308 GDIVALLGSAF
+308 LGSAF
-319 MVKSGDYPAL
+319 QYNGGGYPTLKDPEPVVEKNVVSISVKSAKTTCYTGDELELSVTVTYDDNSSEVITKGFTVEGFDNTAPGKQTVTVTYKEKTDSIEIEVIKKPEFDDFFAGIVNSVEVTNDATYPYVVDMTDSDGLCLRSSNPVQGNTSSTSTITLKAKANVTLSFKYWGCNYDSSYAALTIVKNNSYNPEMRSWGSTQWKDFTIDLKKGDTLRLNLIKTYVSGDYY
-329 SWETPTAAVKFTVSP
+329 VKLKDFTVSSLYEVKLTAEP
-344 ANAVVEINGVK
+344 EEADAVVALKDSTGAELKGTNGV
-355 YTGSCTV
+355 YIVSAGE
-362 GLPVGDYT
+362 YT
-370 YTVSCPGYTQ
+370 YTVSAYGYD
-380 QTGSVTVTGE
+380 TVTE
-390 DNPVANPNSV
+390 TINVAADVAKTVPLTKSAAYSV
-400 SVTLEK
+400 AFDISR
-406 DAAKWVTVT
+406 
-415 FTVTPE
+415 
-421 NATLTLKDGETQVT
+421 
-435 PTEGTTYKLLKG
+435 
-447 VTYTYTAVSDDE
+447 
-459 GYEPASGEVTPTADG
+459 PAGITAD
-474 TQTVALKKVQSIAV
+474 
-488 KNGSTHKTEFEQG
+488 
-501 DALDTT
+501 
-507 GLTVTVTYSDNSTK
+507 LTVTVKTNGKAVYTGDGTGCSLSNGSYAYTVACDGCDNAGG
-521 DITEGFT
+521 IF
-528 VTGFNS
+528 S
-534 VNVAENQTLTVH
+534 VN
-546 YKGAETTYSVKINK
+546 
-560 KLFPSK
+560 
-566 AFNALEGYATV
+566 
-577 EYSHTG
+577 
-583 KYTAGDGKEFV
+583 GD
-594 DDAQEGALR
+594 
-603 SNSAGMNSTTVT
+603 
-615 VTITFL
+615 
-621 ENAPKM
+621 
-627 LLSFDYKVSSESNY
+627 KVN
-641 DKLLVAQN
+641 
-649 RETKLTKSGTVAW
+649 
-662 TADNSLTVKG
+662 
-672 GDIVTLTYS
+672 I
-681 KDRSTASGSDC
+681 
-692 IWLKNFTVS
+692 
-701 PLYTLT
+701 
-707 IAPNQTDATVTLKDK
+707 TVTLAKKAIFEDFFANCQ
-722 EGKTVSGSN
+722 GITVSG
-731 GVFAVK
+731 
-737 AAADYTYTVTKKGY
+737 DKGKFTI
-751 EPATG
+751 EGAG
-756 KVTMS
+756 KDSYLKTT
-761 AENQTVNVTLVKL
+761 ETTTL
-774 PVITLQFTPDDAAV
+774 A
-788 TLKQGNTTVYK
+788 
-799 ESAASST
+799 
-806 GKNVYIAAK
+806 
-815 NTDYTYTVSKFG
+815 
-827 YETATGM
+827 
-834 ISVATGDVNKT
+834 
-845 VTLTEAA
+845 
-852 KYSVTF
+852 
-858 QITKPEGVSASPTVT
+858 
-873 VEYNGTKVYEGSG
+873 
-886 ANCTLP
+886 
-892 AGDYTYKATLK
+892 
-903 DCDDLSGSF
+903 
-912 TVAAAAVTVNLPFEK
+912 
-927 KLTFADIFQG
+927 
-937 VEGITASNGTKG
+937 
-949 FKPIKSAAGNYLES
+949 
-963 NKSYYG
+963 
-969 TTSLTLTATKP
+969 LTATK
-980 CVISFE
+980 
-986 YFAQGHEDNWDE
+986 N
-998 DDSAFFTVK
+998 VK
-1007 KGTTTLLTVYEEN
+1007 
-1020 GWKTF
+1020 
-1025 STALN
+1025 
-1030 TGETLTLSFN
+1030 LSFSYIAN
-1040 ENGNSYYVR
+1040 AAGYVEGDWYYDEPDEYYYFTIKKNSTQVKRAYSETSWKDFSVELTQGDVLTISYDGYTSYYYAA

-1054 VSPAYTITLTT
+1054 AVPFYTLTLNTPDGATVVLKDRSGAEITGKNGAYT
-1065 TPTADKVELKDES
+1065 
-1078 GNKLTGSGG
+1078 
-1087 KYAVA
+1087 VA
-1092 PGTYTY
+1092 AGTY
-1098 TVSKKDYETATG
+1098 A
-1110 EITVTDADVTQ
+1110 
-1121 PVKLTAKP
+1121 
-1129 VITLTA
+1129 
-1135 TPADATVKLEKGSL
+1135 
-1149 PASPKTTDK
+1149 
-1158 ETGVYTY
+1158 
-1165 VVEKGAEYTYTV
+1165 YTV

-1230 IKPEA
+1230 IAA
-1235 DGGYKLY
+1235 DENGAYIVY

-1248 YTVAKADYITVS
+1248 YTAAKADYITVS
-1260 GSFTAAKNDTITVTL
+1260 GSFTAAKNDTIKVTL

-1287 TAPTQDKSGVYLID
+1287 TAPKTENGVYQIG
-1301 TAAKLAWFA
+1301 TAAELAWFA

-1317 KAINGKLTANINL
+1317 TTISGKLTANINL
-1330 NGKPWT
+1330 NGKTWT
-1336 AIGTSSNKFA
+1336 AIGTDSNKFA
-1346 GTLDGDNYTVSGLV
+1346 GTLDGDSHTVSGLAG
-1360 TTGLVGELAEGGV
+1360 TGGLVYYLSANGTVKSLCV
-1373 VENLRVNCAI
+1373 DCAI
-1383 VSTSSLLG
+1383 DGTSN
-1391 GVANSSAGTIRNCMV
+1391 V
-1406 SGSITFSSE
+1406 
-1415 GHNGASAI
+1415 
-1423 GGIAGRTTGNGVI
+1423 GGIADKSEGRIENCLVSGYIKGGNDTIFGVGGIVGHGVAGNVI
-1436 SGCVSRAV
+1436 SGCVSTADILFKYSRYAV
-1444 VKDAYDNSTYGT
+1444 QNGAGGIVGYTYGT
-1456 SAPLGGIAGY
+1456 
-1466 AYGVVENCYFT
+1466 VENCYFAGNVHT
-1477 GTLAVKKTQPN
+1477 NAKSVSAGGF
-1488 KIIQQKRGGLVG
+1488 GGLVG
-1500 ELNANA
+1500 CARSNAVMKDCYTVGA
-1506 ELKGSYVAGEFAI
+1506 VTGP
-1519 ADESKFGAVVGKVN
+1519 ESSFGAVVGKVN
-1533 SGATITNCAYLD
+1533 SGAAITNCAYLD

-1558 GMTAHTADYMRSAEF
+1558 GMTARTADYMRTPEF
-1573 AVDMGMNQDDG
+1573 AADVGMHLDSGNS
-1584 TLNGGFP
+1584 NGGFP

-1598 TVLSADDLKA
+1598 TPVDNADLKA
-1608 AAAAANALELRGMS
+1608 AADAASALQLRGMS

-1638 VLGLYD
+1638 VLGLYE
-1644 LTDYNDKADLCEK
+1644 LTDGNYNKADLCEK
-1657 YGIEAPGEAVT
+1657 YGIEEPGEAVT
-1668 NLHDYF
+1668 DLHDYF

-1694 RLKADATGVYQLRG
+1694 LLKADATGVYQLRG
-1708 LTPVSGDP
+1708 LTPVSSDP
-1716 EEEEETAQTYTA
+1716 EEEEETAQTYTGF
-1728 CLTLPASVTVPV
+1728 LTLPASVTVPV

-1746 IVSLTWTADNALV
+1746 TVSLTWTADNALV

-1787 TKTKTFTL
+1787 TKVKTFTL
-1795 CLWSENAE
+1795 CLWSEKAE
-1803 KVQTLEDIAAE
+1803 KAQTLEDIAAE
-1814 FARKNTAVQPLQGMG
+1814 FTRKNTAVQPLEGVG

-1934 AAESLNWEL
+1934 AAGSLNWEL

-2020 TALPEKSGKF
+2020 TALPEKAGKF

-2052 NGVEVYADVFFDAT
+2052 NGVEVYADVLFDAT

-2095 KTKPVDLTAVSD
+2095 KTKPVDTTAVSD
-2107 DMQMPRPALL
+2107 DLQMPRPALL
-2117 EEKGIMSDSYNQKV
+2117 EKAGIMTDSYNQKV

-2151 RPLPGEKPVE
+2151 RPLPGEKRVE
-2161 AKYVVTIT
+2161 AKYVVIIT

-2190 QPELD
+2190 QQELN
-2195 GAAAF
+2195 GAAVF
-2200 MTEAL
+2200 MTEAR
-2205 TGDVYWDGIKNKNTV
+2205 TENAYWDGIKNKNTV

-2323 KERYKDFAQFYKQPI
+2323 KERYKNFAQFYKQPI
-2338 HIDLTVIGEK
+2338 QIDLTVPGTTGQ
-2348 NAADPNENQTLT
+2348 NDPNENQTLT

-2367 YNKNGHTFQGIS
+2367 YNKNGHTFTGIS
-2379 DFTFT
+2379 GFTFT

-2440 IAVKGGNETL
+2440 LTLQGGTETL

-2481 PMVPGAEVPG
+2481 PAVPGAEVPG

-2553 DGILRKP
+2553 DGILRAP

-2573 IILALTAIGKDPTNV
+2573 IALALTAIGKDPANV
-2588 GDKNLLTALQDKD
+2588 GGENLLKALQNKD
-2601 IMKVTDTSK
+2601 IMQVTDTSN

-2633 WLVQAVLEQQN
+2633 WLVQAVLAQQN
-2644 KDGSWSASADTK
+2644 EDGSWRASADTK

-2672 PYHKDGGNE
+2672 PYYKDGGNE

-2764 EMATEQALCAM
+2764 EIATEQALCAM

-2798 RFGEWK
+2798 RFGEWQ

-2821 SICGVVEEK
+2821 SICGAVEEK
-2830 PVPATGHKFSAWT
+2830 SVPATGHNFGAWT

-2864 TKETMIVP
+2864 TEETMIVP

-2913 EIAKDSWIIAAL
+2913 EIAKDSWVIAAL

-2969 TYVDGVC
+2969 TYVNGVC
-2976 TTCGTRNP
+2976 TVCGVKNP
-2984 AGGIKGDDLK
+2984 MANVKGDDIK

-3022 EIKAAVENG
+3022 DIKAAVSDG
-3031 SIVITVNNTPILQL
+3031 AITVTVTDTLQL
-3045 TKEDKESDGGKKAL
+3045 TNEQKAADGGKSAL
-3059 MQAGAAASGEL
+3059 TEAAKTAGDEV
-3070 KKELDKLAEKLDAL
+3070 KKELNKLAEKLDAL

-3121 LPHSVTLT
+3121 LPHSVTVT

-3203 GTADSGKK
+3203 GTADSGKT
-3211 DSANTADDSQM
+3211 DSSNTADDSQM

>member
-1 MRKRVISWLLT
+1 MKKRVISWLLT

-33 EQQTQQEQIAPADTE
+33 EQQTQQEQIAPVDTE
-48 NTVPAGNEE
+48 NTVPAEDEE

-73 ARSGGAAPMLAA
+73 ARSGGADSAPTAINDADGFKNMV
-85 AGAVQNIGTAEEF
+85 AGGSYT
-98 AAMEPGGNYQ
+98 
-108 LTADITVT
+108 LTKDIIVT
-116 APYANE
+116 EPYAS
-122 FTDFSGTFD
+122 DFSGTFD
-131 GNGHTVTLA
+131 GNGHTVTLNITA
-140 ISGDSDYQALF
+140 STANVGLF
-151 AKLAAGAVVKN
+151 SKLAGGAVVKN
-162 VMVDGEVTG
+162 VKVDGTVSG
-171 TDNIGGIAG
+171 TEGVAG
-180 IATNATIIACANK
+180 IAAQANGATISGCINCAIIS
-193 ATVAATGRYVGGL
+193 ATGRYVGGI
-206 VGKGTGL
+206 VGKLRGGT
-213 TMTSCYNQGAV
+213 
-224 SSTRTRPINM
+224 
-234 GGIAGYVDGGAS
+234 
-246 VENCYNTGSI
+246 VENCYNTGAISSSRDRKGVNLGGI
-256 TGSGS
+256 AGYIDSNGS
-261 NTAAVVGWDAAT
+261 
-273 VKNCYYLESTYKV
+273 VKNCYNSGTTSATADTSNYAAIAGWCDNSTVTNCYYLDTTASA
-286 GACGNDGYTD
+286 GANGNSQTA
-296 PTVSKTDAEMRS
+296 TSKTAEEMKS
-308 GDIVALLGSAF
+308 PAFAAQLGEAF
-319 MVKSGDYPAL
+319 MAKAGDYPAL
-329 SWETPTAAVKFTVSP
+329 SWETPTAAVSFTIQP
-344 ANAVVEINGVK
+344 ENAVLTINGGT
-355 YTGSCTV
+355 YTGSTTV
-362 GLPVGDYT
+362 ALPAADAPYS

-380 QTGSVTVTGE
+380 QTGTVTVTVTGE
-390 DNPVANPNSV
+390 DNPVADPAN
-400 SVTLEK
+400 
-406 DAAKWVTVT
+406 VTVT
-415 FTVTPE
+415 LAEDTSAWVNMTF
-421 NATLTLKDGETQVT
+421 NVT
-435 PTEGTTYKLLKG
+435 PTGAALTVKRGDTEIEPQSDGSYKLLKG

-459 GYEPASGEVTPTADG
+459 GYEPAAGEVTPTESS
-474 TQTVALKKVQSIAV
+474 TQTVALKKVQSIKVTKAP
-488 KNGSTHKTEFEQG
+488 TKTEYYKG
-501 DALDTT
+501 DAELDLT
-507 GLTVTVTYSDNSTK
+507 GMVLTVNYDGTDETRTITDGYDAAGVTCEGFSTEKPIESQTVTVKYRGKTATFTIKVKDAMLFADFFTGLNGIATAQNSTSYK
-521 DITEGFT
+521 FEPVLLDGGYVLKSTNEKKGNT
-528 VTGFNS
+528 TS
-534 VNVAENQTLTVH
+534 SLTLTFVKAAQLTFDCKTDSEKN
-546 YKGAETTYSVKINK
+546 YDGLRVDINDQTGSQFGSTGGYSGEKQDWKEFSIAVN
-560 KLFPSK
+560 
-566 AFNALEGYATV
+566 
-577 EYSHTG
+577 
-583 KYTAGDGKEFV
+583 AGDK
-594 DDAQEGALR
+594 
-603 SNSAGMNSTTVT
+603 VT
-615 VTITFL
+615 V
-621 ENAPKM
+621 NYRK
-627 LLSFDYKVSSESNY
+627 DSSG
-641 DKLLVAQN
+641 DKGQ
-649 RETKLTKSGTVAW
+649 
-662 TADNSLTVKG
+662 
-672 GDIVTLTYS
+672 
-681 KDRSTASGSDC
+681 DC
-692 IWLKNFTVS
+692 IWLRNFRAEVLPTVRFAVKDAAGKA
-701 PLYTLT
+701 
-707 IAPNQTDATVTLKDK
+707 IDATVTLKKGYTGLTAGTD
-722 EGKTVSGSN
+722 GSYALTVGE
-731 GVFAVK
+731 K
-737 AAADYTYTVTKKGY
+737 YTYTVEKKGY
-751 EPATG
+751 E
-756 KVTMS
+756 KVTQEFT
-761 AENQTVNVTLVKL
+761 AQAGDNTITVTLVKL

-799 ESAASST
+799 ESADSEK

-815 NTDYTYTVSKFG
+815 NTDYTYTVTKFG
-827 YETATGM
+827 YETATGT
-834 ISVATGDVNKT
+834 ISVAIADVNKT
-845 VTLTEAA
+845 VKLTELA
-852 KYSVTF
+852 KQTVTF
-858 QITKPEGVSASPTVT
+858 NITKPEGVTAEPTIT
-873 VEYNGTKVYEGSG
+873 VKSGSITAYTGSG

-892 AGDYTYKATLK
+892 AGDYTYTAKL
-903 DCDDLSGSF
+903 DGCDTLSGSF
-912 TVAAAAVTVNLPFEK
+912 VVKAAKTIGLEFVK
-927 KLTFADIFQG
+927 SLTFDDFFAGLD
-937 VEGITASNGTKG
+937 GITAENGTRYG
-949 FKPIKSAAGNYLES
+949 FEPVRAAGGNYLES
-963 NKSYYG
+963 NRRSYG
-969 TTSLTLTATKP
+969 TTSLTLTATESRL
-980 CVISFE
+980 VSFQ
-986 YFAQGHEDNWDE
+986 YLAKGNKADYSWD
-998 DDSAFFTVK
+998 DDSAFSVK
-1007 KGTTTLLTVYEEN
+1007 KGTSTLLTAYEEN

-1025 STALN
+1025 STVLN
-1030 TGETLTLSFN
+1030 TGEKLTLSFS
-1040 ENGNSYYVR
+1040 ESGSSYYVR
-1049 LKNFA
+1049 LKDFA
-1054 VSPAYTITLTT
+1054 AAAAHTLTLKTPDGATVVLKDRSGAEITGKNGAYT
-1065 TPTADKVELKDES
+1065 
-1078 GNKLTGSGG
+1078 
-1087 KYAVA
+1087 VA
-1092 PGTYTY
+1092 AGTY
-1098 TVSKKDYETATG
+1098 A
-1110 EITVTDADVTQ
+1110 
-1121 PVKLTAKP
+1121 
-1129 VITLTA
+1129 
-1135 TPADATVKLEKGSL
+1135 
-1149 PASPKTTDK
+1149 
-1158 ETGVYTY
+1158 
-1165 VVEKGAEYTYTV
+1165 YTV
-1177 SKFGYETETG
+1177 SKFGYETKTG
-1187 SITVNADVN
+1187 NITVSADVN
-1196 KTVTLSEL
+1196 ETVTLSEL

-1235 DGGYKLY
+1235 NGGYKLY

-1248 YTVAKADYITVS
+1248 YTVTKADYVPVH
-1260 GSFTAAKNDTITVTL
+1260 GSITAAEDKTLSFTL
-1275 TYAGAGWDGTTK
+1275 TYAGEGWDGTAK
-1287 TAPTQDKSGVYLID
+1287 TAPTQDKNGVYQIG

-1310 DAVNGGQ
+1310 DAVNKGDTT
-1317 KAINGKLTANINL
+1317 ISGKLTANINL
-1330 NGKPWT
+1330 NGKTWT
-1336 AIGTSSNKFA
+1336 AIGTDSNKFA
-1346 GTLDGDNYTVSGLV
+1346 GTLDGDSHTVSGLAG
-1360 TTGLVGELAEGGV
+1360 TGGLVYYLSANGTVKSLCV
-1373 VENLRVNCAI
+1373 DCAI
-1383 VSTSSLLG
+1383 DGTSN
-1391 GVANSSAGTIRNCMV
+1391 V
-1406 SGSITFSSE
+1406 
-1415 GHNGASAI
+1415 
-1423 GGIAGRTTGNGVI
+1423 GGIADKSEGRIENCLVSGYIKGGDDVIFGVGGIVGHGVAGNVI
-1436 SGCVSRAV
+1436 SGCVSTADILFKYSRYAV
-1444 VKDAYDNSTYGT
+1444 QNGAGGIVGYTYGT
-1456 SAPLGGIAGY
+1456 
-1466 AYGVVENCYFT
+1466 VENCYFAGNVHT
-1477 GTLAVKKTQPN
+1477 NAKSVSAGGF
-1488 KIIQQKRGGLVG
+1488 GGLVG
-1500 ELNANA
+1500 CARSNAVMKDCYTVGA
-1506 ELKGSYVAGEFAI
+1506 VTGP
-1519 ADESKFGAVVGKVN
+1519 ESSFGAVVGKVN

-1558 GMTAHTADYMRSAEF
+1558 GMTARTADYMRTPEF
-1573 AVDMGMNQDDG
+1573 AAEMGMHLDSGNS
-1584 TLNGGFP
+1584 NGGFP

-1598 TVLSADDLKA
+1598 TPVDNADLKA

-1638 VLGLYD
+1638 VLGFYD

-1657 YGIEAPGEAVT
+1657 YGIEEPGEAVT
-1668 NLHDYF
+1668 DLHDYF

-1694 RLKADATGVYQLRG
+1694 LLKADATGVYQLRG
-1708 LTPVSGDP
+1708 LTPVSSDP
-1716 EEEEETAQTYTA
+1716 EEEEEIAQTYTGF
-1728 CLTLPASVTVPV
+1728 LTLPASVTVPV

-1746 IVSLTWTADNALV
+1746 TVSLAWTADNALV

-1787 TKTKTFTL
+1787 TKVKTFTL
-1795 CLWSENAE
+1795 CLWSEKAE
-1803 KVQTLEDIAAE
+1803 KAQTLEDIAAE
-1814 FARKNTAVQPLQGMG
+1814 FTRKNTAVQPLEGVG

-1934 AAESLNWEL
+1934 AAGSLNWEL

-1995 WLYITNGTNGTGV
+1995 WLYITNGTGV

-2020 TALPEKSGKF
+2020 TPLPEKAGKF

-2190 QPELD
+2190 QQELD
-2195 GAAAF
+2195 DAADF
-2200 MTEAL
+2200 MTAARTEDA
-2205 TGDVYWDGIKNKNTV
+2205 YWDGIKNKNTV

-2323 KERYKDFAQFYKQPI
+2323 KERYKNFAQFYKQPI
-2338 HIDLTVIGEK
+2338 QIDLTVPGTTGQ
-2348 NAADPNENQTLT
+2348 NDPNENQTLT

-2367 YNKNGHTFQGIS
+2367 YNKNGHTFTGIS
-2379 DFTFT
+2379 GFTFT

-2440 IAVKGGNETL
+2440 LTLQGGTETL

-2481 PMVPGAEVPG
+2481 PAVPGAEVPG

-2553 DGILRKP
+2553 DGILRAP

-2573 IILALTAIGKDPTNV
+2573 IALALTAIGKDPANV
-2588 GDKNLLTALQDKD
+2588 GGENLLKALQNKD
-2601 IMKVTDTSK
+2601 IMQVTDTSN

-2633 WLVQAVLEQQN
+2633 WLVQAVLAQQN
-2644 KDGSWSASADTK
+2644 EDGSWRASADTK

-2672 PYHKDGGNE
+2672 PYYKDGGNE

-2798 RFGEWK
+2798 RFGEWQ

-2821 SICGVVEEK
+2821 SICGAVEEK
-2830 PVPATGHKFSAWT
+2830 SVPATGHNFGAWT

-2864 TKETMIVP
+2864 TEETMIVP

-2913 EIAKDSWIIAAL
+2913 EIAKDSWVIAAL

-2969 TYVDGVC
+2969 TYVNGVC
-2976 TTCGTRNP
+2976 TVCGVKNP
-2984 AGGIKGDDLK
+2984 MANVKGDDIK

-3022 EIKAAVENG
+3022 DIKTAVSDG
-3031 SIVITVNNTPILQL
+3031 AITVTVTDTLQL
-3045 TKEDKESDGGKKAL
+3045 TNEQKAADGGKSAL
-3059 MQAGAAASGEL
+3059 TEAAKTAGDEV
-3070 KKELDKLAEKLDAL
+3070 KKELNKLAEKLDAL

-3121 LPHSVTLT
+3121 LPHSVTVT

-3203 GTADSGKK
+3203 GTADSGKT

>member
-1 MRKRVISWLLT
+1 MKKRVISWLLT
-12 VVMVVSM
+12 VVMVVSL

-33 EQQTQQEQIAPADTE
+33 EQQTQQEQIAPVDME
-48 NTVPAGNEE
+48 NTVLAEDEE
-57 TQEQQEPA
+57 TQEQQEQQEPA
-65 EEVPVSRS
+65 PETPASQM
-73 ARSGGAAPMLAA
+73 ARRGGAAPMLAA
-85 AGAVQNIGTAEEF
+85 AGAVQDIGTAEAF
-98 AAMEPGGNYQ
+98 AAMEPDGNYQ

-116 APYANE
+116 APYGNDITG
-122 FTDFSGTFD
+122 FTGFTGTFD
-131 GNGHTVTLA
+131 GNGHTVTLDITA
-140 ISGDSDYQALF
+140 STANVGLF
-151 AKLAAGAVVKN
+151 SKLAGGAVVKN
-162 VMVDGEVTG
+162 VITAGSVTVDHTNKKSYVGGIAGYANAYENPILIENCKNTAAISGYKAVGGILGQGTNTNGITIYSCANTG
-171 TDNIGGIAG
+171 TIAGANTQIGGIAG
-180 IATNATIIACANK
+180 SITATATIE
-193 ATVAATGRYVGGL
+193 
-206 VGKGTGL
+206 
-213 TMTSCYNQGAV
+213 S
-224 SSTRTRPINM
+224 
-234 GGIAGYVDGGAS
+234 
-246 VENCYNTGSI
+246 CYNTGDVNGFSNVAGI
-256 TGSGS
+256 VGSGS
-261 NTAAVVGWDAAT
+261 SGTSLQ
-273 VKNCYYLESTYKV
+273 VKNCYTTGQIGIIEGSSNLSYGLVGGGKNKCSVANSYALENTASSKALVPKANSSSYQIQI
-286 GACGNDGYTD
+286 DD
-296 PTVSKTDAEMRS
+296 VSCFKPLDEMQSAEF
-308 GDIVALLGSAF
+308 AATLGSAF
-319 MVKSGDYPAL
+319 QYNVGGYPTLKDPEPVVEKNVVSISVKSAKTTCYTGDELELSVTVTYDDNSSEVITKGFTVAGFDSTAPGKQTVTVTYKEKTDSIKIEVIKKPEFDDFFAGIVNSVEVTNDATYPYVVDMTDSDGLCLRSSNPVQGNTSSTSTITLKAKANVTLSFKYWGCNYDSSYAALTIVKNNSYNPEMRSWGSTQWKDFTIDLKKGDTLRLNLIKTYVLGDYY
-329 SWETPTAAVKFTVSP
+329 VKLKDFTVSSLYEVKLTAEP
-344 ANAVVEINGVK
+344 EEADAVVALKDSTGAELKGTNGV
-355 YTGSCTV
+355 YIVSAGE
-362 GLPVGDYT
+362 YT
-370 YTVSCPGYTQ
+370 YTVSAYGYDTVTETINVAADVAKTVPLTKSAAYSVAFDISRPAGITADPTVTVRTNGKAVYTGDGTGCSLSNGSYAYTVACDGCDNAGGIFSVNGDKVNITVTLAKKAIFEDFFANCQGITVSGDKGKFTIEGAGKDSYLKTTETTTLALTATKNMKLSFSYIANAAGYVEGDWYDDEPDAYYYFTIKKNSTQVKRADRETSWKDFSVELTQGDVLTISYDGYTRYYY
-380 QTGSVTVTGE
+380 
-390 DNPVANPNSV
+390 
-400 SVTLEK
+400 
-406 DAAKWVTVT
+406 AALKNFAAVP
-415 FTVTPE
+415 FY
-421 NATLTLKDGETQVT
+421 TLTLKTPDG
-435 PTEGTTYKLLKG
+435 
-447 VTYTYTAVSDDE
+447 
-459 GYEPASGEVTPTADG
+459 
-474 TQTVALKKVQSIAV
+474 
-488 KNGSTHKTEFEQG
+488 
-501 DALDTT
+501 
-507 GLTVTVTYSDNSTK
+507 
-521 DITEGFT
+521 
-528 VTGFNS
+528 
-534 VNVAENQTLTVH
+534 
-546 YKGAETTYSVKINK
+546 
-560 KLFPSK
+560 
-566 AFNALEGYATV
+566 ATV
-577 EYSHTG
+577 
-583 KYTAGDGKEFV
+583 V
-594 DDAQEGALR
+594 L
-603 SNSAGMNSTTVT
+603 
-615 VTITFL
+615 
-621 ENAPKM
+621 
-627 LLSFDYKVSSESNY
+627 
-641 DKLLVAQN
+641 
-649 RETKLTKSGTVAW
+649 
-662 TADNSLTVKG
+662 
-672 GDIVTLTYS
+672 
-681 KDRSTASGSDC
+681 KDRSG
-692 IWLKNFTVS
+692 
-701 PLYTLT
+701 
-707 IAPNQTDATVTLKDK
+707 
-722 EGKTVSGSN
+722 
-731 GVFAVK
+731 
-737 AAADYTYTVTKKGY
+737 
-751 EPATG
+751 
-756 KVTMS
+756 
-761 AENQTVNVTLVKL
+761 AE
-774 PVITLQFTPDDAAV
+774 I
-788 TLKQGNTTVYK
+788 
-799 ESAASST
+799 T
-806 GKNVYIAAK
+806 GKN
-815 NTDYTYTVSKFG
+815 
-827 YETATGM
+827 
-834 ISVATGDVNKT
+834 
-845 VTLTEAA
+845 
-852 KYSVTF
+852 
-858 QITKPEGVSASPTVT
+858 
-873 VEYNGTKVYEGSG
+873 G
-886 ANCTLP
+886 A
-892 AGDYTYKATLK
+892 Y
-903 DCDDLSGSF
+903 
-912 TVAAAAVTVNLPFEK
+912 TVAA
-927 KLTFADIFQG
+927 
-937 VEGITASNGTKG
+937 
-949 FKPIKSAAGNYLES
+949 
-963 NKSYYG
+963 
-969 TTSLTLTATKP
+969 
-980 CVISFE
+980 
-986 YFAQGHEDNWDE
+986 
-998 DDSAFFTVK
+998 
-1007 KGTTTLLTVYEEN
+1007 
-1020 GWKTF
+1020 
-1025 STALN
+1025 
-1030 TGETLTLSFN
+1030 
-1040 ENGNSYYVR
+1040 
-1049 LKNFA
+1049 
-1054 VSPAYTITLTT
+1054 
-1065 TPTADKVELKDES
+1065 
-1078 GNKLTGSGG
+1078 
-1087 KYAVA
+1087 
-1092 PGTYTY
+1092 GTYTY
-1098 TVSKKDYETATG
+1098 TVSKYGYETKTG
-1110 EITVTDADVTQ
+1110 TIKVEGGDVSKD
-1121 PVKLTAKP
+1121 VALTA
-1129 VITLTA
+1129 LTA
-1135 TPADATVKLEKGSL
+1135 YQVKFVADPADAS
-1149 PASPKTTDK
+1149 
-1158 ETGVYTY
+1158 
-1165 VVEKGAEYTYTV
+1165 
-1177 SKFGYETETG
+1177 
-1187 SITVNADVN
+1187 
-1196 KTVTLSEL
+1196 VTL
-1204 ASCTLTFAVTPA
+1204 
-1216 ENAKVTVTHPVGGT
+1216 THPVGGT
-1230 IKPEA
+1230 IKPGA

-1317 KAINGKLTANINL
+1317 KAISGKLTANINL
-1330 NGKPWT
+1330 NGKTWT
-1336 AIGTSSNKFA
+1336 AIGTDSNKFA
-1346 GTLDGDNYTVSGLV
+1346 GTLDGDNYTVSGLAG
-1360 TTGLVGELAEGGV
+1360 TGGLVYYLSANGTVKSLCV
-1373 VENLRVNCAI
+1373 DCAI
-1383 VSTSSLLG
+1383 DGTSN
-1391 GVANSSAGTIRNCMV
+1391 V
-1406 SGSITFSSE
+1406 
-1415 GHNGASAI
+1415 
-1423 GGIAGRTTGNGVI
+1423 GGIADKSEGRIENCLVSGYIKGGDDVIFGVGGIVGHGVAGNVI
-1436 SGCVSRAV
+1436 SGCVSTADILFKYSRYAV
-1444 VKDAYDNSTYGT
+1444 QNGAGGIVGYTYGT
-1456 SAPLGGIAGY
+1456 
-1466 AYGVVENCYFT
+1466 VENCYFAGNVHT
-1477 GTLAVKKTQPN
+1477 NAKSVSAGGF
-1488 KIIQQKRGGLVG
+1488 GGLVG
-1500 ELNANA
+1500 CARSNAVMKDCYTVGA
-1506 ELKGSYVAGEFAI
+1506 VTGP
-1519 ADESKFGAVVGKVN
+1519 ESSFGAVVGKVN

-1558 GMTAHTADYMRSAEF
+1558 GMTARTADYMRTPEF
-1573 AVDMGMNQDDG
+1573 AAEMGMHLDSGNS
-1584 TLNGGFP
+1584 NGGFP

-1598 TVLSADDLKA
+1598 TPVDNADLKA
-1608 AAAAANALELRGMS
+1608 AAAAANALQLRGMS

-1629 AKADWYAET
+1629 AKADWNAEN

-1644 LTDYNDKADLCEK
+1644 LTDYSDKADLCEK

-1668 NLHDYF
+1668 DLHGYF
-1674 LNALQKHFYKELGLD
+1674 LNALQKHFYEELGLD

-1694 RLKADATGVYQLRG
+1694 LLKVDANGVYQLRG
-1708 LTPVSGDP
+1708 LTPVSSDP
-1716 EEEEETAQTYTA
+1716 EEEEEIAQTHTA

-1740 EGSGEK
+1740 DGEEK
-1746 IVSLTWTADNALV
+1746 TVSLTWTADNALV

-1765 LTAPAADKVTVTLT
+1765 LTAPAEGKVTVTLT

-1787 TKTKTFTL
+1787 TKVKTFTL

-1814 FARKNTAVQPLQGMG
+1814 FTRKNTAVQPLQGVG
-1829 LYDETNITQAFR
+1829 LYNETNITQAFR

-1875 QYIADNGKITY
+1875 QYIADNGDITY

-1900 GLKFNITYA
+1900 GLKFRIAYA
-1909 GVTKEITLRATV
+1909 GVTKEIILRGTV
-1921 GRSADAVQKLLES
+1921 GRSADAVQQLVES

-1971 NLTLPSSIAGRYDV
+1971 NLTLPSGIAGRYDV

-2020 TALPEKSGKF
+2020 TALPEKAGKF

-2052 NGVEVYADVFFDAT
+2052 NGVEVYADVLFDAT

-2095 KTKPVDLTAVSD
+2095 KTKPVKLDAVSD

-2161 AKYVVTIT
+2161 AKYVVIIT

-2200 MTEAL
+2200 MTEAR
-2205 TGDVYWDGIKNKNTV
+2205 TENAYWDGIKNKNTV
-2220 KTKVTSD
+2220 KTEVTSD

-2323 KERYKDFAQFYKQPI
+2323 KERYKNFAQFYKQPI
-2338 HIDLTVIGEK
+2338 QIDLTVPGTTGQ
-2348 NAADPNENQTLT
+2348 NDPNENQTLT

-2367 YNKNGHTFQGIS
+2367 YNKNGHTFTGIS

-2440 IAVKGGNETL
+2440 LTLQGGTETL

-2481 PMVPGAEVPG
+2481 PVVPGTEVPG

-2517 EWAVLGQAR
+2517 EWAVLGLAR

-2553 DGILRKP
+2553 DGILRAP

-2573 IILALTAIGKDPTNV
+2573 IVLALTAIGKDPANV
-2588 GDKNLLTALQDKD
+2588 GGENLLKALQNKD
-2601 IMKVTDTSK
+2601 IMKVTDTSN

-2633 WLVQAVLEQQN
+2633 WLVQAVLAQQN
-2644 KDGSWSASADTK
+2644 EDGSWSSSADTK

-2672 PYHKDGGNE
+2672 PYHKDSGNE

-2798 RFGEWK
+2798 RFGEWQ

-2821 SICGVVEEK
+2821 SICGAVEEK
-2830 PVPATGHKFSAWT
+2830 SVPAPGHNFGAWT

-2864 TKETMIVP
+2864 TEETMIVP

-2888 TEAGNSAYWTCSR
+2888 TEAGNSAYWSCSR
-2901 CHKYFSDAAGKT
+2901 CGKFFSDAAGKT
-2913 EIAKDSWIIAAL
+2913 EIAKDSWVIAAL
-2925 GHDEATRAAV
+2925 GHDGATRAAV

-2942 GHEADT
+2942 GRTAET
-2948 YCKRCGIVIT
+2948 YCKRCGLVIT
-2958 AGATIP
+2958 AGTVIQ

-2969 TYVDGVC
+2969 TYENGVC
-2976 TTCGTRNP
+2976 TVCGVKNP
-2984 AGGIKGDDLK
+2984 MANVKGDDIK

-3000 TIVTG
+3000 KTAAG
-3005 GGLTIKTDKPVT
+3005 GGLVIKADSTIT
-3017 DEKLA
+3017 DEVLA
-3022 EIKAAVENG
+3022 DIKAAVSSG
-3031 SIVITVNNTPILQL
+3031 AITVTVADTLQP
-3045 TKEDKESDGGKKAL
+3045 TNEQKAADGGKSAL
-3059 MQAGAAASGEL
+3059 TEAAKNVTGDAKQEL
-3070 KKELDKLAEKLDAL
+3070 TKLAEKLDAL

-3092 AQLEKVVDVTVALVK
+3092 AQLEKVVDVSVALVK
-3107 TEGNEI
+3107 TEGDES

-3121 LPHSVTLT
+3121 LPHSVTVT

-3141 GKHVC
+3141 GKRVC
-3146 VVRSHTDS
+3146 VVRSHTDIN
-3154 SGNVTTAELSAT
+3154 GNVTTTELSAT

-3203 GTADSGKK
+3203 GTANSGKK

-3230 LAAAAVVVLT
+3230 LAAAAVVALT
-3240 RKKRVSK
+3240 HKRKRVSK

>member
-33 EQQTQQEQIAPADTE
+33 EQQTQQEQIAPVDTE

-65 EEVPVSRS
+65 VETP
-73 ARSGGAAPMLAA
+73 APQMTRSGGTAPMLAA
-85 AGAVQNIGTAEEF
+85 AGAVQNIGTAEAF
-98 AAMEPGGNYQ
+98 AKMDASGSYT
-108 LTADITVT
+108 LTADITVKE
-116 APYANE
+116 PYANE
-122 FTDFSGTFD
+122 FTGTFD

-140 ISGDSDYQALF
+140 LENEAGEYQALF
-151 AKLAAGAVVKN
+151 SKIAASGKVQNLGIVGTVIGKKYVGGIAGKNAGSIENCKNAAAIKGASA
-162 VMVDGEVTG
+162 DGRW
-171 TDNIGGIAG
+171 IGGIAG
-180 IATNATIIACANK
+180 E
-193 ATVAATGRYVGGL
+193 
-206 VGKGTGL
+206 
-213 TMTSCYNQGAV
+213 TSSGSRISNCYNIGTI
-224 SSTRTRPINM
+224 SSERSNKGVNL
-234 GGIAGYVDGGAS
+234 GGIAGNAPS
-246 VENCYNTGSI
+246 AKISNCYNAGQIVRKSTTNYGAI
-256 TGSGS
+256 AGSGYG
-261 NTAAVVGWDAAT
+261 VT
-273 VKNCYYLESTYKV
+273 VSNCYFIAVDDLKGVYGAETESTPKS
-286 GACGNDGYTD
+286 AD
-296 PTVSKTDAEMRS
+296 EMKS
-308 GDIVALLGSAF
+308 AAFAALLGDGF

-329 SWETPTAAVKFTVSP
+329 KWETPTAAVTFAIQP
-344 ANAVVEINGVK
+344 ENAVLTINGGT
-355 YTGSCTV
+355 YTGSTTV
-362 GLPVGDYT
+362 ALPAADAPYS

-380 QTGSVTVTGE
+380 QTGSVTVTGN
-390 DNPVANPNSV
+390 DNPVADPANV
-400 SVTLEK
+400 TVTLAE
-406 DAAKWVTVT
+406 DAAQWVTVT

-421 NATLTLKDGETQVT
+421 NATLTLKDGETQVE
-435 PTEGTTYKLLKG
+435 PTEGTTYQLLKG
-447 VTYTYTAVSDDE
+447 HAYTYTAETTEE

-474 TQTVALKKVQSIAV
+474 TQTVALKKVAGIAV
-488 KNGSTHKTEFEQG
+488 TAAPTKKVYYKGDTELDLTGMVLTVNYAGTDEPRTIEGDYDAAGVTYEGFSTEKPIESQ
-501 DALDTT
+501 
-507 GLTVTVTYSDNSTK
+507 TVTVKYRGKTATFTIKVKDKLQFSDFFSAISDSVTATNSTSRPFEPVQSEGCLQPASNASSYSPST
-521 DITEGFT
+521 ITIAAIK
-528 VTGFNS
+528 N
-534 VNVAENQTLTVH
+534 
-546 YKGAETTYSVKINK
+546 
-560 KLFPSK
+560 
-566 AFNALEGYATV
+566 
-577 EYSHTG
+577 
-583 KYTAGDGKEFV
+583 
-594 DDAQEGALR
+594 
-603 SNSAGMNSTTVT
+603 VT
-615 VTITFL
+615 V
-621 ENAPKM
+621 
-627 LLSFDYKVSSESNY
+627 SFDYCGGTGYTDFYVKKGSSQLLASYYSSEWKNFS
-641 DKLLVAQN
+641 
-649 RETKLTKSGTVAW
+649 
-662 TADNSLTVKG
+662 ADLRIG
-672 GDIVTLTYS
+672 ETLTLSYGS
-681 KDRSTASGSDC
+681 SSGLK
-692 IWLKNFTVS
+692 LKNFTVS

-722 EGKTVSGSN
+722 EGKAVSGSN

-774 PVITLQFTPDDAAV
+774 PVITLTVDPTDAKV
-788 TLKQGNTTVYK
+788 TLKRGT
-799 ESAASST
+799 SSVSCET
-806 GKNVYIAAK
+806 QTDGTYTYIAAK
-815 NTDYTYTVSKFG
+815 NTAYTYTVSKFG
-827 YETATGM
+827 YETATGT
-834 ISVATGDVNKT
+834 INVATGDVNKT
-845 VTLTEAA
+845 VTLTELA
-852 KYSVTF
+852 KQTVTF
-858 QITKPEGVSASPTVT
+858 HITKPKGVTAEPVVT
-873 VEYNGTKVYEGSG
+873 VKYNGTKVYEGSG
-886 ANCTLP
+886 TNCTLP
-892 AGDYTYKATLK
+892 AGNYTYTATLEG
-903 DCDDLSGSF
+903 CDDLSGSF
-912 TVAAAAVTVNLPFEK
+912 TVAAAAVTVNLPFAK
-927 KLTFADIFQG
+927 KLTFADMFQG
-937 VEGITASNGTKG
+937 IEGITATNGSSG
-949 FKPIKSAAGNYLES
+949 FKPVKDAAGNYLES
-963 NKSYYG
+963 NRKNYG
-969 TTSLTLTATKP
+969 TTTLTLTATESRL
-980 CVISFE
+980 VSFRYLAKGNKAE
-986 YFAQGHEDNWDE
+986 YSWD
-998 DDSAFFTVK
+998 DDSAFTVK
-1007 KGTTTLLTVYEEN
+1007 KGTSTLLTAYEEN

-1025 STALN
+1025 STVLN
-1030 TGETLTLSFN
+1030 KDEKLTLSFSESGSN
-1040 ENGNSYYVR
+1040 YYVR
-1049 LKNFA
+1049 LKDFA
-1054 VSPAYTITLTT
+1054 AAAAHTLTLK
-1065 TPTADKVELKDES
+1065 TPDGATVVLKDRS
-1078 GNKLTGSGG
+1078 GTEITG
-1087 KYAVA
+1087 KN
-1092 PGTYTY
+1092 GTYTVAAG
-1098 TVSKKDYETATG
+1098 T
-1110 EITVTDADVTQ
+1110 
-1121 PVKLTAKP
+1121 
-1129 VITLTA
+1129 
-1135 TPADATVKLEKGSL
+1135 
-1149 PASPKTTDK
+1149 
-1158 ETGVYTY
+1158 
-1165 VVEKGAEYTYTV
+1165 YTYTV
-1177 SKFGYETETG
+1177 SKFGYETKTG
-1187 SITVNADVN
+1187 NITVSADVN
-1196 KTVTLSEL
+1196 ETVTLSEL
-1204 ASCTLTFAVTPA
+1204 ATRTLTFAVTP
-1216 ENAKVTVTHPVGGT
+1216 EDAKVTVTHPVGGT
-1230 IKPEA
+1230 IKPGA

-1248 YTVAKADYITVS
+1248 YTVTKADYITVS
-1260 GSFTAAKNDTITVTL
+1260 GSFTAAKNDTIKVTL

-1287 TAPTQDKSGVYLID
+1287 TKPAQDESGVYLIG
-1301 TAAKLAWFA
+1301 TAAELAWFA
-1310 DAVNGGQ
+1310 DAVQNGQ
-1317 KAINGKLTANINL
+1317 TAISAKLTANINL
-1330 NGKPWT
+1330 NGKTWT

-1346 GTLDGDNYTVSGLV
+1346 GTLDGDNYTVSGLAG
-1360 TTGLVGELAEGGV
+1360 TGGLVYYLSANGTVKSLCV
-1373 VENLRVNCAI
+1373 DCAI
-1383 VSTSSLLG
+1383 DGTSN
-1391 GVANSSAGTIRNCMV
+1391 V
-1406 SGSITFSSE
+1406 
-1415 GHNGASAI
+1415 
-1423 GGIAGRTTGNGVI
+1423 GGIADKSEGRIENCLVSGYIKGGNDTIFGVGGIVGHGVAGNVI
-1436 SGCVSRAV
+1436 SGCVSTADILFKYSRYAV
-1444 VKDAYDNSTYGT
+1444 QNGAGGIVGYTYGT
-1456 SAPLGGIAGY
+1456 
-1466 AYGVVENCYFT
+1466 VENCYFAGNVHT
-1477 GTLAVKKTQPN
+1477 NAKSVSAGGF
-1488 KIIQQKRGGLVG
+1488 GGLVG
-1500 ELNANA
+1500 SARSNAVMKDCYTVGA
-1506 ELKGSYVAGEFAI
+1506 VTGP
-1519 ADESKFGAVVGKVN
+1519 ESSFGAVVGKVN

-1545 TVAPQAAADGTTS
+1545 TVATQAAADGTTS

-1608 AAAAANALELRGMS
+1608 AAAAANALQLRGMS

-1629 AKADWYAET
+1629 AKADWYAEN

-1644 LTDYNDKADLCEK
+1644 LTDYNDKADLCEE

-1668 NLHDYF
+1668 NPHDYF
-1674 LNALQKHFYKELGLD
+1674 LTALQKHFYKELGLD

-1694 RLKADATGVYQLRG
+1694 LLKADASGVYQLRG

-1716 EEEEETAQTYTA
+1716 EEEESAQTYTGF
-1728 CLTLPASVTVPV
+1728 LTLPKSVTVPV
-1740 EGSGEK
+1740 DGSGEK
-1746 IVSLTWTADNALV
+1746 TVSLTWTADNALV

-1765 LTAPAADKVTVTLT
+1765 LTVPAADKVTVTLT

-1787 TKTKTFTL
+1787 TKVKTFKL

-1814 FARKNTAVQPLQGMG
+1814 FTRKNIAVQPLEGVG
-1829 LYDETNITQAFR
+1829 LYNEKNITQAFH
-1841 RLLAEQGYADVADN
+1841 RLLREQGYADVADRA
-1855 SEITYVN
+1855 EITYVN

-1867 NGFDGTKV
+1867 NGFDDTKV
-1875 QYIADNGKITY
+1875 KYIADNGDITY

-1900 GLKFNITYA
+1900 GLKFRITYA
-1909 GVTKEITLRATV
+1909 GVTKEITLRGTV
-1921 GRSADAVQKLLES
+1921 GRSADAVQKLVES

-1995 WLYITNGTNGTGV
+1995 WLYITNGTNGAGV

-2020 TALPEKSGKF
+2020 APLPEKAGKF

-2038 DAFDDYTLAHITGD
+2038 DGFDDYTLAHITGD
-2052 NGVEVYADVFFDAT
+2052 DGVEVYADVFFDAT

-2076 EMQNALAEKY
+2076 EMQTALAEKY

-2095 KTKPVDLTAVSD
+2095 KTKPVNLDAVSD

-2117 EEKGIMSDSYNQKV
+2117 EQAGIMSDSYNQKV

-2151 RPLPGEKPVE
+2151 RPLPGEEPVE

-2190 QPELD
+2190 QQELD
-2195 GAAAF
+2195 DAAAF
-2200 MTEAL
+2200 MTKAL
-2205 TGDVYWDGIKNKNTV
+2205 TGDVYWDGIKNKNTD

-2227 LYPFAEICKNEDG
+2227 LYPFAEICKNKDG

-2252 FDGIEADDIPGWL
+2252 FNGIEADDIPGWL

-2308 AQYWEKFGINGTEES
+2308 AQYWEKFGINGTEET

-2367 YNKNGHTFQGIS
+2367 YNKNGHTFTGIS

-2384 GKANEDPTA
+2384 GKVNEDPTA

-2399 CLDSAKYTYTG
+2399 CLDSANYTYTG

-2419 DAAGHTLKEKGDG
+2419 DASGHTLKEKGDG

-2440 IAVKGGNETL
+2440 LAVKGGTETL

-2481 PMVPGAEVPG
+2481 PTVPGAEVPG

-2526 AKVPLSEAYIAAYY
+2526 AKVPLSDAYIQAYY
-2540 EKVVAYVKANIGS
+2540 DKVVAYVRKNMGA
-2553 DGILRKP
+2553 DGVLRDP
-2560 DDKNTPVI
+2560 ESHNPAV

-2573 IILALTAIGKDPTNV
+2573 IVLALTAIGKDPANV
-2588 GDKNLLTALQDKD
+2588 GGENLLKALQNKD
-2601 IMKVTDTSK
+2601 IMKVTDTSN

-2633 WLVQAVLEQQN
+2633 WLVQAILGQQN
-2644 KDGSWSASADTK
+2644 ADGSWSASADRK
-2656 PVGDVDMTAM
+2656 SVGDVDMTAM

-2672 PYHKDGGNE
+2672 PYYKDGGNE
-2681 TVNTAVE
+2681 TVNTAVN
-2688 KALNWLS
+2688 KALQWLS
-2695 GKYRSGYDSSE
+2695 DKYKGTGYTSAE

-2737 SVLGNLLQYRVAENG
+2737 SVLGNLLQYRVAESG

-2821 SICGVVEEK
+2821 SICGAVEEK
-2830 PVPATGHKFSAWT
+2830 SVPAPGHNFGAWT

-2864 TKETMIVP
+2864 TEETMIVP

-2888 TEAGNSAYWTCSR
+2888 TEAGNSAYWSCSR
-2901 CHKYFSDAAGKT
+2901 CGKFFSDAAGKT
-2913 EIAKDSWIIAAL
+2913 EIAKDSWVIAAL

-2942 GHEADT
+2942 GRTAET
-2948 YCKRCGIVIT
+2948 YCKRCGLVIT
-2958 AGATIP
+2958 AGTVIQ

-2969 TYVDGVC
+2969 TYENGVC
-2976 TTCGTRNP
+2976 TVCGVKNP
-2984 AGGIKGDDLK
+2984 LADVKGDTIK

-3000 TIVTG
+3000 KTAAG
-3005 GGLTIKTDKPVT
+3005 GGLVIKADSTIT
-3017 DEKLA
+3017 DEVLA
-3022 EIKAAVENG
+3022 DIKAAVSSG
-3031 SIVITVNNTPILQL
+3031 AITVTVADTLQP
-3045 TKEDKESDGGKKAL
+3045 TNEQKAADGGKSAL
-3059 MQAGAAASGEL
+3059 TEAAKNVTGDAKQEL
-3070 KKELDKLAEKLDAL
+3070 TKLAEKLDAL

-3092 AQLEKVVDVTVALVK
+3092 AQLEKVVDVSVALVK
-3107 TEGNEI
+3107 TEGDES

-3121 LPHSVTLT
+3121 LPHSVTVT

-3141 GKHVC
+3141 GKRVC
-3146 VVRSHTDS
+3146 VVRSHTDIN
-3154 SGNVTTAELSAT
+3154 GNVTTAELSAT

-3188 VSYETVSSGYYYGGS
+3188 VSYETVSSGYYYGGNGS
-3203 GTADSGKK
+3203 ADSGKT

>member
-1 MRKRVISWLLT
+1 MDASGSYTLT
-12 VVMVVSM
+12 KDIIV
-19 LPTSVLADTLAADQ
+19 
-33 EQQTQQEQIAPADTE
+33 TE
-48 NTVPAGNEE
+48 
-57 TQEQQEPA
+57 
-65 EEVPVSRS
+65 
-73 ARSGGAAPMLAA
+73 
-85 AGAVQNIGTAEEF
+85 
-98 AAMEPGGNYQ
+98 
-108 LTADITVT
+108 
-116 APYANE
+116 PYAY
-122 FTDFSGTFD
+122 DFIGTFD
-131 GNGHTVTLA
+131 GNGHTVTLDITA
-140 ISGDSDYQALF
+140 STANVGLF
-151 AKLAAGAVVKN
+151 SKLAGGAVVKN
-162 VMVDGEVTG
+162 VITAGSISGKVNNV
-171 TDNIGGIAG
+171 GGIAG
-180 IATNATIIACANK
+180 TADGNVTIENCKNTASIKGGKGAGGILGYSEPGSGFVTISSCANMGSVSGTRK
-193 ATVAATGRYVGGL
+193 QVGGIAGNV
-206 VGKGTGL
+206 VGTHIIRN
-213 TMTSCYNQGAV
+213 CYNQGDISDGA
-224 SSTRTRPINM
+224 
-234 GGIAGYVDGGAS
+234 GILGRGTKGVL
-246 VENCYNTGSI
+246 VENCYTVGSVETNGAI
-256 TGSGS
+256 IAVSSSSYSSDEPCRIVNCYAPSETVTALVPSTVKISNSGTKS
-261 NTAAVVGWDAAT
+261 SAEMQSAEFAAT
-273 VKNCYYLESTYKV
+273 
-286 GACGNDGYTD
+286 
-296 PTVSKTDAEMRS
+296 
-308 GDIVALLGSAF
+308 LGSAF
-319 MVKSGDYPAL
+319 QYNGGGYPTLKDPEPVVEKNVVSISVKSAKTTCYTGDELELSVTVTYDDNSSEVITKGFTVEGFDNTAPGKQTVTVTYKEKTDSIEIEVIKKPEFDDFFAGIVNSVEVTNDATYPYVVDMTDSDGLCLRSSNPVQGNTSSTSTITLKAKANVTLSFKYWGCNYDSSYAALTIVKNNSYNPEMRSWGSTQWKDFTIDLKKGDTLRLNLIKTYVSGDYY
-329 SWETPTAAVKFTVSP
+329 VKLKDFTVSSLYEVKLTAEP
-344 ANAVVEINGVK
+344 EEADAVVALKDSTGAELKGTNGV
-355 YTGSCTV
+355 YIVSAGE
-362 GLPVGDYT
+362 YT
-370 YTVSCPGYTQ
+370 YTVSAYGYD
-380 QTGSVTVTGE
+380 TVT
-390 DNPVANPNSV
+390 
-400 SVTLEK
+400 
-406 DAAKWVTVT
+406 
-415 FTVTPE
+415 
-421 NATLTLKDGETQVT
+421 ET
-435 PTEGTTYKLLKG
+435 
-447 VTYTYTAVSDDE
+447 
-459 GYEPASGEVTPTADG
+459 
-474 TQTVALKKVQSIAV
+474 I
-488 KNGSTHKTEFEQG
+488 
-501 DALDTT
+501 
-507 GLTVTVTYSDNSTK
+507 
-521 DITEGFT
+521 
-528 VTGFNS
+528 
-534 VNVAENQTLTVH
+534 NVAADVAKTV
-546 YKGAETTYSVKINK
+546 
-560 KLFPSK
+560 P
-566 AFNALEGYATV
+566 
-577 EYSHTG
+577 
-583 KYTAGDGKEFV
+583 
-594 DDAQEGALR
+594 
-603 SNSAGMNSTTVT
+603 
-615 VTITFL
+615 
-621 ENAPKM
+621 
-627 LLSFDYKVSSESNY
+627 
-641 DKLLVAQN
+641 
-649 RETKLTKSGTVAW
+649 LTKSAAYSVAFDISRPAGI
-662 TADNSLTVKG
+662 TAD
-672 GDIVTLTYS
+672 
-681 KDRSTASGSDC
+681 
-692 IWLKNFTVS
+692 
-701 PLYTLT
+701 
-707 IAPNQTDATVTLKDK
+707 
-722 EGKTVSGSN
+722 
-731 GVFAVK
+731 
-737 AAADYTYTVTKKGY
+737 
-751 EPATG
+751 
-756 KVTMS
+756 
-761 AENQTVNVTLVKL
+761 
-774 PVITLQFTPDDAAV
+774 
-788 TLKQGNTTVYK
+788 
-799 ESAASST
+799 
-806 GKNVYIAAK
+806 
-815 NTDYTYTVSKFG
+815 
-827 YETATGM
+827 
-834 ISVATGDVNKT
+834 
-845 VTLTEAA
+845 
-852 KYSVTF
+852 
-858 QITKPEGVSASPTVT
+858 PTVT
-873 VEYNGTKVYEGSG
+873 VKTNGKAVYTGDGTGCSLSNGSYAYTVACDGCDNAGGIFSVNGDKVNITVTLAKKAIFEDFF
-886 ANCTLP
+886 ANC
-892 AGDYTYKATLK
+892 
-903 DCDDLSGSF
+903 
-912 TVAAAAVTVNLPFEK
+912 
-927 KLTFADIFQG
+927 Q
-937 VEGITASNGTKG
+937 GITVSGDKG
-949 FKPIKSAAGNYLES
+949 KFTIEGAGKDSYL
-963 NKSYYG
+963 K
-969 TTSLTLTATKP
+969 TTETTTLALTATK
-980 CVISFE
+980 
-986 YFAQGHEDNWDE
+986 N
-998 DDSAFFTVK
+998 VK
-1007 KGTTTLLTVYEEN
+1007 
-1020 GWKTF
+1020 
-1025 STALN
+1025 
-1030 TGETLTLSFN
+1030 LSFSYIAN
-1040 ENGNSYYVR
+1040 AAGYVEGDWYYDEPDEYYYFTIKKNSTQVKRAYSETSWKDFSVELTQGDVLTISYDGYTSYYYAA

-1054 VSPAYTITLTT
+1054 AVPFYTLTLNTPDGATVVLKDRSGAEITGKNGAYT
-1065 TPTADKVELKDES
+1065 
-1078 GNKLTGSGG
+1078 
-1087 KYAVA
+1087 VA
-1092 PGTYTY
+1092 AGTY
-1098 TVSKKDYETATG
+1098 A
-1110 EITVTDADVTQ
+1110 
-1121 PVKLTAKP
+1121 
-1129 VITLTA
+1129 
-1135 TPADATVKLEKGSL
+1135 
-1149 PASPKTTDK
+1149 
-1158 ETGVYTY
+1158 
-1165 VVEKGAEYTYTV
+1165 YTV

-1230 IKPEA
+1230 IKPET

-1248 YTVAKADYITVS
+1248 YTVTKADYIPVH
-1260 GSFTAAKNDTITVTL
+1260 GSITAAEDKTLSFTL
-1275 TYAGAGWDGTTK
+1275 TYAGEGWDGTAK
-1287 TAPTQDKSGVYLID
+1287 TAPTQDKNGVYQIG
-1301 TAAKLAWFA
+1301 TAAELAWFA
-1310 DAVNGGQ
+1310 DAVNKDGTT
-1317 KAINGKLTANINL
+1317 ISGKLTANINL
-1330 NGKPWT
+1330 NGKTWT
-1336 AIGTSSNKFA
+1336 AIGTDSNKFA
-1346 GTLDGDNYTVSGLV
+1346 GTLDGDNYTVSGLAG
-1360 TTGLVGELAEGGV
+1360 TGGLVYYLSANGTVKSLCV
-1373 VENLRVNCAI
+1373 DCAI
-1383 VSTSSLLG
+1383 DGTSN
-1391 GVANSSAGTIRNCMV
+1391 V
-1406 SGSITFSSE
+1406 
-1415 GHNGASAI
+1415 
-1423 GGIAGRTTGNGVI
+1423 GGIADKSEGRIENCLVSGYIKGGDDVIFGVGGIVGHGVAGNVI
-1436 SGCVSRAV
+1436 SGCVSTADILFKYSRYAV
-1444 VKDAYDNSTYGT
+1444 QNGAGGIVGYTYGT
-1456 SAPLGGIAGY
+1456 
-1466 AYGVVENCYFT
+1466 VENCYFAGNVHT
-1477 GTLAVKKTQPN
+1477 NAKSVSAGGF
-1488 KIIQQKRGGLVG
+1488 GGLVG
-1500 ELNANA
+1500 CARSNAVMKDCYTVGA
-1506 ELKGSYVAGEFAI
+1506 VTGP
-1519 ADESKFGAVVGKVN
+1519 ESSFGAVVGKVN

-1558 GMTAHTADYMRSAEF
+1558 GMTARTADYMRTPEF
-1573 AVDMGMNQDDG
+1573 AAEMGMHLDSGNS
-1584 TLNGGFP
+1584 NGGFP

-1598 TVLSADDLKA
+1598 TPVDNADLKA

-1638 VLGLYD
+1638 VLGLYE
-1644 LTDYNDKADLCEK
+1644 LTDGNYNKADLCKE
-1657 YGIEAPGEAVT
+1657 YGIEEPGEAVT
-1668 NLHDYF
+1668 DLHDYF
-1674 LNALQKHFYKELGLD
+1674 LTALQKHFYKEQGLD

-1694 RLKADATGVYQLRG
+1694 LLKADATGVYQLRG

-1716 EEEEETAQTYTA
+1716 EEEEEIAQTHTA

-1814 FARKNTAVQPLQGMG
+1814 FTRKNTAVQPLEGVG

-1867 NGFDGTKV
+1867 NGFDDTKV

-1934 AAESLNWEL
+1934 AAGSLNWEL

-2020 TALPEKSGKF
+2020 TALPEKAGKF

-2086 QGLLRDFVD
+2086 RGLLRDFVD
-2095 KTKPVDLTAVSD
+2095 KTKSVDTTAVSD

-2117 EEKGIMSDSYNQKV
+2117 EKAGIMTDSYNQKV
-2131 TMVSL
+2131 TMVSR

-2190 QPELD
+2190 QQELN

-2200 MTEAL
+2200 MTAARTED
-2205 TGDVYWDGIKNKNTV
+2205 TYWDGIKNKNTD

-2323 KERYKDFAQFYKQPI
+2323 KERYKNFAQFYKQPI
-2338 HIDLTVIGEK
+2338 QIDLTVPGTTGQ
-2348 NAADPNENQTLT
+2348 NDPNENQTLA

-2367 YNKNGHTFQGIS
+2367 YDKNGHTFTGIS
-2379 DFTFT
+2379 GFTFT

-2399 CLDSAKYTYTG
+2399 CLDSANYTYTG
-2410 SGAYIKSIT
+2410 SGTYIKSIT
-2419 DAAGHTLKEKGDG
+2419 DAAGNTLKEKGDG

-2440 IAVKGGNETL
+2440 LTLQGGTETL

-2481 PMVPGAEVPG
+2481 PAVPGAEVPG
-2491 FDEAYAGAKAYIQSA
+2491 FDEAYAGAKAYIQGA

-2553 DGILRKP
+2553 DGVLVDP
-2560 DDKNTPVI
+2560 ESHNPTV

-2573 IILALTAIGKDPTNV
+2573 IILALTAIGKDPANV

-2644 KDGSWSASADTK
+2644 KDGSWRASADTK

-2830 PVPATGHKFSAWT
+2830 PVPATGHNFGAWT

-2854 ISTRKCSVCG
+2854 ISTRKCSVCS
-2864 TKETMIVP
+2864 TEETMIVP

-2901 CHKYFSDAAGKT
+2901 CHKFFSDAAGKT
-2913 EIAKDSWIIAAL
+2913 EIAKDSWVIAAL

-2969 TYVDGVC
+2969 TYVNGVC
-2976 TTCGTRNP
+2976 TVCGVKNP
-2984 AGGIKGDDLK
+2984 MANVKGDDIK

-3000 TIVTG
+3000 KTAAGDGLVIKADDTITG
-3005 GGLTIKTDKPVT
+3005 EV
-3017 DEKLA
+3017 LA
-3022 EIKAAVENG
+3022 DIKAAVSDG
-3031 SIVITVNNTPILQL
+3031 AITVTVTDTLQL
-3045 TKEDKESDGGKKAL
+3045 TNEQKAADGGKSAL
-3059 MQAGAAASGEL
+3059 TEAAKTAGDEV
-3070 KKELDKLAEKLDAL
+3070 KKELNKLAEKLDAL

-3121 LPHSVTLT
+3121 LPHSVTVT

-3222 VLWLGSAV
+3222 VLWLGSAA